1 MAKKKKTTS
10 QKNYSAQDYLNMA
23 RDAEKKTQRETELR
37 ESRTAT
43 DYLNMARQA
52 QGEQPIPKRKKE
64 DDQEKGNAG
73 EKLNRAALLMSRI
86 PGAGD
91 LKRQELNRTA
101 RALQQAAA
109 RSYKSDGKNWS
120 LAGTG
125 SVFDPI
131 GTTAKRREFESGLDT
146 ELLQSNLNRLTEQEK
161 REQSAQKDGNASSLH
176 QRTQPKEWMMPVKRE
191 FGSRVGSGVET
202 FGGGG
207 GKIDAQKEPETARE
221 ALFGESLTDRKA
233 RVQNALYEAASAA
246 DRAQRSAFD
255 RKGAQE
261 RLKEIAG
268 LKQTDEQQREADYL
282 DMAEGDDTAWL
293 SPAEMQELKEKN
305 GTYGEKYAQ
314 EERALNRGLN
324 RSERYVYEEAM
335 NVGGSF
341 DRLAEEGRAMDT
353 RMKNAEDVLAYPHD
367 ARAAAEAEK
376 LVKYTTD
383 AERKTYYYTLR
394 TKGQQAAD
402 AYLNALDADLN
413 RRRGEAQLEATR
425 QTVNSGAL
433 GAIGA
438 NAYSVLSSVGE
449 TPAYI
454 SNLIQFL
461 RGQEID
467 PYSPENMVSRVNEEI
482 RGQTTQNIEN
492 GAPGFL
498 GKALGFGY
506 GVGMDLARSRYN
518 MMLGLGMGGNSK
530 IGKWTSSALMGT
542 SAAQSAMTDALDRGA
557 TDEQATATSIFSGI
571 WETLFEEWSL
581 ENLLHLESPTS
592 RRQWLTNVLL
602 QSATEGSEEL
612 FTEMANTL
620 TDELIMKDLSNY
632 RLNKKAYEA
641 SGLTEEEARRNAMAD
656 VAKNWGMAALG
667 GFASGAVGAGV
678 HQGIEY
684 HQNRRNERF
693 QNAMK
698 AYENNRQQQAAPQ
711 TVQEAASAAAQN
723 DRLNNSEQSITKT
736 QQMNG
741 ETNGAARQTAA
752 QDGSVPAAY
761 EGGGTNENVE
771 IDQQNPVSRVEKG
784 TVYLRTADG
793 SDVRASD
800 VTFGDERD
808 NLLAA
813 EGVGRMSP
821 AGITGMLN
829 NYDGTK
835 ATAKE
840 YASAYLSVY
849 NRARAGMTVQ
859 QAVYD
864 SVQTR
869 SALTEEAAMAAY
881 AAGEKMNMGRIV
893 PMTRAEKQRQQAQ
906 LDLVSAI
913 NEKFSKS
920 GVKIEMVDR
929 IEGYGGQEANGRWDS
944 ETNTIYVSKNADDH
958 AYAYIAMHELTH
970 AMKSRN
976 DSEFQD
982 FSDWVVYYLNES
994 GQDAD
999 ALVRGEMIAQAQAM
1013 GLMERQKANL
1023 TTEEQLKLLDGLSE
1037 EQYRQLNELAQEEL
1051 ICNTVPSV
1059 LQNENVL
1066 MDLYH
1071 TKPTLFE
1078 RIKNFLKEFIDAVRG
1093 TGRELGKTRAFQQME
1108 AMGKN
1113 QAALED
1119 IYNRMVQM
1127 AENAKEGSVTG
1138 KKVQEKFSLKEDVEE
1153 TKDMIAVH
1161 NISLDNLK
1169 SMIDIGGLPSP
1180 SIAAVVSEKGHTEFG
1195 PISLMFGKE
1204 TIDPKADKRNKL
1216 YGNDAWTP
1224 MVKGVETSMNFQ
1236 KWDQV
1241 VGKLK
1246 NEIDMGTKS
1255 MLRRYIKNVDLA
1267 ESVYERG
1274 LDARK
1279 TGSTTADAAMLI
1291 DQLSNAVDT
1300 KLAYLEETG
1309 LPEDL
1314 FPSREDFEGD
1324 KEWAQEFERRLNE
1337 AASEDKVKDWVKEK
1351 TEGIFGDKVLADR
1364 KTGEVEAFTA
1374 ENVMKQLHK
1383 MDDYGNGWA
1392 LDNVWQNAAKKY
1404 KSIDQ
1409 MKADSGRLR
1418 ASAAEVEQKTLQLN
1432 ETIRNVNTHLAE
1444 DMKGRENAKIHSENG
1459 RNTAQAVIM
1468 EAAKLRHTPLRVKS
1482 YLLSHGVRL
1491 SNRTFNEVMTM
1502 FRQAAEI
1509 PADFFESKPDRVVG
1523 FGEVKAMVVP
1533 NSMQEEVQNLL
1544 TRSGITAEV
1553 VGYEDG
1559 SDRSRIDVMNSE
1571 ELSKYKFSMKEE
1583 RENETEHYD
1592 YSTPFI
1598 QQVDDLMNGKIPER
1612 DALVI
1617 GKTPEVLK
1625 NIGFSNLP
1633 MTINTEHIRNM
1644 NRDTEHVLSR
1654 AFMEQLPELIKDPL
1668 AVIESKTN
1676 TESST
1681 VLLLN
1686 AVVNGKPYIA
1696 PVYVTSNSRQN
1707 GVVIDSNN
1715 IATVFRKGNAITKL
1729 LTDAIKKENAG
1740 ETGVY
1745 YWKKNEAQNLYARAG
1760 VQFPGSAVQDGLIHS
1775 ILKNDSPVNRKFMDQ
1790 TETRQFQRW
1799 FGKSKVVDEEGKPL
1813 VVYHGTDAEFNVF
1826 DMSKGRANMDIQG
1839 AFFSPYELDAQGYG
1853 ENVKAYYLS
1862 IQNPADE
1869 GTAYKALN
1877 RFKGQNNAGIKA
1889 REYLQKQGYDGVYNG
1904 YDEYIA
1910 FEPTQ
1915 IKSAKNNV
1923 GTFDP
1928 FNPDIRYS
1936 LKETDED
1943 VRKQVDLTREL
1954 MEETGG
1960 YRLTQEDAE
1969 RVMKRVAKE
1978 FGSQTDA
1985 SELAADFARV
1995 MEYARQQNADMDQ
2008 VDNELLSIADKMLA
2022 NSQQLDEEHEEEV
2035 KPIREKLRK
2044 TAISLTDSQKAEA
2057 ASMTGS
2063 LGAYRKALFGQV
2075 RLSQQSG
2082 VSLDSV
2088 WSELSDLSPTLFPA
2102 DTAEGDM
2109 PRLLMEAAD
2118 AVKPIIENQY
2128 GLDSEEAAQYAVM
2141 QMVDQ
2146 YMKLPGV
2153 QTAAKNQK
2161 RMGLTASQYR
2171 ELMDAFLQKSEKQFQ
2186 SAWVKTWMQKEKA
2199 IGAQKEQEAR
2209 AKYQEWKRKQIQR
2222 NQEWRKE
2229 ELQSAKNWKQEKR
2242 QEMSLWRQE
2251 QRNAMQEKYRQWR
2264 QTDTETRRNREA
2276 VNTYRDRLERTTRTL
2291 LNWMEKPN
2299 KTQHVPMELQS
2310 DVQKVLTGLD
2320 FSGKTTLAAKD
2331 LGSRIEAMTQRIGEL
2346 QEKTDENGASS
2357 QTFYLERDQQM
2368 LDELHHLAAVI
2379 GANNGN
2385 VYELSAAELRD
2396 LNKWMNAVKHVITD
2410 VNKNHAKYYQGKYY
2424 QGESQYGTIEE
2435 VADSTKAELHQKKA
2449 YADKKGVTRAWNEML
2464 GKGMVDCFS
2473 FFDKMGSA
2481 GGEVFG
2487 NLRKGFDKH
2496 IRNVSAAKSY
2506 TESLLKGVDQK
2517 TLREWTNEKKRTEY
2531 TTDRG
2536 ETIRLNTAE
2545 VMELYVL
2552 SQREQAQSHLY
2563 GQGIRT
2569 NEKVEPVMLTRGD
2582 VERITGTLTKG
2593 QKQIAD
2599 RMQAFLAKDCAAWG
2613 NEASRVL
2620 VGYDKFGEEHY
2631 WPIRT
2636 DPNSNRTLNA
2646 DGSAANLSYIKNQS
2660 FTKELTEKAQN
2671 AIMVESIFGTYT
2683 RHISQMS
2690 AYNAYAVAMTDLQ
2703 RWFNTPGV
2711 KTEIERAYG
2720 SNGVRYITDL
2730 MKQINGTAD
2739 NGKTFGGVPKAV
2751 SHVKAAAVGANLSV
2765 AIQQPTAY
2773 VRAADM
2779 ISPKYLTEG
2788 LTKKSDIELVKKWCP
2803 IAEWKS
2809 WGFYETDVGRGLNDL
2824 IVDQSNALERATEKS
2839 MILAEKGDEWTWG
2852 KLWNAVEAETR
2863 DLYAGELETGTD
2875 AFYEKVGQR
2884 LSEIIDKTQVVDSVF
2899 HRSPIMRDR
2908 GYSSIFT
2915 SFMAEPIKTY
2925 NMVERA
2931 IASFAENRKDPAA
2944 KRRLMRTM
2952 SVYVVNALAGAMAKS
2967 LVTAARDTDEDKDY
2981 WEKYLESLV
2990 ENGKENLLF
2999 TNNIPM
3005 IKDWLAILNGE
3016 ETKRLEY
3023 QSIERL
3029 ASLLAEAYKAVWTG
3043 KGSKWSG
3050 FKWFYRIAQ
3059 SASDITGVPAYAAI
3073 RDAKAIVQTVGDAIG
3088 QDWYIPMENETA
3100 SFSYAAENL
3109 YEAIR
3114 KGDGKR
3120 EERLRSKLGATKS
3133 PAQIDAAVANVLMQ
3147 QDSRVAE
3154 AAALKLQG
3162 KATELNQKKQE
3173 MVADGFTA
3181 EMVDKAVNRYIT
3193 EGQAEKEKDLTKELK
3208 ANLWSKEEA
3217 VTALRTAA
3225 GLTEGSATADD
3236 VKAIV
3241 SELVADSTAKDP
3253 AKTVKSGIISEV
3265 KKDYVSLMEE
3275 GKTTEAK
3282 TLLRVMQDTLGVTDA
3297 DAKGWVTE
3305 GHQESLRT
3313 AAEAMD
3319 VRALKAAMTKLKKDG
3334 KTDQSMKSSIEG
3346 VLKKQYLAAKEAGDR
3361 GQMEKI
3367 IRFLTGLDLK
3377 NAKGEK
3383 YFTREKIQAWGE

>member
-1 MAKKKKTTS
+1 MANKKNSQEKNRKTSGMSQGARQYQTERAYQKLTEDMKKMGGDMEAAGSGYKAQYTPKNAARESDAYDRLQADSRRIDEEKQQQQQRIAKSKKKEIEKLAEAALKLS
-10 QKNYSAQDYLNMA
+10 RYPRMDK
-23 RDAEKKTQRETELR
+23 EKKQKINQMTT
-37 ESRTAT
+37 
-43 DYLNMARQA
+43 
-52 QGEQPIPKRKKE
+52 
-64 DDQEKGNAG
+64 
-73 EKLNRAALLMSRI
+73 
-86 PGAGD
+86 
-91 LKRQELNRTA
+91 
-101 RALQQAAA
+101 ALQKAAA
-109 RSYKSDGKNWS
+109 RSYKSDGKNWG

-131 GTTAKRREFESGLDT
+131 GTTEKRRAFEAGLDQ
-146 ELLQSNLNRLTEQEK
+146 ELLRSHLERLDGERQRRRAKERAEDVQQYAEK
-161 REQSAQKDGNASSLH
+161 YFPEKLKSGEAFTDDDFFAAYDGAQTAEEADELARGWQLYKSRLQDRNTVAGIRLAQRKNKAVAQK
-176 QRTQPKEWMMPVKRE
+176 
-191 FGSRVGSGVET
+191 
-202 FGGGG
+202 
-207 GKIDAQKEPETARE
+207 PETARD
-221 ALFGESLTDRKA
+221 AMLGESPEERRQ

-261 RLKEIAG
+261 RLAEIAG
-268 LKQTDEQQREADYL
+268 LKETDEQQREADYL

-324 RSERYVYEEAM
+324 RSERYVYENAM
-335 NVGGSF
+335 NTDSSF

-367 ARAAAEAEK
+367 AKAAAEAEK

-394 TKGQQAAD
+394 TQGQEAAD
-402 AYLNALDADLN
+402 AYLDALDADLN

-425 QTVNSGAL
+425 KTVNSGAL

-461 RGQEID
+461 RGQDID

-482 RGQTTQNIEN
+482 RSQTTQNIEN

-542 SAAQSAMTDALDRGA
+542 SAAQNTLTDALDRGA
-557 TDEQATATSIFSGI
+557 TDEQAMATSIFSGI
-571 WETLFEEWSL
+571 WETLFEEMSL
-581 ENLLHLESPTS
+581 ERLLDLKSPKTV
-592 RRQWLTNVLL
+592 RQFLTNTLL

-678 HQGIEY
+678 HQGIAY
-684 HQNRRNERF
+684 GQNRRNERF
-693 QNAMK
+693 QNAIS
-698 AYENNRQQQAAPQ
+698 AYEKGRQQQTTPQ
-711 TVQEAASAAAQN
+711 TVEEAASAAAQN
-723 DRLNNSEQSITKT
+723 DRLNNSEQNITKT
-736 QQMNG
+736 QQMNE

-752 QDGSVPAAY
+752 RDGSVPAAY
-761 EGGGTNENVE
+761 EGGGTSENVE
-771 IDQQNPVSRVEKG
+771 IDQQSPVSRVEKG

-829 NYDGTK
+829 HYDGTK

-864 SVQTR
+864 SAQTR

-913 NEKFSKS
+913 NDKFSKS

-944 ETNTIYVSKNADDH
+944 ETNTIYVSKNADDD

-976 DSEFQD
+976 ASEFEE
-982 FSDWVVYYLNES
+982 FGDWVVYYLNES

-1037 EQYRQLNELAQEEL
+1037 EQYKQLNELAQEEL
-1051 ICNTVPSV
+1051 ICNTVPSI

-1093 TGRELGKTRAFQQME
+1093 TGKELGKTRAFQQME

-1113 QAALED
+1113 HAALED
-1119 IYNRMVQM
+1119 IYNRMVKM
-1127 AENAKEGSVTG
+1127 AENGEQQRQA
-1138 KKVQEKFSLKEDVEE
+1138 EE
-1153 TKDMIAVH
+1153 TKF
-1161 NISLDNLK
+1161 SQ
-1169 SMIDIGGLPSP
+1169 
-1180 SIAAVVSEKGHTEFG
+1180 
-1195 PISLMFGKE
+1195 KE
-1204 TIDPKADKRNKL
+1204 TD
-1216 YGNDAWTP
+1216 
-1224 MVKGVETSMNFQ
+1224 
-1236 KWDQV
+1236 
-1241 VGKLK
+1241 
-1246 NEIDMGTKS
+1246 
-1255 MLRRYIKNVDLA
+1255 
-1267 ESVYERG
+1267 
-1274 LDARK
+1274 
-1279 TGSTTADAAMLI
+1279 
-1291 DQLSNAVDT
+1291 
-1300 KLAYLEETG
+1300 
-1309 LPEDL
+1309 
-1314 FPSREDFEGD
+1314 
-1324 KEWAQEFERRLNE
+1324 
-1337 AASEDKVKDWVKEK
+1337 
-1351 TEGIFGDKVLADR
+1351 
-1364 KTGEVEAFTA
+1364 
-1374 ENVMKQLHK
+1374 
-1383 MDDYGNGWA
+1383 
-1392 LDNVWQNAAKKY
+1392 
-1404 KSIDQ
+1404 
-1409 MKADSGRLR
+1409 
-1418 ASAAEVEQKTLQLN
+1418 
-1432 ETIRNVNTHLAE
+1432 
-1444 DMKGRENAKIHSENG
+1444 
-1459 RNTAQAVIM
+1459 
-1468 EAAKLRHTPLRVKS
+1468 
-1482 YLLSHGVRL
+1482 
-1491 SNRTFNEVMTM
+1491 
-1502 FRQAAEI
+1502 
-1509 PADFFESKPDRVVG
+1509 
-1523 FGEVKAMVVP
+1523 
-1533 NSMQEEVQNLL
+1533 
-1544 TRSGITAEV
+1544 
-1553 VGYEDG
+1553 
-1559 SDRSRIDVMNSE
+1559 
-1571 ELSKYKFSMKEE
+1571 
-1583 RENETEHYD
+1583 HYD

-1598 QQVDDLMNGKIPER
+1598 QQVDDLLEGKIPER

-1617 GKTPEVLK
+1617 GGTPDVLK

-1633 MTINTEHIRNM
+1633 MTINTEHIKNM

-1668 AVIESKTN
+1668 AVIESKTSP
-1676 TESST
+1676 ESST
-1681 VLLLN
+1681 VMLLN

-1696 PVYVTSNSRQN
+1696 PVYVTSTSRQN
-1707 GVVIDSNN
+1707 GLKIDSNN

-1729 LTDAIKKENAG
+1729 LTDALEKENAG
-1740 ETGVY
+1740 KTGVY
-1745 YWKKNEAQNLYARAG
+1745 YWKKKEARDLFAQSG
-1760 VQFPGSAVQDGLIHS
+1760 VQFPGGAMQDGLIHS

-1799 FGKSKVVDEEGKPL
+1799 FGDSKVVDEDGKPL

-1928 FNPDIRYS
+1928 FNPDVRYS

-1960 YRLTQEDAE
+1960 YRLTQADAE

-1985 SELAADFARV
+1985 NELAADFARV

-2008 VDNELLSIADKMLA
+2008 VDNELLSIADKMIA

-2044 TAISLTDSQKAEA
+2044 MAISLTDSQKAEA

-2146 YMKLPGV
+2146 YTKLPGV

-2186 SAWVKTWMQKEKA
+2186 SAWVKTWMQKEKT

-2264 QTDTETRRNREA
+2264 QTDTETRKNREA

-2310 DVQKVLTGLD
+2310 DVQKVLAGLD

-2385 VYELSAAELRD
+2385 VYELSAEELRD
-2396 LNKWMNAVKHVITD
+2396 LNKWMSAVKHVITD

-2435 VADSTKAELHQKKA
+2435 VADSTKAELHRKKA

-2473 FFDKMGSA
+2473 FFDKMGTA
-2481 GGEVFG
+2481 GQEVFG

-2517 TLREWTNEKKRTEY
+2517 TLRQWTDEKKRTEY

-2582 VERITGTLTKG
+2582 VERITGTLTKE

-2599 RMQAFLAKDCAAWG
+2599 RMQKFLARDCAAWG

-2646 DGSAANLSYIKNQS
+2646 DDSAANLSYIKNQS

-2739 NGKTFGGVPKAV
+2739 NGKTFGGAKDAVNKLV
-2751 SHVKAAAVGANLSV
+2751 SHGKAAAVGANLSV

-2779 ISPKYLTEG
+2779 ISPKYLREG
-2788 LTKKSDIELVKKWCP
+2788 LTKKNDIGLVKKWCP
-2803 IAEWKS
+2803 IAMWKS

-2839 MILAEKGDEWTWG
+2839 MILAEKADEWTWG

-2863 DLYAGELETGTD
+2863 DLYAGELEPGTD

-2884 LSEIIDKTQVVDSVF
+2884 LGEIIDKTQVVDSVF

-2908 GYSSIFT
+2908 GFSAIYT
-2915 SFMAEPIKTY
+2915 SFMTEPIKTY

-2931 IASFAENRKDPAA
+2931 IANFAENRKDPAA

-2952 SVYVVNALAGAMAKS
+2952 AVYVVNALAGAMAKS
-2967 LVTAARDTDEDKDY
+2967 IPAAARDDDKEKNY
-2981 WEKYLESLV
+2981 WEKYLEALG
-2990 ENGKENLLF
+2990 ENTMDNLLF
-2999 TNNIPM
+2999 TNNIPVISDYLDTLRGNEPSRM
-3005 IKDWLAILNGE
+3005 DIQSKDRLRQFAKEVPKIMTGE
-3016 ETKRLEY
+3016 
-3023 QSIERL
+3023 
-3029 ASLLAEAYKAVWTG
+3029 
-3043 KGSKWSG
+3043 SKWST
-3050 FKWFYRIAQ
+3050 FKGLYKFAQ
-3059 SASDITGVPAYAAI
+3059 IASDITGVPAYAAI
-3073 RDAKAIVQTVGDAIG
+3073 RDAKAIVQTVGSAIG

-3100 SFSYAAENL
+3100 SFGYAAENL

-3114 KGDGKR
+3114 KGDSTA
-3120 EERLRSKLGATKS
+3120 ETRLREKLGATKS

-3208 ANLWSKEEA
+3208 ANLWSREEA
-3217 VTALRTAA
+3217 VTAIRTAA

-3253 AKTVKSGIISEV
+3253 AKTVKSGIVSEV

-3282 TLLRVMQDTLGVTDA
+3282 GLLRVLQDTLGVTDA

-3383 YFTREKIQAWGE
+3383 YFTRKKIQAWGE

>member
-64 DDQEKGNAG
+64 DDQKKGNAG

-161 REQSAQKDGNASSLH
+161 REQSAQKEQNAKKNASSLH
-176 QRTQPKEWMMPVKRE
+176 QRTKPKEWMMPVKRE

-261 RLKEIAG
+261 RLAEIAG

-293 SPAEMQELKEKN
+293 SPAEMQTLKEKN

-324 RSERYVYEEAM
+324 RSERYVYENAM
-335 NVGGSF
+335 NTDSSF

-367 ARAAAEAEK
+367 AKAAAEAEK

-394 TKGQQAAD
+394 TQGQEAAD
-402 AYLNALDADLN
+402 AYLDALDADLN

-425 QTVNSGAL
+425 KTVNSGAL

-461 RGQEID
+461 RGQDID

-482 RGQTTQNIEN
+482 RSQTTQNIEN
-492 GAPGFL
+492 AVPGFG

-530 IGKWTSSALMGT
+530 IGKWTSSALMGV
-542 SAAQSAMTDALDRGA
+542 SSAQSTLTDALDRGA
-557 TDEQATATSIFSGI
+557 TDEQAIAASIASGI
-571 WETLFEEWSL
+571 WETLFEEVSL
-581 ENLLHLESPTS
+581 ERLLDLKTPKTV
-592 RRQWLTNVLL
+592 RQFLTNTLL

-620 TDELIMKDLSNY
+620 TDEMIMKDLSNY

-678 HQGIEY
+678 HQGIAY
-684 HQNRRNERF
+684 GQNRRNERF
-693 QNAMK
+693 QNAIN
-698 AYENNRQQQAAPQ
+698 AYEKGRQQQTAPQ
-711 TVQEAASAAAQN
+711 TVEEAASAAAQN
-723 DRLNNSEQSITKT
+723 DRLNNSEQNITET
-736 QQMNG
+736 QQMNE

-761 EGGGTNENVE
+761 EGGGTSENVE

-864 SVQTR
+864 SAQTR

-893 PMTRAEKQRQQAQ
+893 PMTRAEKQQQQAQ

-976 DSEFQD
+976 ASEFEE
-982 FSDWVVYYLNES
+982 FGDWVVYYLNES

-999 ALVRGEMIAQAQAM
+999 ALVRGEMITQAQAM

-1037 EQYRQLNELAQEEL
+1037 EQYKQLNELAQEEL
-1051 ICNTVPSV
+1051 ICNTVPSI

-1119 IYNRMVQM
+1119 IYNRMVKM
-1127 AENAKEGSVTG
+1127 AENEEQQRQA
-1138 KKVQEKFSLKEDVEE
+1138 EE
-1153 TKDMIAVH
+1153 TKF
-1161 NISLDNLK
+1161 S
-1169 SMIDIGGLPSP
+1169 
-1180 SIAAVVSEKGHTEFG
+1180 
-1195 PISLMFGKE
+1195 
-1204 TIDPKADKRNKL
+1204 
-1216 YGNDAWTP
+1216 
-1224 MVKGVETSMNFQ
+1224 Q
-1236 KWDQV
+1236 K
-1241 VGKLK
+1241 
-1246 NEIDMGTKS
+1246 
-1255 MLRRYIKNVDLA
+1255 
-1267 ESVYERG
+1267 
-1274 LDARK
+1274 
-1279 TGSTTADAAMLI
+1279 
-1291 DQLSNAVDT
+1291 
-1300 KLAYLEETG
+1300 
-1309 LPEDL
+1309 
-1314 FPSREDFEGD
+1314 
-1324 KEWAQEFERRLNE
+1324 
-1337 AASEDKVKDWVKEK
+1337 
-1351 TEGIFGDKVLADR
+1351 
-1364 KTGEVEAFTA
+1364 
-1374 ENVMKQLHK
+1374 
-1383 MDDYGNGWA
+1383 
-1392 LDNVWQNAAKKY
+1392 
-1404 KSIDQ
+1404 
-1409 MKADSGRLR
+1409 
-1418 ASAAEVEQKTLQLN
+1418 
-1432 ETIRNVNTHLAE
+1432 
-1444 DMKGRENAKIHSENG
+1444 
-1459 RNTAQAVIM
+1459 
-1468 EAAKLRHTPLRVKS
+1468 
-1482 YLLSHGVRL
+1482 
-1491 SNRTFNEVMTM
+1491 
-1502 FRQAAEI
+1502 
-1509 PADFFESKPDRVVG
+1509 
-1523 FGEVKAMVVP
+1523 
-1533 NSMQEEVQNLL
+1533 
-1544 TRSGITAEV
+1544 
-1553 VGYEDG
+1553 
-1559 SDRSRIDVMNSE
+1559 
-1571 ELSKYKFSMKEE
+1571 
-1583 RENETEHYD
+1583 ETEHYD

-1598 QQVDDLMNGKIPER
+1598 KQVDDLLEGKIPEY
-1612 DALVI
+1612 DSLVI
-1617 GKTPEVLK
+1617 GGTPDVLK
-1625 NIGFSNLP
+1625 KIGFSNLP
-1633 MTINTEHIRNM
+1633 MTINTEHIKNM

-1668 AVIESKTN
+1668 AVIESKTSP
-1676 TESST
+1676 ESST
-1681 VLLLN
+1681 VMLLN

-1729 LTDAIKKENAG
+1729 LTDAIQKENAG

-1775 ILKNDSPVNRKFMDQ
+1775 ILKKDSPVNRKFVEQ

-1813 VVYHGTDAEFNVF
+1813 VVYHGTDEKFNAF

-1839 AFFSPYELDAQGYG
+1839 AFFSPYELDAEGYG
-1853 ENVKAYYLS
+1853 ENVGAYYLS

-1928 FNPDIRYS
+1928 FNPDVRYSLKEDSDGERLTEQQQEYFKDSKVRDEEGRLMVMYHGTPNGNYDKFRSGTYFTPMADYAENYQNPSASSISVKRNADNPTTFKAYLNMVKPFDTRNEAERQIFMEEYYRKFGTGAPLMVSGLPDWTDGMDLQEFLQDEMGYDYDGLILDEGGVPDDNGGVKSRGLSYVIFDPAQAKTTDNLTPTSDARYRYS

-1985 SELAADFARV
+1985 NELAADFARV

-2008 VDNELLSIADKMLA
+2008 VDNELLSIADKMIA

-2128 GLDSEEAAQYAVM
+2128 GMDSEEAAQYAVM

-2153 QTAAKNQK
+2153 QKTARDQK
-2161 RMGLTASQYR
+2161 RMGLTADQYR

-2229 ELQSAKNWKQEKR
+2229 ELQSAKNWKQEKRQEMSVWRQEQRSAMQESAKEWKQEKR

-2435 VADSTKAELHQKKA
+2435 VADSTKAELHRKKA

-2473 FFDKMGSA
+2473 FFDKMGNA

-2496 IRNVSAAKSY
+2496 IRNVSEAKSY

-2517 TLREWTNEKKRTEY
+2517 TLRQWADEKKRTEY

-2552 SQREQAQSHLY
+2552 NKREQAQSHLY

-2582 VERITGTLTKG
+2582 VQNITGTLTKE

-2599 RMQAFLAKDCAAWG
+2599 RMQKFLAKDCAAWG

-2739 NGKTFGGVPKAV
+2739 NGKTFGGAKDAVNKLV
-2751 SHVKAAAVGANLSV
+2751 SHGKSAAVGANLSV

-2779 ISPKYLTEG
+2779 ISPKYLREG
-2788 LTKKSDIELVKKWCP
+2788 LFQKSDPELVKKWCP

-2839 MILAEKGDEWTWG
+2839 MILAEKADEWTWG
-2852 KLWNAVEAETR
+2852 KLWNAVAEETR
-2863 DLYAGELETGTD
+2863 DLYAGELEPGTD

-2908 GYSSIFT
+2908 GFSAIYT

-2931 IASFAENRKDPAA
+2931 IANFAENRKDPAA

-2952 SVYVVNALAGAMAKS
+2952 AVYVVNALAGAMAKS
-2967 LVTAARDTDEDKDY
+2967 IPAAARDDDKEKNY
-2981 WEKYLESLV
+2981 WEKYLEALG
-2990 ENGKENLLF
+2990 ENTMDNLLF
-2999 TNNIPM
+2999 TNNIPVISDYLDTLRGNEPSRM
-3005 IKDWLAILNGE
+3005 DI
-3016 ETKRLEY
+3016 
-3023 QSIERL
+3023 QSIDRL
-3029 ASLLAEAYKAVWTG
+3029 RQFAQEVPKIMTG
-3043 KGSKWSG
+3043 ESKWST
-3050 FKWFYRIAQ
+3050 FKGLYKFAQ
-3059 SASDITGVPAYAAI
+3059 IASDITGVPAYAAI
-3073 RDAKAIVQTVGDAIG
+3073 RDAKAIVQTVGSAIG

-3100 SFSYAAENL
+3100 SFGYAAENL

-3114 KGDGKR
+3114 KGDSTA
-3120 EERLRSKLGATKS
+3120 ETRLREKLGETKS

-3208 ANLWSKEEA
+3208 ANLWSREEA
-3217 VTALRTAA
+3217 VTAIRTAA
-3225 GLTEGSATADD
+3225 GLAEGSATADD

-3253 AKTVKSGIISEV
+3253 AKTVKSGIVSEV

-3282 TLLRVMQDTLGVTDA
+3282 GLLRVLQDTLGVTDA

-3367 IRFLTGLDLK
+3367 IRFLTGLNLK

>member
-146 ELLQSNLNRLTEQEK
+146 ELLQNNLNRLTEQEK
-161 REQSAQKDGNASSLH
+161 RERSAQKEQNAKKNASSLH

-261 RLKEIAG
+261 RLAEIAG

-335 NVGGSF
+335 NTDSSF

-367 ARAAAEAEK
+367 AKAAAEAEK

-394 TKGQQAAD
+394 TKGQEAAD
-402 AYLNALDADLN
+402 AYLDALDADLN

-461 RGQEID
+461 RGQDID

-482 RGQTTQNIEN
+482 RSQTTQNIEN

-542 SAAQSAMTDALDRGA
+542 SAAQSTLTDALDRGA
-557 TDEQATATSIFSGI
+557 TDEQAVATSIFSGI
-571 WETLFEEWSL
+571 WETLFEEVSL
-581 ENLLHLESPTS
+581 ERLLDLKTPKTV
-592 RRQWLTNVLL
+592 RQFLTNTLL

-678 HQGIEY
+678 HQGIAY
-684 HQNRRNERF
+684 GQNRRNERF
-693 QNAMK
+693 QNAIN
-698 AYENNRQQQAAPQ
+698 AYEKGRQQQTAPQ
-711 TVQEAASAAAQN
+711 TVEEAASAAAQN
-723 DRLNNSEQSITKT
+723 DRLNNSEQNITKT
-736 QQMNG
+736 QQTRG
-741 ETNGAARQTAA
+741 EPNGAARQTAA
-752 QDGSVPAAY
+752 RDGSVPAAY
-761 EGGGTNENVE
+761 EGGGTSENVE
-771 IDQQNPVSRVEKG
+771 IDQQSPVSRVEKG

-829 NYDGTK
+829 HYDGTK

-864 SVQTR
+864 SAQTR

-976 DSEFQD
+976 ASEFEE
-982 FSDWVVYYLNES
+982 FSNWVVYYLNES

-1037 EQYRQLNELAQEEL
+1037 EQYKQLNELAQEEL
-1051 ICNTVPSV
+1051 ICNTVPSI

-1127 AENAKEGSVTG
+1127 AENGA
-1138 KKVQEKFSLKEDVEE
+1138 QEKQREDGLIRYSPKSEESMSIKEQIRKHLQEINERGIIKEVQVDTTKAANKREMRQEMMDYFSQFGYKVERAKFGTVE
-1153 TKDMIAVH
+1153 IDKKQFNKGMNYVKTTEEYAAMKAIPYV
-1161 NISLDNLK
+1161 IK
-1169 SMIDIGGLPSP
+1169 QGIDISGHEDHKGRGFST
-1180 SIAAVVSEKGHTEFG
+1180 ITFAAQVKLNGTVGDMGVVVKKTGSYKYKAHRILMPDGSAFSFDQTEN
-1195 PISLMFGKE
+1195 
-1204 TIDPKADKRNKL
+1204 ADN
-1216 YGNDAWTP
+1216 WT
-1224 MVKGVETSMNFQ
+1224 
-1236 KWDQV
+1236 D
-1241 VGKLK
+1241 VGKLP
-1246 NEIDMGTKS
+1246 NGNGMTS
-1255 MLRRYIKNVDLA
+1255 T
-1267 ESVYERG
+1267 ES
-1274 LDARK
+1274 
-1279 TGSTTADAAMLI
+1279 
-1291 DQLSNAVDT
+1291 
-1300 KLAYLEETG
+1300 
-1309 LPEDL
+1309 
-1314 FPSREDFEGD
+1314 
-1324 KEWAQEFERRLNE
+1324 
-1337 AASEDKVKDWVKEK
+1337 ASENNISD
-1351 TEGIFGDKVLADR
+1351 L
-1364 KTGEVEAFTA
+1364 
-1374 ENVMKQLHK
+1374 
-1383 MDDYGNGWA
+1383 
-1392 LDNVWQNAAKKY
+1392 
-1404 KSIDQ
+1404 
-1409 MKADSGRLR
+1409 
-1418 ASAAEVEQKTLQLN
+1418 EQ
-1432 ETIRNVNTHLAE
+1432 NVNE
-1444 DMKGRENAKIHSENG
+1444 
-1459 RNTAQAVIM
+1459 
-1468 EAAKLRHTPLRVKS
+1468 
-1482 YLLSHGVRL
+1482 
-1491 SNRTFNEVMTM
+1491 
-1502 FRQAAEI
+1502 
-1509 PADFFESKPDRVVG
+1509 
-1523 FGEVKAMVVP
+1523 
-1533 NSMQEEVQNLL
+1533 
-1544 TRSGITAEV
+1544 
-1553 VGYEDG
+1553 
-1559 SDRSRIDVMNSE
+1559 
-1571 ELSKYKFSMKEE
+1571 KFSMKEDSDFE
-1583 RENETEHYD
+1583 YDEDSNLTRE
-1592 YSTPFI
+1592 
-1598 QQVDDLMNGKIPER
+1598 QQRQV
-1612 DALVI
+1612 A
-1617 GKTPEVLK
+1617 TPEFK
-1625 NIGFSNLP
+1625 
-1633 MTINTEHIRNM
+1633 
-1644 NRDTEHVLSR
+1644 
-1654 AFMEQLPELIKDPL
+1654 
-1668 AVIESKTN
+1668 
-1676 TESST
+1676 
-1681 VLLLN
+1681 
-1686 AVVNGKPYIA
+1686 
-1696 PVYVTSNSRQN
+1696 
-1707 GVVIDSNN
+1707 
-1715 IATVFRKGNAITKL
+1715 
-1729 LTDAIKKENAG
+1729 
-1740 ETGVY
+1740 
-1745 YWKKNEAQNLYARAG
+1745 
-1760 VQFPGSAVQDGLIHS
+1760 
-1775 ILKNDSPVNRKFMDQ
+1775 
-1790 TETRQFQRW
+1790 RW
-1799 FGKSKVVDEEGKPL
+1799 FGDSKVVDRDGEPL
-1813 VVYHGTDAEFNVF
+1813 VVYHATDAEFTVF
-1826 DMSKGRANMDIQG
+1826 DRNKLGERTKQRDIEDFNMDMEDSVG
-1839 AFFSPYELDAQGYG
+1839 LLRSAELGFWFSEKNLAEDEYG
-1853 ENVKAYYLS
+1853 GRHVLKLEDGKRIGMPVYLS
-1862 IQNPADE
+1862 IENPNYVDTYDLME
-1869 GTAYKALN
+1869 TLDN
-1877 RFKGQNNAGIKA
+1877 MTVE
-1889 REYLQKQGYDGVYNG
+1889 EYLQEMEDYGYDGLIVTDQEFDNATSYVVFKPN
-1904 YDEYIA
+1904 
-1910 FEPTQ
+1910 Q
-1915 IKSAKNNV
+1915 IKSATDNV
-1923 GTFDP
+1923 GTFDY

-1985 SELAADFARV
+1985 NELAADFARV

-2008 VDNELLSIADKMLA
+2008 VDNELLSIADKMIA

-2109 PRLLMEAAD
+2109 PRVLMEAAD

-2141 QMVDQ
+2141 QMVNQ
-2146 YMKLPGV
+2146 YMMLPGV

-2242 QEMSLWRQE
+2242 QEMSVWRQE

-2331 LGSRIEAMTQRIGEL
+2331 LGSRIEAMTNRIANL

-2385 VYELSAAELRD
+2385 VYELSAEELRD
-2396 LNKWMNAVKHVITD
+2396 LNKWMSAVKHVITD

-2435 VADSTKAELHQKKA
+2435 VADSTKAELHRKKA

-2473 FFDKMGSA
+2473 FFDKMGNA

-2517 TLREWTNEKKRTEY
+2517 TLRQWTDEKKRTEY
-2531 TTDRG
+2531 KTDRG

-2582 VERITGTLTKG
+2582 VQNITGTLTKE

-2599 RMQAFLAKDCAAWG
+2599 RMQKFLAKDCAAWG

-2739 NGKTFGGVPKAV
+2739 NGKTFGGAKDAVNKLV
-2751 SHVKAAAVGANLSV
+2751 SHGKAAAVGANLSV

-2779 ISPKYLTEG
+2779 ISPKYLRDG
-2788 LTKKSDIELVKKWCP
+2788 LFQKSDPELVKKWCP
-2803 IAEWKS
+2803 IAMWKS

-2839 MILAEKGDEWTWG
+2839 MILAEKADEWTWG
-2852 KLWNAVEAETR
+2852 KLWNAAAAETR
-2863 DLYAGELETGTD
+2863 DLYAGELEPGTD
-2875 AFYEKVGQR
+2875 TFYEKVGQR

-2908 GYSSIFT
+2908 GFSAIYT

-2931 IASFAENRKDPAA
+2931 IANFAENRKDPAA

-2952 SVYVVNALAGAMAKS
+2952 AVYVVNALAGAMAKS
-2967 LVTAARDTDEDKDY
+2967 IPAAARDDDKEKNY
-2981 WEKYLESLV
+2981 WEKYLEALG
-2990 ENGKENLLF
+2990 ENTMDNLLF
-2999 TNNIPM
+2999 TNNIPVISDYLDTLRGNEPSRM
-3005 IKDWLAILNGE
+3005 DI
-3016 ETKRLEY
+3016 
-3023 QSIERL
+3023 QSIDRL
-3029 ASLLAEAYKAVWTG
+3029 RQFAQEVPKIMTG
-3043 KGSKWSG
+3043 ESKWST
-3050 FKWFYRIAQ
+3050 FKGLYKFAQ
-3059 SASDITGVPAYAAI
+3059 IASDITGVPAYAAI
-3073 RDAKAIVQTVGDAIG
+3073 RDAKAIVQTVGSAIG

-3114 KGDGKR
+3114 KGDGKA
-3120 EERLRSKLGATKS
+3120 ETRLREKLGETKS

-3253 AKTVKSGIISEV
+3253 AKTVKSGIVSEV

-3282 TLLRVMQDTLGVTDA
+3282 GLLRVLQDTLGVTDA

>member
-1 MAKKKKTTS
+1 MANKKNSQEKNRKTSGMSQGARQYQTERAYQKLTEDMKKMGGDMEAAGSGYKAQYTPKNAARESDAYDRLQADSRRIDEEKQQQQQRIAKSKKKEIEKLAEAALKLS
-10 QKNYSAQDYLNMA
+10 RYPRMDK
-23 RDAEKKTQRETELR
+23 EKKQKINQMTT
-37 ESRTAT
+37 
-43 DYLNMARQA
+43 
-52 QGEQPIPKRKKE
+52 
-64 DDQEKGNAG
+64 
-73 EKLNRAALLMSRI
+73 
-86 PGAGD
+86 
-91 LKRQELNRTA
+91 
-101 RALQQAAA
+101 ALQKAAA
-109 RSYKSDGKNWS
+109 RSYKSDGKNWG

-131 GTTAKRREFESGLDT
+131 GTTEKRRAFEAGLDQ
-146 ELLQSNLNRLTEQEK
+146 ELLRSHLERLDGERQRRRAKERAEDVQQYAEK
-161 REQSAQKDGNASSLH
+161 YFPEKLKSGEAFTDDDFFAAYDGAQTAEEADELARGWQLYKSRLQDRNTVAGIRLAQRKNKAVAQK
-176 QRTQPKEWMMPVKRE
+176 
-191 FGSRVGSGVET
+191 
-202 FGGGG
+202 
-207 GKIDAQKEPETARE
+207 PETARD
-221 ALFGESLTDRKA
+221 AMLGESPEERRQ

-261 RLKEIAG
+261 RLAEIAG
-268 LKQTDEQQREADYL
+268 LKETDEQQREADYL

-324 RSERYVYEEAM
+324 RSERYVYENAM
-335 NVGGSF
+335 NTDSSF

-367 ARAAAEAEK
+367 AKAAAEAEK

-394 TKGQQAAD
+394 TQGQEAAD
-402 AYLNALDADLN
+402 AYLDALDADLN

-461 RGQEID
+461 RGQDID

-482 RGQTTQNIEN
+482 RSQTTQNIEN

-542 SAAQSAMTDALDRGA
+542 SAAQSALTDALDRGA

-571 WETLFEEWSL
+571 WETLFEEVSL
-581 ENLLHLESPTS
+581 ERLLDLKTPKTV
-592 RRQWLTNVLL
+592 RQFLTNTLL

-620 TDELIMKDLSNY
+620 TDEMIMKDLSNY

-678 HQGIEY
+678 HQGIAY
-684 HQNRRNERF
+684 GQNRRNERF
-693 QNAMK
+693 QNAIN
-698 AYENNRQQQAAPQ
+698 AYEKGRQQQTAPQ
-711 TVQEAASAAAQN
+711 TVEEAASAAAQN
-723 DRLNNSEQSITKT
+723 DRLNNSEQNITKT
-736 QQMNG
+736 QQISG

-752 QDGSVPAAY
+752 RDGSVPAAY
-761 EGGGTNENVE
+761 EGGGTSENVE
-771 IDQQNPVSRVEKG
+771 IDQQSPVSRVEKG

-864 SVQTR
+864 SAQTR

-913 NEKFSKS
+913 NDKFSKS

-976 DSEFQD
+976 ASEFEE
-982 FSDWVVYYLNES
+982 FGDWVVYYLNES

-1037 EQYRQLNELAQEEL
+1037 EQYKQLNELAQEEL
-1051 ICNTVPSV
+1051 ICNTVPSI

-1093 TGRELGKTRAFQQME
+1093 TGKELGKTRAFQQME

-1113 QAALED
+1113 HAALED
-1119 IYNRMVQM
+1119 IYNRMVKM
-1127 AENAKEGSVTG
+1127 AENGEQQRQA
-1138 KKVQEKFSLKEDVEE
+1138 EE
-1153 TKDMIAVH
+1153 TKF
-1161 NISLDNLK
+1161 SQ
-1169 SMIDIGGLPSP
+1169 
-1180 SIAAVVSEKGHTEFG
+1180 
-1195 PISLMFGKE
+1195 KE
-1204 TIDPKADKRNKL
+1204 TD
-1216 YGNDAWTP
+1216 
-1224 MVKGVETSMNFQ
+1224 
-1236 KWDQV
+1236 
-1241 VGKLK
+1241 
-1246 NEIDMGTKS
+1246 
-1255 MLRRYIKNVDLA
+1255 
-1267 ESVYERG
+1267 
-1274 LDARK
+1274 
-1279 TGSTTADAAMLI
+1279 
-1291 DQLSNAVDT
+1291 
-1300 KLAYLEETG
+1300 
-1309 LPEDL
+1309 
-1314 FPSREDFEGD
+1314 
-1324 KEWAQEFERRLNE
+1324 
-1337 AASEDKVKDWVKEK
+1337 
-1351 TEGIFGDKVLADR
+1351 
-1364 KTGEVEAFTA
+1364 
-1374 ENVMKQLHK
+1374 
-1383 MDDYGNGWA
+1383 
-1392 LDNVWQNAAKKY
+1392 
-1404 KSIDQ
+1404 
-1409 MKADSGRLR
+1409 
-1418 ASAAEVEQKTLQLN
+1418 
-1432 ETIRNVNTHLAE
+1432 
-1444 DMKGRENAKIHSENG
+1444 
-1459 RNTAQAVIM
+1459 
-1468 EAAKLRHTPLRVKS
+1468 
-1482 YLLSHGVRL
+1482 
-1491 SNRTFNEVMTM
+1491 
-1502 FRQAAEI
+1502 
-1509 PADFFESKPDRVVG
+1509 
-1523 FGEVKAMVVP
+1523 
-1533 NSMQEEVQNLL
+1533 
-1544 TRSGITAEV
+1544 
-1553 VGYEDG
+1553 
-1559 SDRSRIDVMNSE
+1559 
-1571 ELSKYKFSMKEE
+1571 
-1583 RENETEHYD
+1583 HYD

-1598 QQVDDLMNGKIPER
+1598 QQVDDLLEGKIPER

-1617 GKTPEVLK
+1617 GGTPDVLK

-1633 MTINTEHIRNM
+1633 MTINTEHIKNM

-1668 AVIESKTN
+1668 AVIESKTSP
-1676 TESST
+1676 ESST
-1681 VLLLN
+1681 VMLLN

-1696 PVYVTSNSRQN
+1696 PVYVTSTSRQN
-1707 GVVIDSNN
+1707 GLKIDSNN

-1729 LTDAIKKENAG
+1729 LTDALEKENAG
-1740 ETGVY
+1740 KTGVY
-1745 YWKKNEAQNLYARAG
+1745 YWKKKEARDLFAQSG
-1760 VQFPGSAVQDGLIHS
+1760 VQFPGGAMQDGLIHS

-1799 FGKSKVVDEEGKPL
+1799 FGDSKVVDEDGKPL

-1928 FNPDIRYS
+1928 FNPDVRYS

-1960 YRLTQEDAE
+1960 YRLTQADAE

-1985 SELAADFARV
+1985 NELAADFARV

-2008 VDNELLSIADKMLA
+2008 VDNELLSIADKMIA

-2044 TAISLTDSQKAEA
+2044 MAISLTDSQKAEA

-2146 YMKLPGV
+2146 YTKLPGV

-2186 SAWVKTWMQKEKA
+2186 SAWVKTWMQKEKT

-2264 QTDTETRRNREA
+2264 QTDTETRKNREA

-2310 DVQKVLTGLD
+2310 DVQKVLAGLD

-2385 VYELSAAELRD
+2385 VYELSAEELRD
-2396 LNKWMNAVKHVITD
+2396 LNKWMSAVKHVITD

-2435 VADSTKAELHQKKA
+2435 VADSTKAELHRKKA

-2473 FFDKMGSA
+2473 FFDKMGTA
-2481 GGEVFG
+2481 GQEVFG

-2517 TLREWTNEKKRTEY
+2517 TLRQWTDEKKRTEY

-2545 VMELYVL
+2545 VMDLYVL

-2582 VERITGTLTKG
+2582 VERITGTLTKE

-2599 RMQAFLAKDCAAWG
+2599 RMQKFLARDCAAWG

-2739 NGKTFGGVPKAV
+2739 NGMTFGGAKDAVNKLV
-2751 SHVKAAAVGANLSV
+2751 SHGKAAAVGANLSV

-2779 ISPKYLTEG
+2779 ISPKYLREG
-2788 LTKKSDIELVKKWCP
+2788 LTKKNDIGLVKKWCP
-2803 IAEWKS
+2803 IAMWKS

-2839 MILAEKGDEWTWG
+2839 MILAEKADEWTWG

-2863 DLYAGELETGTD
+2863 DLYAGELEPGTD

-2884 LSEIIDKTQVVDSVF
+2884 LGEIIDKTQVVDSVF

-2908 GYSSIFT
+2908 GFSAIYT
-2915 SFMAEPIKTY
+2915 SFMTEPIKTY

-2931 IASFAENRKDPAA
+2931 IANFAENRKDPAA

-2952 SVYVVNALAGAMAKS
+2952 AVYVVNALAGAMAKS
-2967 LVTAARDTDEDKDY
+2967 IPAAARDDDKEKNY
-2981 WEKYLESLV
+2981 WEKYLEALG
-2990 ENGKENLLF
+2990 ENTMDNLLF
-2999 TNNIPM
+2999 TNNIPVISDYLDTLRGNEPSRM
-3005 IKDWLAILNGE
+3005 DI
-3016 ETKRLEY
+3016 
-3023 QSIERL
+3023 QSIDRL
-3029 ASLLAEAYKAVWTG
+3029 RQFAQEVPKIMTG
-3043 KGSKWSG
+3043 ESKWST
-3050 FKWFYRIAQ
+3050 FKGLYKFAQ
-3059 SASDITGVPAYAAI
+3059 IASDITGVPAYAAI
-3073 RDAKAIVQTVGDAIG
+3073 RDAKAIVQTVGSAIG

-3100 SFSYAAENL
+3100 SFGYAAENL

-3114 KGDGKR
+3114 KGDSTA
-3120 EERLRSKLGATKS
+3120 ETRLREKLGATKS

-3208 ANLWSKEEA
+3208 ANLWSREEA
-3217 VTALRTAA
+3217 VTAIRTAA

-3253 AKTVKSGIISEV
+3253 AKTVKSGIVSEV

-3282 TLLRVMQDTLGVTDA
+3282 GLLRVLQDTLGVTDA

-3383 YFTREKIQAWGE
+3383 YFTRKKIQAWGE

>member
-1 MAKKKKTTS
+1 MANKKNSQEKNRKTSGMSQGARQYQTERAYQKLTEDMKKMGGDMEAAGSGYKAQYTPKNAARESDAYDRLQADSRRIDEEKQQQQQRIAKSKKKEIEKLAEAALKLS
-10 QKNYSAQDYLNMA
+10 RYPRMDK
-23 RDAEKKTQRETELR
+23 EKKQKINQMTT
-37 ESRTAT
+37 
-43 DYLNMARQA
+43 
-52 QGEQPIPKRKKE
+52 
-64 DDQEKGNAG
+64 
-73 EKLNRAALLMSRI
+73 
-86 PGAGD
+86 
-91 LKRQELNRTA
+91 
-101 RALQQAAA
+101 ALQKAAA
-109 RSYKSDGKNWS
+109 RSYKSDGKNWG

-131 GTTAKRREFESGLDT
+131 GTTEKRRAFEAGLDQ
-146 ELLQSNLNRLTEQEK
+146 ELLRSHLERLDGERQRRRAKERAEDVQQYAEK
-161 REQSAQKDGNASSLH
+161 YFPEKLKSGEAFTDDDFFAAYDGAQTAEEADELARGWQLYKSRLQDRNTVAGIRLAQRKNKAVAQK
-176 QRTQPKEWMMPVKRE
+176 
-191 FGSRVGSGVET
+191 
-202 FGGGG
+202 
-207 GKIDAQKEPETARE
+207 PETARD
-221 ALFGESLTDRKA
+221 AMLGESPEERRQ

-261 RLKEIAG
+261 RLAEIAG
-268 LKQTDEQQREADYL
+268 LKETDEQQREADYL

-324 RSERYVYEEAM
+324 RSERYVYENAM
-335 NVGGSF
+335 NTDSSF

-367 ARAAAEAEK
+367 AKAAAEAEK

-394 TKGQQAAD
+394 TQGQEAAD
-402 AYLNALDADLN
+402 AYLDALDADLN

-425 QTVNSGAL
+425 KTVNSGAL

-461 RGQEID
+461 RGQDID

-482 RGQTTQNIEN
+482 RSQTTQNIEN

-542 SAAQSAMTDALDRGA
+542 SAAQNTLTDALDRGA
-557 TDEQATATSIFSGI
+557 TDEQAMATSIFSGI
-571 WETLFEEWSL
+571 WETLFEEMSL
-581 ENLLHLESPTS
+581 ERLLDLKSPKTV
-592 RRQWLTNVLL
+592 RQFLTNTLL

-678 HQGIEY
+678 HQGIAY
-684 HQNRRNERF
+684 GQNRRNERF
-693 QNAMK
+693 QNAIS
-698 AYENNRQQQAAPQ
+698 AYEKGRQQQTTPQ
-711 TVQEAASAAAQN
+711 TVEEAASAAAQN
-723 DRLNNSEQSITKT
+723 DRLNNSEQNITKT
-736 QQMNG
+736 QQMNE

-752 QDGSVPAAY
+752 RDGSVPAAY
-761 EGGGTNENVE
+761 EGGGTSENVE
-771 IDQQNPVSRVEKG
+771 IDQQSPVSRVEKG

-829 NYDGTK
+829 HYDGTK

-849 NRARAGMTVQ
+849 NRARVGMTVQ

-864 SVQTR
+864 SAQTR

-976 DSEFQD
+976 ASEFEE
-982 FSDWVVYYLNES
+982 FSNWVVYYLNES

-1037 EQYRQLNELAQEEL
+1037 EQYKQLNELAQEEL
-1051 ICNTVPSV
+1051 ICNTVPSI

-1093 TGRELGKTRAFQQME
+1093 TGKELGKTRAFQQME

-1119 IYNRMVQM
+1119 IYNRMVKM
-1127 AENAKEGSVTG
+1127 AENEEQQRQA
-1138 KKVQEKFSLKEDVEE
+1138 EE
-1153 TKDMIAVH
+1153 TKF
-1161 NISLDNLK
+1161 S
-1169 SMIDIGGLPSP
+1169 
-1180 SIAAVVSEKGHTEFG
+1180 
-1195 PISLMFGKE
+1195 
-1204 TIDPKADKRNKL
+1204 
-1216 YGNDAWTP
+1216 
-1224 MVKGVETSMNFQ
+1224 Q
-1236 KWDQV
+1236 K
-1241 VGKLK
+1241 
-1246 NEIDMGTKS
+1246 
-1255 MLRRYIKNVDLA
+1255 
-1267 ESVYERG
+1267 
-1274 LDARK
+1274 
-1279 TGSTTADAAMLI
+1279 
-1291 DQLSNAVDT
+1291 
-1300 KLAYLEETG
+1300 
-1309 LPEDL
+1309 
-1314 FPSREDFEGD
+1314 
-1324 KEWAQEFERRLNE
+1324 
-1337 AASEDKVKDWVKEK
+1337 
-1351 TEGIFGDKVLADR
+1351 
-1364 KTGEVEAFTA
+1364 
-1374 ENVMKQLHK
+1374 
-1383 MDDYGNGWA
+1383 
-1392 LDNVWQNAAKKY
+1392 
-1404 KSIDQ
+1404 
-1409 MKADSGRLR
+1409 
-1418 ASAAEVEQKTLQLN
+1418 
-1432 ETIRNVNTHLAE
+1432 
-1444 DMKGRENAKIHSENG
+1444 
-1459 RNTAQAVIM
+1459 
-1468 EAAKLRHTPLRVKS
+1468 
-1482 YLLSHGVRL
+1482 
-1491 SNRTFNEVMTM
+1491 
-1502 FRQAAEI
+1502 
-1509 PADFFESKPDRVVG
+1509 
-1523 FGEVKAMVVP
+1523 
-1533 NSMQEEVQNLL
+1533 
-1544 TRSGITAEV
+1544 
-1553 VGYEDG
+1553 
-1559 SDRSRIDVMNSE
+1559 
-1571 ELSKYKFSMKEE
+1571 
-1583 RENETEHYD
+1583 ETEHYD

-1598 QQVDDLMNGKIPER
+1598 QQVDDLLEGKIPER

-1617 GKTPEVLK
+1617 GKTPDVLK

-1633 MTINTEHIRNM
+1633 MTINTEHIKNM

-1654 AFMEQLPELIKDPL
+1654 AFMEQLPELIKEPL

-1681 VLLLN
+1681 VMLLN

-1696 PVYVTSNSRQN
+1696 PVYVTSTSRQN
-1707 GVVIDSNN
+1707 GLKIDSNN

-1729 LTDAIKKENAG
+1729 LTDAIEKENAG

-1745 YWKKNEAQNLYARAG
+1745 YWKKKEARDLFAQSG
-1760 VQFPGSAVQDGLIHS
+1760 VQFPGGAMQDGLIHS

-1799 FGKSKVVDEEGKPL
+1799 FGDSKVVDEDGKPL

-1928 FNPDIRYS
+1928 FNPDVRYS

-1960 YRLTQEDAE
+1960 YRLTQADAE

-1985 SELAADFARV
+1985 NELAADFARV

-2008 VDNELLSIADKMLA
+2008 VDNELLSIADKMIA

-2063 LGAYRKALFGQV
+2063 LGAYRKALLGQV

-2146 YMKLPGV
+2146 YTKLPGV

-2186 SAWVKTWMQKEKA
+2186 SAWVKTWMQKEKT

-2385 VYELSAAELRD
+2385 VYELSAEELRD

-2473 FFDKMGSA
+2473 FFDKMGNA

-2517 TLREWTNEKKRTEY
+2517 TLRQWTDEKKRTEY
-2531 TTDRG
+2531 KTDRG

-2582 VERITGTLTKG
+2582 VQNITGTLTKE

-2599 RMQAFLAKDCAAWG
+2599 RMQRFLAKDCAAWG

-2739 NGKTFGGVPKAV
+2739 NGKTFGGAKDAVNKLV
-2751 SHVKAAAVGANLSV
+2751 SHGKAAAVGANLSV

-2779 ISPKYLTEG
+2779 ISPKYLREG
-2788 LTKKSDIELVKKWCP
+2788 LTKKSDIGLVKKWCP

-2824 IVDQSNALERATEKS
+2824 IVDQSNALQRATEKS
-2839 MILAEKGDEWTWG
+2839 MVLAEKADEWTWG
-2852 KLWNAVEAETR
+2852 KLWNAVAEETR
-2863 DLYAGELETGTD
+2863 DLYAGELEPGTD

-2908 GYSSIFT
+2908 GFSAIYT

-2931 IASFAENRKDPAA
+2931 IANFAENRKDPAA
-2944 KRRLMRTM
+2944 KRKLMRTM
-2952 SVYVVNALAGAMAKS
+2952 AVYVVNALAGAMAKS
-2967 LVTAARDTDEDKDY
+2967 IPAAARDDDKEKNY
-2981 WEKYLESLV
+2981 WEKYLEALG
-2990 ENGKENLLF
+2990 ENTMDNLLF
-2999 TNNIPM
+2999 TNNIPVISDYLDTLRGNEPSRM
-3005 IKDWLAILNGE
+3005 DI
-3016 ETKRLEY
+3016 
-3023 QSIERL
+3023 QSIDRL
-3029 ASLLAEAYKAVWTG
+3029 RQFAQEVPKIMTG
-3043 KGSKWSG
+3043 ESKWST
-3050 FKWFYRIAQ
+3050 FKGLYKFAQ
-3059 SASDITGVPAYAAI
+3059 IASDITGVPAYAAI
-3073 RDAKAIVQTVGDAIG
+3073 RDAKAIVQTVGSAIG

-3114 KGDGKR
+3114 KGDSKA
-3120 EERLRSKLGATKS
+3120 ETRLREKLGETKS

-3208 ANLWSKEEA
+3208 ANLWSKDEA

-3225 GLTEGSATADD
+3225 GLAEGSATADD

-3253 AKTVKSGIISEV
+3253 AKTVKSGIVGEV

-3282 TLLRVMQDTLGVTDA
+3282 GLLRVLQDTLGVTDA

-3319 VRALKAAMTKLKKDG
+3319 VRALKAAVTKLKKDG

-3383 YFTREKIQAWGE
+3383 YFTRKKIQAWGE

>member
-161 REQSAQKDGNASSLH
+161 REQSAQKEQNAKKNASSLH

-221 ALFGESLTDRKA
+221 AMLGESLTDRKA

-261 RLKEIAG
+261 RLAEIAG

-293 SPAEMQELKEKN
+293 SPEEMQTLKEKN

-324 RSERYVYEEAM
+324 RSERYVYENAM
-335 NVGGSF
+335 NTDSSF

-367 ARAAAEAEK
+367 AKAAAEAEK

-394 TKGQQAAD
+394 TKGQEAAD
-402 AYLNALDADLN
+402 AYLDALDADLN

-461 RGQEID
+461 RGQDID

-482 RGQTTQNIEN
+482 RSQTTQNIEN

-542 SAAQSAMTDALDRGA
+542 SAAQSALTDALDRGA

-571 WETLFEEWSL
+571 WETLFEEMSL
-581 ENLLHLESPTS
+581 ERLLDLKSPKTV
-592 RRQWLTNVLL
+592 RQFLTNTLL

-678 HQGIEY
+678 HQGIAY
-684 HQNRRNERF
+684 GQNRRNERF
-693 QNAMK
+693 QNAIS
-698 AYENNRQQQAAPQ
+698 AYEKGRQQQTTPQ
-711 TVQEAASAAAQN
+711 TVEEAASAAAQN
-723 DRLNNSEQSITKT
+723 DRLNNSEQNITKT
-736 QQMNG
+736 QQMNE

-752 QDGSVPAAY
+752 RDGSVPAAY
-761 EGGGTNENVE
+761 EGGGTSENVE
-771 IDQQNPVSRVEKG
+771 IDQQSPVSRVEKG

-829 NYDGTK
+829 HYDGTK

-864 SVQTR
+864 SAQTR

-976 DSEFQD
+976 ASEFEE
-982 FSDWVVYYLNES
+982 FGDWVVYYLNES

-1037 EQYRQLNELAQEEL
+1037 EQYKQLNELAQEEL
-1051 ICNTVPSV
+1051 ICNTVPSI

-1127 AENAKEGSVTG
+1127 AENGEQQRQA
-1138 KKVQEKFSLKEDVEE
+1138 EE
-1153 TKDMIAVH
+1153 TKF
-1161 NISLDNLK
+1161 SQ
-1169 SMIDIGGLPSP
+1169 
-1180 SIAAVVSEKGHTEFG
+1180 
-1195 PISLMFGKE
+1195 KE
-1204 TIDPKADKRNKL
+1204 TD
-1216 YGNDAWTP
+1216 
-1224 MVKGVETSMNFQ
+1224 
-1236 KWDQV
+1236 
-1241 VGKLK
+1241 
-1246 NEIDMGTKS
+1246 
-1255 MLRRYIKNVDLA
+1255 
-1267 ESVYERG
+1267 
-1274 LDARK
+1274 
-1279 TGSTTADAAMLI
+1279 
-1291 DQLSNAVDT
+1291 
-1300 KLAYLEETG
+1300 
-1309 LPEDL
+1309 
-1314 FPSREDFEGD
+1314 
-1324 KEWAQEFERRLNE
+1324 
-1337 AASEDKVKDWVKEK
+1337 
-1351 TEGIFGDKVLADR
+1351 
-1364 KTGEVEAFTA
+1364 
-1374 ENVMKQLHK
+1374 
-1383 MDDYGNGWA
+1383 
-1392 LDNVWQNAAKKY
+1392 
-1404 KSIDQ
+1404 
-1409 MKADSGRLR
+1409 
-1418 ASAAEVEQKTLQLN
+1418 
-1432 ETIRNVNTHLAE
+1432 
-1444 DMKGRENAKIHSENG
+1444 
-1459 RNTAQAVIM
+1459 
-1468 EAAKLRHTPLRVKS
+1468 
-1482 YLLSHGVRL
+1482 
-1491 SNRTFNEVMTM
+1491 
-1502 FRQAAEI
+1502 
-1509 PADFFESKPDRVVG
+1509 
-1523 FGEVKAMVVP
+1523 
-1533 NSMQEEVQNLL
+1533 
-1544 TRSGITAEV
+1544 
-1553 VGYEDG
+1553 
-1559 SDRSRIDVMNSE
+1559 
-1571 ELSKYKFSMKEE
+1571 
-1583 RENETEHYD
+1583 HYD

-1598 QQVDDLMNGKIPER
+1598 QQVDDLLEGKIPKN

-1617 GKTPEVLK
+1617 GGTPDVLK

-1633 MTINTEHIRNM
+1633 MTINTEHIKNM

-1668 AVIESKTN
+1668 AVIESKTSP
-1676 TESST
+1676 ESST
-1681 VLLLN
+1681 VMLLN

-1696 PVYVTSNSRQN
+1696 PVYITTTSMQN
-1707 GVVIDSNN
+1707 GLKIDSNN

-1729 LTDAIKKENAG
+1729 LTDALEKENAG
-1740 ETGVY
+1740 KTGVY
-1745 YWKKNEAQNLYARAG
+1745 YWKKKEARDLFESAG
-1760 VQFPGSAVQDGLIHS
+1760 VQFPGGSMQDGLIHS
-1775 ILKNDSPVNRKFMDQ
+1775 ILKNDSPVNRKFVEQ
-1790 TETRQFQRW
+1790 TETKQFKRW
-1799 FGKSKVVDEEGKPL
+1799 FGDSKVVDRDGEPL
-1813 VVYHGTDAEFNVF
+1813 VVYHATDAEFTVF
-1826 DMSKGRANMDIQG
+1826 DRDKLGKRTKERDIEDFNRNMEDSVGLLRSAELGFWFSEKNLAEDEYGGRDVLKLEDGKRIGM
-1839 AFFSPYELDAQGYG
+1839 P
-1853 ENVKAYYLS
+1853 VYLS
-1862 IQNPADE
+1862 IENPNYVDTYDLME
-1869 GTAYKALN
+1869 TLDN
-1877 RFKGQNNAGIKA
+1877 MTVE
-1889 REYLQKQGYDGVYNG
+1889 EYLQEMEDYGYDGLIVTDQEFDNATSYVVFKPN
-1904 YDEYIA
+1904 
-1910 FEPTQ
+1910 Q
-1915 IKSAKNNV
+1915 IKSATDNV
-1923 GTFDP
+1923 GTFDY

-1936 LKETDED
+1936 LKETDEN

-1960 YRLTQEDAE
+1960 YRLTQADAE

-2008 VDNELLSIADKMLA
+2008 VDNELLSIADKMIA

-2088 WSELSDLSPTLFPA
+2088 WSELSNLSPTLFPA

-2229 ELQSAKNWKQEKR
+2229 ELQSEKNWKQEKRQEMSLWRQEQRSAMQESAKEWKQEKR

-2264 QTDTETRRNREA
+2264 QTDTETRKNREA

-2310 DVQKVLTGLD
+2310 DVQKVLAGLD

-2424 QGESQYGTIEE
+2424 RGESQYGTIEE
-2435 VADSTKAELHQKKA
+2435 VADSTKAELHRKKA

-2517 TLREWTNEKKRTEY
+2517 TLRQWTDEKKRTEY
-2531 TTDRG
+2531 KTDRG

-2552 SQREQAQSHLY
+2552 NKREQAQSHLY

-2582 VERITGTLTKG
+2582 VQNITGTLTKE

-2599 RMQAFLAKDCAAWG
+2599 RMQKFLAKDCAAWG

-2739 NGKTFGGVPKAV
+2739 NGKTFGGVPKLV
-2751 SHVKAAAVGANLSV
+2751 SHAKAAAVGANLSV

-2779 ISPKYLTEG
+2779 ISPKYLRDG
-2788 LTKKSDIELVKKWCP
+2788 LFQKSDPELVKKWCP

-2839 MILAEKGDEWTWG
+2839 MILAEKGDKWTWG
-2852 KLWNAVEAETR
+2852 KLWNAVAAETR
-2863 DLYAGELETGTD
+2863 DLYAGELEPGTD

-2908 GYSSIFT
+2908 GFSAIYT
-2915 SFMAEPIKTY
+2915 SFMTEPIKTY

-2931 IASFAENRKDPAA
+2931 IANFAENRKDPAA

-2952 SVYVVNALAGAMAKS
+2952 AVYVVNALAGAMAKS
-2967 LVTAARDTDEDKDY
+2967 IPAAARDDDKEKNY
-2981 WEKYLESLV
+2981 WEKYLEALV

-3005 IKDWLAILNGE
+3005 IKDWLAVLNGE

-3029 ASLLAEAYKAVWTG
+3029 ASLLAEMDKVRTG

-3073 RDAKAIVQTVGDAIG
+3073 RDAKAIVQTVGSAIG

-3114 KGDGKR
+3114 KGDSTA
-3120 EERLRSKLGATKS
+3120 ETRLREKLGATKS

-3208 ANLWSKEEA
+3208 ANLWSKDEA

-3225 GLTEGSATADD
+3225 GLMEGSATADD

-3253 AKTVKSGIISEV
+3253 AKTVKSGIVSEV

-3282 TLLRVMQDTLGVTDA
+3282 GLLRVLQDTLGVTDA

-3383 YFTREKIQAWGE
+3383 YFTRKKIQAWGE

>member
-1 MAKKKKTTS
+1 MANKKNSQEKNRKTSGMSQGARQYQTERAYQKLTEDMKKMGGDMEAAGSGYKAQYTPKNAARESDAYDRLQADSRRIDEEKQQQQQRIAKSKKKEIEKLAEAALKLS
-10 QKNYSAQDYLNMA
+10 RYPRMDK
-23 RDAEKKTQRETELR
+23 EKKQKINQMTT
-37 ESRTAT
+37 
-43 DYLNMARQA
+43 
-52 QGEQPIPKRKKE
+52 
-64 DDQEKGNAG
+64 
-73 EKLNRAALLMSRI
+73 
-86 PGAGD
+86 
-91 LKRQELNRTA
+91 
-101 RALQQAAA
+101 ALQKAAA
-109 RSYKSDGKNWS
+109 RSYKSDGKNWG

-131 GTTAKRREFESGLDT
+131 GTTEKRRAFEAGLDQ
-146 ELLQSNLNRLTEQEK
+146 ELLRSHLERLDGERQRRRAKERAEDVQQYAEK
-161 REQSAQKDGNASSLH
+161 YFPEKLKSGEAFTDDDFFAAYDGAQTAEEADELARGWQLYKSRLQDRNTVAGIRLAQRKNKAVAQK
-176 QRTQPKEWMMPVKRE
+176 
-191 FGSRVGSGVET
+191 
-202 FGGGG
+202 
-207 GKIDAQKEPETARE
+207 PETARD
-221 ALFGESLTDRKA
+221 AMLGESPEERRQ

-261 RLKEIAG
+261 RLAEIAG
-268 LKQTDEQQREADYL
+268 LKETDEQQREADYL

-324 RSERYVYEEAM
+324 RSERYVYENAM
-335 NVGGSF
+335 NTDSSF

-367 ARAAAEAEK
+367 AKAAAEAEK

-394 TKGQQAAD
+394 TQGQEAAD
-402 AYLNALDADLN
+402 AYLDALDADLN

-425 QTVNSGAL
+425 KTVNSGAL

-461 RGQEID
+461 RGQDID

-482 RGQTTQNIEN
+482 RSQTTQNIEN

-542 SAAQSAMTDALDRGA
+542 SAAQSTLTDALDRGA
-557 TDEQATATSIFSGI
+557 TDEQAVATSIFSGI
-571 WETLFEEWSL
+571 WETLFEEVSL
-581 ENLLHLESPTS
+581 ERLLDLKTPKTV
-592 RRQWLTNVLL
+592 RQFLTNTLL

-620 TDELIMKDLSNY
+620 TDEMIMKDLSNY

-641 SGLTEEEARRNAMAD
+641 SGLTEEEARRNALAD

-678 HQGIEY
+678 HQGIAY
-684 HQNRRNERF
+684 GQNRRNERF
-693 QNAMK
+693 QNAIN
-698 AYENNRQQQAAPQ
+698 AYEKGRQQQTAPQ
-711 TVQEAASAAAQN
+711 TVEEAASAAAQN
-723 DRLNNSEQSITKT
+723 DRLNNSEQNITKT
-736 QQMNG
+736 QQMNE

-752 QDGSVPAAY
+752 RDGSVPAAY
-761 EGGGTNENVE
+761 EGGGTSENVE

-864 SVQTR
+864 SAQTR

-881 AAGEKMNMGRIV
+881 AAGEKMDMGRIV

-913 NEKFSKS
+913 NDKFSKS

-944 ETNTIYVSKNADDH
+944 ETNTIYVSKNADDD

-976 DSEFQD
+976 ASEFEE
-982 FSDWVVYYLNES
+982 FGDWVVYYLNES

-1037 EQYRQLNELAQEEL
+1037 EQYKQLNELAQEEL
-1051 ICNTVPSV
+1051 ICNTVPSI

-1093 TGRELGKTRAFQQME
+1093 TGKELGKTRAFQQME

-1113 QAALED
+1113 HAALED
-1119 IYNRMVQM
+1119 IYNRMVKM
-1127 AENAKEGSVTG
+1127 AENGEQQRQA
-1138 KKVQEKFSLKEDVEE
+1138 EE
-1153 TKDMIAVH
+1153 TKF
-1161 NISLDNLK
+1161 SQ
-1169 SMIDIGGLPSP
+1169 
-1180 SIAAVVSEKGHTEFG
+1180 
-1195 PISLMFGKE
+1195 KE
-1204 TIDPKADKRNKL
+1204 TD
-1216 YGNDAWTP
+1216 
-1224 MVKGVETSMNFQ
+1224 
-1236 KWDQV
+1236 
-1241 VGKLK
+1241 
-1246 NEIDMGTKS
+1246 
-1255 MLRRYIKNVDLA
+1255 
-1267 ESVYERG
+1267 
-1274 LDARK
+1274 
-1279 TGSTTADAAMLI
+1279 
-1291 DQLSNAVDT
+1291 
-1300 KLAYLEETG
+1300 
-1309 LPEDL
+1309 
-1314 FPSREDFEGD
+1314 
-1324 KEWAQEFERRLNE
+1324 
-1337 AASEDKVKDWVKEK
+1337 
-1351 TEGIFGDKVLADR
+1351 
-1364 KTGEVEAFTA
+1364 
-1374 ENVMKQLHK
+1374 
-1383 MDDYGNGWA
+1383 
-1392 LDNVWQNAAKKY
+1392 
-1404 KSIDQ
+1404 
-1409 MKADSGRLR
+1409 
-1418 ASAAEVEQKTLQLN
+1418 
-1432 ETIRNVNTHLAE
+1432 
-1444 DMKGRENAKIHSENG
+1444 
-1459 RNTAQAVIM
+1459 
-1468 EAAKLRHTPLRVKS
+1468 
-1482 YLLSHGVRL
+1482 
-1491 SNRTFNEVMTM
+1491 
-1502 FRQAAEI
+1502 
-1509 PADFFESKPDRVVG
+1509 
-1523 FGEVKAMVVP
+1523 
-1533 NSMQEEVQNLL
+1533 
-1544 TRSGITAEV
+1544 
-1553 VGYEDG
+1553 
-1559 SDRSRIDVMNSE
+1559 
-1571 ELSKYKFSMKEE
+1571 
-1583 RENETEHYD
+1583 HYD

-1598 QQVDDLMNGKIPER
+1598 QQVDDLLEGKIPER

-1617 GKTPEVLK
+1617 GGTPDVLK

-1633 MTINTEHIRNM
+1633 MTINTEHIKNM

-1668 AVIESKTN
+1668 AVIESKTSP
-1676 TESST
+1676 ESST
-1681 VLLLN
+1681 VMLLN

-1696 PVYVTSNSRQN
+1696 PVYVTSTSRQN
-1707 GVVIDSNN
+1707 GLKIDSNN

-1729 LTDAIKKENAG
+1729 LTDALEKENAG
-1740 ETGVY
+1740 KTGVY
-1745 YWKKNEAQNLYARAG
+1745 YWKKKEARDLFAQSG
-1760 VQFPGSAVQDGLIHS
+1760 VQFPGGAMQDGLIHS

-1799 FGKSKVVDEEGKPL
+1799 FGDSKVVDEDGKPL

-1928 FNPDIRYS
+1928 FNPDVRYS

-1960 YRLTQEDAE
+1960 YRLTQADAE

-1985 SELAADFARV
+1985 NELAADFARV

-2008 VDNELLSIADKMLA
+2008 VDNALLSIADKMIA

-2044 TAISLTDSQKAEA
+2044 MAISLTDSQKAEA

-2146 YMKLPGV
+2146 YTKLPGV

-2186 SAWVKTWMQKEKA
+2186 SAWVKTWMQKEKT

-2264 QTDTETRRNREA
+2264 QTDTETRKNREA

-2310 DVQKVLTGLD
+2310 DVQKVLAGLD

-2385 VYELSAAELRD
+2385 VYELSAEELRD
-2396 LNKWMNAVKHVITD
+2396 LNKWMSAVKHVITD

-2435 VADSTKAELHQKKA
+2435 VADSTKAELHRKKA

-2464 GKGMVDCFS
+2464 GEGMVDCFS
-2473 FFDKMGSA
+2473 FFDKMGTA
-2481 GGEVFG
+2481 GQEVFG

-2517 TLREWTNEKKRTEY
+2517 TLRQWTDEKKRTEY

-2582 VERITGTLTKG
+2582 VERITGTLTKE

-2599 RMQAFLAKDCAAWG
+2599 RMQKFLARDCAAWG

-2739 NGKTFGGVPKAV
+2739 NGKTFGGAKDAVNKLV
-2751 SHVKAAAVGANLSV
+2751 SHGKAAAVGANLSV
-2765 AIQQPTAY
+2765 AIQLPTAY

-2779 ISPKYLTEG
+2779 ISPKYLREG
-2788 LTKKSDIELVKKWCP
+2788 LTKKNDIGLVKKWCP
-2803 IAEWKS
+2803 IAMWKS

-2839 MILAEKGDEWTWG
+2839 MILAEKADEWTWG

-2863 DLYAGELETGTD
+2863 DLYAGELEPGTD

-2884 LSEIIDKTQVVDSVF
+2884 LGEIIDKTQVVDSVF

-2908 GYSSIFT
+2908 GFSAIYT
-2915 SFMAEPIKTY
+2915 SFMTEPIKTY

-2931 IASFAENRKDPAA
+2931 IANFAENRKDPAA

-2952 SVYVVNALAGAMAKS
+2952 AVYVVNALAGAMAKS
-2967 LVTAARDTDEDKDY
+2967 IPAAARDDDKEKNY
-2981 WEKYLESLV
+2981 WEKYLEALG
-2990 ENGKENLLF
+2990 ENTMDNLLF
-2999 TNNIPM
+2999 TNNIPVISDYLDTLRGNEPSRM
-3005 IKDWLAILNGE
+3005 DI
-3016 ETKRLEY
+3016 
-3023 QSIERL
+3023 QSIDRL
-3029 ASLLAEAYKAVWTG
+3029 RQFAQEVPKIMTG
-3043 KGSKWSG
+3043 ESKWST
-3050 FKWFYRIAQ
+3050 FKGLYKFAQ
-3059 SASDITGVPAYAAI
+3059 IASDITGVPAYAAI
-3073 RDAKAIVQTVGDAIG
+3073 RDAKAIVQTVGSAIG

-3100 SFSYAAENL
+3100 SFGYAAENL

-3114 KGDGKR
+3114 KGDSTA
-3120 EERLRSKLGATKS
+3120 ETRLREKLGATKS

-3208 ANLWSKEEA
+3208 ANLWSREEA
-3217 VTALRTAA
+3217 VTAIRTAA

-3253 AKTVKSGIISEV
+3253 AKTVKSGIVSEV

-3282 TLLRVMQDTLGVTDA
+3282 GLLRVLQDTLGVTDA

-3383 YFTREKIQAWGE
+3383 YFTRKKIQAWGE

>member
-23 RDAEKKTQRETELR
+23 QDAEKKTQRETELR

-43 DYLNMARQA
+43 DYLNIARQA
-52 QGEQPIPKRKKE
+52 QGQQPIQKRKKE
-64 DDQEKGNAG
+64 DNQEKENAG
-73 EKLNRAALLMSRI
+73 EKLNRAALLMSRM

-101 RALQQAAA
+101 SALQQAAA

-161 REQSAQKDGNASSLH
+161 REQSAKKNASSLH

-255 RKGAQE
+255 RQGSQA
-261 RLKEIAG
+261 RLNEIAG

-282 DMAEGDDTAWL
+282 AMAEGDDTAWL

-335 NVGGSF
+335 KTDSSF

-367 ARAAAEAEK
+367 AKAAAEAEK

-394 TKGQQAAD
+394 TKGQEAAD

-461 RGQEID
+461 RGQDID

-542 SAAQSAMTDALDRGA
+542 SAAQSALTDALDRGA
-557 TDEQATATSIFSGI
+557 TDEQATAASIFSGI

-592 RRQWLTNVLL
+592 RRQWLTNTLL

-711 TVQEAASAAAQN
+711 TVEEAASAAAQN
-723 DRLNNSEQSITKT
+723 GRLNNSEQSITKT

-761 EGGGTNENVE
+761 EGGGNSENVE
-771 IDQQNPVSRVEKG
+771 IDQKNPVSRVEKG

-906 LDLVSAI
+906 LDLVGAI

-976 DSEFQD
+976 DSEFEE
-982 FSDWVVYYLNES
+982 FSNWVVYYLNES

-1066 MDLYH
+1066 MDLYR

-1138 KKVQEKFSLKEDVEE
+1138 KKVQEKFSLKEE
-1153 TKDMIAVH
+1153 
-1161 NISLDNLK
+1161 
-1169 SMIDIGGLPSP
+1169 
-1180 SIAAVVSEKGHTEFG
+1180 SEK
-1195 PISLMFGKE
+1195 
-1204 TIDPKADKRNKL
+1204 
-1216 YGNDAWTP
+1216 
-1224 MVKGVETSMNFQ
+1224 
-1236 KWDQV
+1236 
-1241 VGKLK
+1241 
-1246 NEIDMGTKS
+1246 
-1255 MLRRYIKNVDLA
+1255 
-1267 ESVYERG
+1267 
-1274 LDARK
+1274 
-1279 TGSTTADAAMLI
+1279 
-1291 DQLSNAVDT
+1291 
-1300 KLAYLEETG
+1300 
-1309 LPEDL
+1309 
-1314 FPSREDFEGD
+1314 
-1324 KEWAQEFERRLNE
+1324 
-1337 AASEDKVKDWVKEK
+1337 
-1351 TEGIFGDKVLADR
+1351 
-1364 KTGEVEAFTA
+1364 
-1374 ENVMKQLHK
+1374 
-1383 MDDYGNGWA
+1383 
-1392 LDNVWQNAAKKY
+1392 
-1404 KSIDQ
+1404 
-1409 MKADSGRLR
+1409 
-1418 ASAAEVEQKTLQLN
+1418 
-1432 ETIRNVNTHLAE
+1432 
-1444 DMKGRENAKIHSENG
+1444 
-1459 RNTAQAVIM
+1459 
-1468 EAAKLRHTPLRVKS
+1468 
-1482 YLLSHGVRL
+1482 
-1491 SNRTFNEVMTM
+1491 
-1502 FRQAAEI
+1502 
-1509 PADFFESKPDRVVG
+1509 
-1523 FGEVKAMVVP
+1523 
-1533 NSMQEEVQNLL
+1533 
-1544 TRSGITAEV
+1544 
-1553 VGYEDG
+1553 
-1559 SDRSRIDVMNSE
+1559 
-1571 ELSKYKFSMKEE
+1571 
-1583 RENETEHYD
+1583 ETEHYD

-1598 QQVDDLMNGKIPER
+1598 QQVDDLLEGKIPKN

-1617 GKTPEVLK
+1617 GGTPEVLK

-1633 MTINTEHIRNM
+1633 MTINTEHIKNM

-1676 TESST
+1676 PEGST
-1681 VLLLN
+1681 VMLLN

-1696 PVYVTSNSRQN
+1696 PVYITTTSMQN
-1707 GVVIDSNN
+1707 GLKIDSNN

-1729 LTDAIKKENAG
+1729 LTDALEKENAG

-1745 YWKKNEAQNLYARAG
+1745 YWKKKEARDLFESAG
-1760 VQFPGSAVQDGLIHS
+1760 VQFPGGSMQDGLIHS
-1775 ILKNDSPVNRKFMDQ
+1775 ILKNDSPVNRKFVEQ
-1790 TETRQFQRW
+1790 TETKQFKRW
-1799 FGKSKVVDEEGKPL
+1799 FGDSKVVDRDGEPL
-1813 VVYHGTDAEFNVF
+1813 VVYHATDAEFTVF
-1826 DMSKGRANMDIQG
+1826 DRERLGEYTSGNTSDEAAIESAKVG
-1839 AFFSPYELDAQGYG
+1839 FWFSENDLREKTGNEKVMEVYLSLENPMETDLYTMLDAL
-1853 ENVKAYYLS
+1853 ENM
-1862 IQNPADE
+1862 
-1869 GTAYKALN
+1869 TAE
-1877 RFKGQNNAGIKA
+1877 
-1889 REYLQKQGYDGVYNG
+1889 EYRAELEEEGYDGLIVEDQEFGGKSYVVFKPN
-1904 YDEYIA
+1904 
-1910 FEPTQ
+1910 Q
-1915 IKSAKNNV
+1915 IKSATDNV
-1923 GTFDP
+1923 GTFDY

-2008 VDNELLSIADKMLA
+2008 VDNELLSIADKMIA

-2057 ASMTGS
+2057 ASMSGS

-2075 RLSQQSG
+2075 KLSQQSG

-2102 DTAEGDM
+2102 DAAEGDM

-2146 YMKLPGV
+2146 YTKLPGV

-2209 AKYQEWKRKQIQR
+2209 TKYQEWKRKQIQR

-2229 ELQSAKNWKQEKR
+2229 ELQSAKNWKQEKRQEMSVWRQEQRSAMQESAKEWKQEKR

-2310 DVQKVLTGLD
+2310 DVQKVLAGLD

-2331 LGSRIEAMTQRIGEL
+2331 LGSRIEAMTNQIAGL

-2385 VYELSAAELRD
+2385 VYELSAEELRD

-2473 FFDKMGSA
+2473 FFDKMGNA

-2582 VERITGTLTKG
+2582 VERITGTLTKE

-2599 RMQAFLAKDCAAWG
+2599 RMQRFLARDCAAWG

-2671 AIMVESIFGTYT
+2671 AIMVENIFGTYT

-2739 NGKTFGGVPKAV
+2739 NGKTFGGAKDAVNKLV
-2751 SHVKAAAVGANLSV
+2751 SHGKAAAVGANLSV

-2779 ISPKYLTEG
+2779 ISPKYLREG
-2788 LTKKSDIELVKKWCP
+2788 LTKKSDIGLVKKWCP

-2863 DLYAGELETGTD
+2863 DLYAGELEPGTD

-2908 GYSSIFT
+2908 GFSAIYT

-2931 IASFAENRKDPAA
+2931 IANFAENRKDPAA

-2952 SVYVVNALAGAMAKS
+2952 AVYVANALAGAMAKS
-2967 LVTAARDTDEDKDY
+2967 IPAAARDDDKEKNY
-2981 WEKYLESLV
+2981 WEKYLEALG
-2990 ENGKENLLF
+2990 ENTMDNLLF
-2999 TNNIPM
+2999 TNNIPV
-3005 IKDWLAILNGE
+3005 ISDYL
-3016 ETKRLEY
+3016 ETLRGNEPSRMDI
-3023 QSIERL
+3023 QSIDRL
-3029 ASLLAEAYKAVWTG
+3029 RQFAQEVPKIMTG
-3043 KGSKWSG
+3043 ESKWST
-3050 FKWFYRIAQ
+3050 FKGMYKFAQ
-3059 SASDITGVPAYAAI
+3059 IASDITGVPAYAAI
-3073 RDAKAIVQTVGDAIG
+3073 RDAKAIVQTVGSAIG

-3114 KGDGKR
+3114 KGDSTA
-3120 EERLRSKLGATKS
+3120 ETRLREKLGATKS

-3225 GLTEGSATADD
+3225 GLMEGSATADD

-3253 AKTVKSGIISEV
+3253 AKTVKSGIVSEV

-3282 TLLRVMQDTLGVTDA
+3282 GLLRVLQDTLGVTDA

-3346 VLKKQYLAAKEAGDR
+3346 VLKKKYLAAKDASDR

-3383 YFTREKIQAWGE
+3383 YFTREKIQAWGEDK

>member
-109 RSYKSDGKNWS
+109 RSYKSDGKNWG

-161 REQSAQKDGNASSLH
+161 REQNAQKEQNAKKNASSLH

-261 RLKEIAG
+261 RLAEIAG

-293 SPAEMQELKEKN
+293 SPAEMQTLKEKN

-324 RSERYVYEEAM
+324 RSERYVYENAM
-335 NVGGSF
+335 NTDSSF

-367 ARAAAEAEK
+367 AKAAAEAEK

-394 TKGQQAAD
+394 TKGQEAAD
-402 AYLNALDADLN
+402 AYLDALDADLN

-461 RGQEID
+461 RGQDID

-482 RGQTTQNIEN
+482 RSQTTQNIEN

-542 SAAQSAMTDALDRGA
+542 SSAQNTLTDALDRGA
-557 TDEQATATSIFSGI
+557 TDEQAVATSIFSGI
-571 WETLFEEWSL
+571 WETLFEEVSL
-581 ENLLHLESPTS
+581 ERLLDLKTPKTV
-592 RRQWLTNVLL
+592 RQFLTNTLL

-678 HQGIEY
+678 HQGIAY
-684 HQNRRNERF
+684 GQNRRNERF
-693 QNAMK
+693 QNAIN
-698 AYENNRQQQAAPQ
+698 AYENNRQQQASPQ
-711 TVQEAASAAAQN
+711 TVEEAASAAAQN
-723 DRLNNSEQSITKT
+723 DRLNNSEQNITKT
-736 QQMNG
+736 QQTKE

-752 QDGSVPAAY
+752 RDGSVPAAY
-761 EGGGTNENVE
+761 EGGGTSENVE
-771 IDQQNPVSRVEKG
+771 IDQQSPVSRVEKG

-829 NYDGTK
+829 HYDGTK

-864 SVQTR
+864 SAQTR

-913 NEKFSKS
+913 NEKFAKS

-976 DSEFQD
+976 ASEFEE
-982 FSDWVVYYLNES
+982 FGDWVVYYLNES

-1037 EQYRQLNELAQEEL
+1037 EQYKQLNELAQEEL
-1051 ICNTVPSV
+1051 ICNTVPSI

-1071 TKPTLFE
+1071 AKPTLFE

-1093 TGRELGKTRAFQQME
+1093 TGKELGKTRAFQQME

-1119 IYNRMVQM
+1119 IYNRMVKM
-1127 AENAKEGSVTG
+1127 AENEEQQRQA
-1138 KKVQEKFSLKEDVEE
+1138 EE
-1153 TKDMIAVH
+1153 TKF
-1161 NISLDNLK
+1161 S
-1169 SMIDIGGLPSP
+1169 
-1180 SIAAVVSEKGHTEFG
+1180 
-1195 PISLMFGKE
+1195 
-1204 TIDPKADKRNKL
+1204 
-1216 YGNDAWTP
+1216 
-1224 MVKGVETSMNFQ
+1224 Q
-1236 KWDQV
+1236 K
-1241 VGKLK
+1241 
-1246 NEIDMGTKS
+1246 
-1255 MLRRYIKNVDLA
+1255 
-1267 ESVYERG
+1267 
-1274 LDARK
+1274 
-1279 TGSTTADAAMLI
+1279 
-1291 DQLSNAVDT
+1291 
-1300 KLAYLEETG
+1300 
-1309 LPEDL
+1309 
-1314 FPSREDFEGD
+1314 
-1324 KEWAQEFERRLNE
+1324 
-1337 AASEDKVKDWVKEK
+1337 
-1351 TEGIFGDKVLADR
+1351 
-1364 KTGEVEAFTA
+1364 
-1374 ENVMKQLHK
+1374 
-1383 MDDYGNGWA
+1383 
-1392 LDNVWQNAAKKY
+1392 
-1404 KSIDQ
+1404 
-1409 MKADSGRLR
+1409 
-1418 ASAAEVEQKTLQLN
+1418 
-1432 ETIRNVNTHLAE
+1432 
-1444 DMKGRENAKIHSENG
+1444 
-1459 RNTAQAVIM
+1459 
-1468 EAAKLRHTPLRVKS
+1468 
-1482 YLLSHGVRL
+1482 
-1491 SNRTFNEVMTM
+1491 
-1502 FRQAAEI
+1502 
-1509 PADFFESKPDRVVG
+1509 
-1523 FGEVKAMVVP
+1523 
-1533 NSMQEEVQNLL
+1533 
-1544 TRSGITAEV
+1544 
-1553 VGYEDG
+1553 
-1559 SDRSRIDVMNSE
+1559 
-1571 ELSKYKFSMKEE
+1571 
-1583 RENETEHYD
+1583 ETEHYD

-1598 QQVDDLMNGKIPER
+1598 QQVDDLLEGKIPER

-1617 GKTPEVLK
+1617 GKTPDVLK

-1633 MTINTEHIRNM
+1633 MTINTEHIKNM

-1654 AFMEQLPELIKDPL
+1654 AFMEQLPELIKEPL

-1681 VLLLN
+1681 VMLLN

-1696 PVYVTSNSRQN
+1696 PVYVTSTSRQN
-1707 GVVIDSNN
+1707 GLKIDSNN

-1729 LTDAIKKENAG
+1729 LTDAIEKENAG

-1745 YWKKNEAQNLYARAG
+1745 YWKKKEARDLFAQSG
-1760 VQFPGSAVQDGLIHS
+1760 VQFPGGAMQDGLIHS

-1799 FGKSKVVDEEGKPL
+1799 FGDSKVVDEDGKPL

-1915 IKSAKNNV
+1915 IKSATDNV

-1960 YRLTQEDAE
+1960 YRLTQADAE

-1985 SELAADFARV
+1985 NELAADFARV

-2008 VDNELLSIADKMLA
+2008 VDNELLSIADKMIA

-2146 YMKLPGV
+2146 YTKLPGV

-2229 ELQSAKNWKQEKR
+2229 ELQSAKNWKQEKRQEMSLWRQEQKSAMQESAKEWKQEKR

-2385 VYELSAAELRD
+2385 VYELSAEELRD
-2396 LNKWMNAVKHVITD
+2396 LNKWMSAVKHVITD

-2435 VADSTKAELHQKKA
+2435 VADSTKAELHRKKA

-2496 IRNVSAAKSY
+2496 IRNVSEAKSY

-2517 TLREWTNEKKRTEY
+2517 TLRQWTDEKKRTEY

-2582 VERITGTLTKG
+2582 VQNITGTLTKE

-2599 RMQAFLAKDCAAWG
+2599 RMQKFLAKDCAAWG

-2739 NGKTFGGVPKAV
+2739 NGKTFGGAKDAVNKLV
-2751 SHVKAAAVGANLSV
+2751 SHGKAAAVGANLSV

-2779 ISPKYLTEG
+2779 ISPKYLREG
-2788 LTKKSDIELVKKWCP
+2788 LTKKNDIGMVKKWCP

-2824 IVDQSNALERATEKS
+2824 IVDQSNALKRATEKS
-2839 MILAEKGDEWTWG
+2839 MILAEKADEWTWG
-2852 KLWNAVEAETR
+2852 KLWNAVAEETC
-2863 DLYAGELETGTD
+2863 DLYAGELEPGTD

-2908 GYSSIFT
+2908 GFSAIYT
-2915 SFMAEPIKTY
+2915 SFMAESIKTY

-2931 IASFAENRKDPAA
+2931 IANFAENRKDPAA

-2952 SVYVVNALAGAMAKS
+2952 AVYVVNALAGAMAKS
-2967 LVTAARDTDEDKDY
+2967 IPAAARDDDKEKNY
-2981 WEKYLESLV
+2981 WEKYLEALG
-2990 ENGKENLLF
+2990 ENTMDNLLF
-2999 TNNIPM
+2999 TNNIPVISDYLDTLRGNEPSRM
-3005 IKDWLAILNGE
+3005 DI
-3016 ETKRLEY
+3016 
-3023 QSIERL
+3023 QSIDRL
-3029 ASLLAEAYKAVWTG
+3029 RQFAQEVPKIMTG
-3043 KGSKWSG
+3043 ESKWST
-3050 FKWFYRIAQ
+3050 FKGLYKFAQ
-3059 SASDITGVPAYAAI
+3059 IASDITGVPAYAAI
-3073 RDAKAIVQTVGDAIG
+3073 RDAKAIVQTVGSAIG

-3114 KGDGKR
+3114 KGDSTA
-3120 EERLRSKLGATKS
+3120 ETRLREKLGATKS

-3208 ANLWSKEEA
+3208 ANLWSREEA
-3217 VTALRTAA
+3217 VTAIRTAA

-3253 AKTVKSGIISEV
+3253 AKTVKTGIVSEV

-3282 TLLRVMQDTLGVTDA
+3282 GLLRVLQDTLGVTDA

-3367 IRFLTGLDLK
+3367 IRFLTGLELK

>member
-23 RDAEKKTQRETELR
+23 QDAEKKTQRETELR

-43 DYLNMARQA
+43 DYLNIARQA
-52 QGEQPIPKRKKE
+52 QGQQPIQKRKKE
-64 DDQEKGNAG
+64 DNQEKENAG
-73 EKLNRAALLMSRI
+73 EKLNRAALLMSRM

-161 REQSAQKDGNASSLH
+161 REQSARKEQNAKKNASSLH

-261 RLKEIAG
+261 RLAEIAG

-293 SPAEMQELKEKN
+293 SPAEMQTLKEKN

-335 NVGGSF
+335 KTDSSF

-402 AYLNALDADLN
+402 AYLDALDADLN

-542 SAAQSAMTDALDRGA
+542 SAAQSALTDALDRGA

-693 QNAMK
+693 QNTIN
-698 AYENNRQQQAAPQ
+698 AYEKSRQQQAAPQ
-711 TVQEAASAAAQN
+711 TVEEAASAAAQN
-723 DRLNNSEQSITKT
+723 GRLNNSEQSITKT
-736 QQMNG
+736 KQING

-752 QDGSVPAAY
+752 RDGSVQAAY

-829 NYDGTK
+829 HYDGTK

-864 SVQTR
+864 SAQTR
-869 SALTEEAAMAAY
+869 NALTEEAAMAAY

-906 LDLVSAI
+906 LDLVGAI

-944 ETNTIYVSKNADDH
+944 QTNTIYVSKNADEH

-1037 EQYRQLNELAQEEL
+1037 EQYKQLNELAQEEL
-1051 ICNTVPSV
+1051 ICNTVPSI

-1119 IYNRMVQM
+1119 IYNRMVKM
-1127 AENAKEGSVTG
+1127 AENGAQEKEETTIVKYSPKEQNEEIQHVKDQLRENKEKINQMPLAASIWTEGRKGKTTVQLVNEILEEYKASGYQVDRMGYGTVLFGKKEIENAMHYVNSDEEYAAILAAKKVVKRGIEIHNHSNHKGRNYLSVTFAAPVEING
-1138 KKVQEKFSLKEDVEE
+1138 VKGMEAVVIKQTKGNRFSVARIIAPDGTAFVFKNKKDAEPTIGGGRPTTEAAAVYTPISSTSETSISDSGEKFNEKFSLKEDSDGERLTEQQQEYFKDSKVRDEE
-1153 TKDMIAVH
+1153 GRLMVMYHGTPNGNYDKFRSGTYFTPMADYAE
-1161 NISLDNLK
+1161 NYQNLSASSISVKRNADNPTTFKAYLNMVK
-1169 SMIDIGGLPSP
+1169 PFDTRNEAERQIFMDEYYRKFGTGAPLMESGLP
-1180 SIAAVVSEKGHTEFG
+1180 
-1195 PISLMFGKE
+1195 
-1204 TIDPKADKRNKL
+1204 D
-1216 YGNDAWTP
+1216 WTDG
-1224 MVKGVETSMNFQ
+1224 M
-1236 KWDQV
+1236 
-1241 VGKLK
+1241 
-1246 NEIDMGTKS
+1246 
-1255 MLRRYIKNVDLA
+1255 DL
-1267 ESVYERG
+1267 
-1274 LDARK
+1274 
-1279 TGSTTADAAMLI
+1279 
-1291 DQLSNAVDT
+1291 
-1300 KLAYLEETG
+1300 
-1309 LPEDL
+1309 
-1314 FPSREDFEGD
+1314 
-1324 KEWAQEFERRLNE
+1324 QEF
-1337 AASEDKVKDWVKEK
+1337 
-1351 TEGIFGDKVLADR
+1351 
-1364 KTGEVEAFTA
+1364 
-1374 ENVMKQLHK
+1374 
-1383 MDDYGNGWA
+1383 
-1392 LDNVWQNAAKKY
+1392 
-1404 KSIDQ
+1404 
-1409 MKADSGRLR
+1409 
-1418 ASAAEVEQKTLQLN
+1418 LQD
-1432 ETIRNVNTHLAE
+1432 E
-1444 DMKGRENAKIHSENG
+1444 MG
-1459 RNTAQAVIM
+1459 
-1468 EAAKLRHTPLRVKS
+1468 
-1482 YLLSHGVRL
+1482 
-1491 SNRTFNEVMTM
+1491 
-1502 FRQAAEI
+1502 
-1509 PADFFESKPDRVVG
+1509 
-1523 FGEVKAMVVP
+1523 
-1533 NSMQEEVQNLL
+1533 
-1544 TRSGITAEV
+1544 
-1553 VGYEDG
+1553 
-1559 SDRSRIDVMNSE
+1559 
-1571 ELSKYKFSMKEE
+1571 
-1583 RENETEHYD
+1583 YD
-1592 YSTPFI
+1592 Y
-1598 QQVDDLMNGKIPER
+1598 
-1612 DALVI
+1612 
-1617 GKTPEVLK
+1617 
-1625 NIGFSNLP
+1625 
-1633 MTINTEHIRNM
+1633 
-1644 NRDTEHVLSR
+1644 
-1654 AFMEQLPELIKDPL
+1654 
-1668 AVIESKTN
+1668 
-1676 TESST
+1676 
-1681 VLLLN
+1681 
-1686 AVVNGKPYIA
+1686 
-1696 PVYVTSNSRQN
+1696 
-1707 GVVIDSNN
+1707 
-1715 IATVFRKGNAITKL
+1715 
-1729 LTDAIKKENAG
+1729 
-1740 ETGVY
+1740 
-1745 YWKKNEAQNLYARAG
+1745 
-1760 VQFPGSAVQDGLIHS
+1760 DGLI
-1775 ILKNDSPVNRKFMDQ
+1775 L
-1790 TETRQFQRW
+1790 
-1799 FGKSKVVDEEGKPL
+1799 
-1813 VVYHGTDAEFNVF
+1813 
-1826 DMSKGRANMDIQG
+1826 
-1839 AFFSPYELDAQGYG
+1839 
-1853 ENVKAYYLS
+1853 
-1862 IQNPADE
+1862 DE
-1869 GTAYKALN
+1869 G
-1877 RFKGQNNAGIKA
+1877 
-1889 REYLQKQGYDGVYNG
+1889 GVPDDNG
-1904 YDEYIA
+1904 GV
-1910 FEPTQ
+1910 
-1915 IKSAKNNV
+1915 KSRGLSYV
-1923 GTFDP
+1923 IFDP
-1928 FNPDIRYS
+1928 AQAKTTDNLTPTSDARYRYS

-1960 YRLTQEDAE
+1960 YRLTQADAE

-1985 SELAADFARV
+1985 SELAEDFARV

-2008 VDNELLSIADKMLA
+2008 VDNELLSIADKMIA
-2022 NSQQLDEEHEEEV
+2022 GSQQLDEEHEEEV

-2044 TAISLTDSQKAEA
+2044 MALSLTDSQKAEA

-2153 QTAAKNQK
+2153 QKTARDQK
-2161 RMGLTASQYR
+2161 RMGLTADQYR

-2209 AKYQEWKRKQIQR
+2209 TKYQEWKRKQIQR

-2264 QTDTETRRNREA
+2264 QTDTETRKNREA

-2331 LGSRIEAMTQRIGEL
+2331 LGSRIEAMTNRIANL

-2435 VADSTKAELHQKKA
+2435 VADSTKAELHRKKA

-2506 TESLLKGVDQK
+2506 TESLLEGVDQK

-2552 SQREQAQSHLY
+2552 SQRQQAQSHLY

-2569 NEKVEPVMLTRGD
+2569 DEQVEPVMLTRGD
-2582 VERITGTLTKG
+2582 VQNITGTLTEE

-2599 RMQAFLAKDCAAWG
+2599 RMQKFLARDCAAWG

-2671 AIMVESIFGTYT
+2671 AIMVENIFGTYT

-2739 NGKTFGGVPKAV
+2739 NGKTFGGAKDAVNKLV
-2751 SHVKAAAVGANLSV
+2751 SHGKAAAVGANLSV

-2779 ISPKYLTEG
+2779 ISPKYLHKG
-2788 LTKKSDIELVKKWCP
+2788 LFQKSDIELVKKWCP

-2863 DLYAGELETGTD
+2863 DLYAGELEPGTD

-2908 GYSSIFT
+2908 GFSAIYT

-2952 SVYVVNALAGAMAKS
+2952 AVYVVNALAGAMAKS
-2967 LVTAARDTDEDKDY
+2967 IPAAARDDDKEKNY
-2981 WEKYLESLV
+2981 WEKYLEALG
-2990 ENGKENLLF
+2990 ENTMDNLLF
-2999 TNNIPM
+2999 TNNIPVISDYLDTLRGNEPSRM
-3005 IKDWLAILNGE
+3005 DI
-3016 ETKRLEY
+3016 
-3023 QSIERL
+3023 QSIDRL
-3029 ASLLAEAYKAVWTG
+3029 RQFAQEVPKIMTG
-3043 KGSKWSG
+3043 ESKWST
-3050 FKWFYRIAQ
+3050 FKGMYKFAQ
-3059 SASDITGVPAYAAI
+3059 IASDITGVPAYAAI
-3073 RDAKAIVQTVGDAIG
+3073 RDAKAIVQTVGSAIG

-3100 SFSYAAENL
+3100 SFGYAAENL

-3114 KGDGKR
+3114 KGDSTA
-3120 EERLRSKLGATKS
+3120 ETRLREKLGATKS

-3208 ANLWSKEEA
+3208 ANLWSREEA
-3217 VTALRTAA
+3217 VTAIRTAA
-3225 GLTEGSATADD
+3225 GLAEGSATADD

-3253 AKTVKSGIISEV
+3253 AKTVKSGIVSEV

-3282 TLLRVMQDTLGVTDA
+3282 GLLRVLQDTLGVTDA

-3367 IRFLTGLDLK
+3367 IRFLTGLELK

>member
-43 DYLNMARQA
+43 DYLNIARQA
-52 QGEQPIPKRKKE
+52 QGQQPIQKRKKE
-64 DDQEKGNAG
+64 DNQEKENAG
-73 EKLNRAALLMSRI
+73 EKLNRAALLMSRM

-161 REQSAQKDGNASSLH
+161 REQSARKEQNAKKNASSLH

-261 RLKEIAG
+261 RLAEIAG

-282 DMAEGDDTAWL
+282 AMAEGDDTAWL

-324 RSERYVYEEAM
+324 RSERYVYENAM
-335 NVGGSF
+335 KTDSSF
-341 DRLAEEGRAMDT
+341 DQLAEEGRAMDT

-394 TKGQQAAD
+394 TKGQEAAD
-402 AYLNALDADLN
+402 AYLDALDADLN

-461 RGQEID
+461 RGQDID

-492 GAPGFL
+492 AVPGFG

-542 SAAQSAMTDALDRGA
+542 SAAQSALTDALDRGA

-592 RRQWLTNVLL
+592 RRQWLTNTLL

-711 TVQEAASAAAQN
+711 TVEEAASTAAQN
-723 DRLNNSEQSITKT
+723 DRLNNSKQNITET

-741 ETNGAARQTAA
+741 ETNGAARQTEAR
-752 QDGSVPAAY
+752 DGSVPAAY
-761 EGGGTNENVE
+761 EGGGTSENVE
-771 IDQQNPVSRVEKG
+771 IDQQSQVSRVEKG

-829 NYDGTK
+829 HYDGTK

-840 YASAYLSVY
+840 YASAYMAVY

-864 SVQTR
+864 SAQTR

-906 LDLVSAI
+906 LDLVGAI

-976 DSEFQD
+976 DSEFEE
-982 FSDWVVYYLNES
+982 FSNWVVYYLNES

-1108 AMGKN
+1108 GMEKN

-1127 AENAKEGSVTG
+1127 AENGAQQQAEETKFSIREDKGGKYVEVDTDQDIFENISKKEYPRVVEKYITSRFRGTVIGETNRAYVDRKSAKEYSHPAKFYNEDQKYFAKAKAATELGNLLEVSRFERHESDAGHHPEAKGGWDKYLTVFYVDGKYYEGEVNIMLMDEEGKRRRFHDVTKIRDITSDMQG
-1138 KKVQEKFSLKEDVEE
+1138 RNAPLRKNASENSISDSGEKFNEKFSLKEDSDFKYDE
-1153 TKDMIAVH
+1153 D
-1161 NISLDNLK
+1161 
-1169 SMIDIGGLPSP
+1169 
-1180 SIAAVVSEKGHTEFG
+1180 
-1195 PISLMFGKE
+1195 
-1204 TIDPKADKRNKL
+1204 
-1216 YGNDAWTP
+1216 
-1224 MVKGVETSMNFQ
+1224 
-1236 KWDQV
+1236 
-1241 VGKLK
+1241 
-1246 NEIDMGTKS
+1246 
-1255 MLRRYIKNVDLA
+1255 
-1267 ESVYERG
+1267 
-1274 LDARK
+1274 
-1279 TGSTTADAAMLI
+1279 
-1291 DQLSNAVDT
+1291 SN
-1300 KLAYLEETG
+1300 
-1309 LPEDL
+1309 
-1314 FPSREDFEGD
+1314 
-1324 KEWAQEFERRLNE
+1324 
-1337 AASEDKVKDWVKEK
+1337 
-1351 TEGIFGDKVLADR
+1351 
-1364 KTGEVEAFTA
+1364 
-1374 ENVMKQLHK
+1374 
-1383 MDDYGNGWA
+1383 
-1392 LDNVWQNAAKKY
+1392 
-1404 KSIDQ
+1404 
-1409 MKADSGRLR
+1409 
-1418 ASAAEVEQKTLQLN
+1418 
-1432 ETIRNVNTHLAE
+1432 
-1444 DMKGRENAKIHSENG
+1444 
-1459 RNTAQAVIM
+1459 
-1468 EAAKLRHTPLRVKS
+1468 
-1482 YLLSHGVRL
+1482 
-1491 SNRTFNEVMTM
+1491 
-1502 FRQAAEI
+1502 
-1509 PADFFESKPDRVVG
+1509 
-1523 FGEVKAMVVP
+1523 
-1533 NSMQEEVQNLL
+1533 L
-1544 TRSGITAEV
+1544 TRE
-1553 VGYEDG
+1553 
-1559 SDRSRIDVMNSE
+1559 
-1571 ELSKYKFSMKEE
+1571 
-1583 RENETEHYD
+1583 
-1592 YSTPFI
+1592 
-1598 QQVDDLMNGKIPER
+1598 QQRQV
-1612 DALVI
+1612 A
-1617 GKTPEVLK
+1617 TPEFK
-1625 NIGFSNLP
+1625 
-1633 MTINTEHIRNM
+1633 R
-1644 NRDTEHVLSR
+1644 
-1654 AFMEQLPELIKDPL
+1654 
-1668 AVIESKTN
+1668 
-1676 TESST
+1676 
-1681 VLLLN
+1681 
-1686 AVVNGKPYIA
+1686 
-1696 PVYVTSNSRQN
+1696 
-1707 GVVIDSNN
+1707 
-1715 IATVFRKGNAITKL
+1715 
-1729 LTDAIKKENAG
+1729 
-1740 ETGVY
+1740 
-1745 YWKKNEAQNLYARAG
+1745 W
-1760 VQFPGSAVQDGLIHS
+1760 
-1775 ILKNDSPVNRKFMDQ
+1775 FMD
-1790 TETRQFQRW
+1790 
-1799 FGKSKVVDEEGKPL
+1799 SKVVDEEGKPL
-1813 VVYHGTDAEFNVF
+1813 VVYHGTDEKFNAF

-1839 AFFSPYELDAQGYG
+1839 AFFSPYELDAEGYG
-1853 ENVKAYYLS
+1853 ENVGAYYLS

-1869 GTAYKALN
+1869 STAYKALN

-1928 FNPDIRYS
+1928 FNPDVRYS

-1960 YRLTQEDAE
+1960 YRLTQADAE

-2008 VDNELLSIADKMLA
+2008 VDNELLSIADKMIA

-2057 ASMTGS
+2057 ASMSGS

-2075 RLSQQSG
+2075 KLSQQSG

-2128 GLDSEEAAQYAVM
+2128 GLDCE
-2141 QMVDQ
+2141 
-2146 YMKLPGV
+2146 
-2153 QTAAKNQK
+2153 
-2161 RMGLTASQYR
+2161 
-2171 ELMDAFLQKSEKQFQ
+2171 
-2186 SAWVKTWMQKEKA
+2186 
-2199 IGAQKEQEAR
+2199 
-2209 AKYQEWKRKQIQR
+2209 
-2222 NQEWRKE
+2222 
-2229 ELQSAKNWKQEKR
+2229 
-2242 QEMSLWRQE
+2242 
-2251 QRNAMQEKYRQWR
+2251 
-2264 QTDTETRRNREA
+2264 
-2276 VNTYRDRLERTTRTL
+2276 
-2291 LNWMEKPN
+2291 
-2299 KTQHVPMELQS
+2299 
-2310 DVQKVLTGLD
+2310 
-2320 FSGKTTLAAKD
+2320 
-2331 LGSRIEAMTQRIGEL
+2331 
-2346 QEKTDENGASS
+2346 
-2357 QTFYLERDQQM
+2357 
-2368 LDELHHLAAVI
+2368 
-2379 GANNGN
+2379 
-2385 VYELSAAELRD
+2385 
-2396 LNKWMNAVKHVITD
+2396 
-2410 VNKNHAKYYQGKYY
+2410 
-2424 QGESQYGTIEE
+2424 
-2435 VADSTKAELHQKKA
+2435 
-2449 YADKKGVTRAWNEML
+2449 
-2464 GKGMVDCFS
+2464 
-2473 FFDKMGSA
+2473 
-2481 GGEVFG
+2481 
-2487 NLRKGFDKH
+2487 
-2496 IRNVSAAKSY
+2496 
-2506 TESLLKGVDQK
+2506 
-2517 TLREWTNEKKRTEY
+2517 
-2531 TTDRG
+2531 
-2536 ETIRLNTAE
+2536 
-2545 VMELYVL
+2545 
-2552 SQREQAQSHLY
+2552 
-2563 GQGIRT
+2563 
-2569 NEKVEPVMLTRGD
+2569 
-2582 VERITGTLTKG
+2582 
-2593 QKQIAD
+2593 
-2599 RMQAFLAKDCAAWG
+2599 
-2613 NEASRVL
+2613 
-2620 VGYDKFGEEHY
+2620 
-2631 WPIRT
+2631 
-2636 DPNSNRTLNA
+2636 
-2646 DGSAANLSYIKNQS
+2646 
-2660 FTKELTEKAQN
+2660 
-2671 AIMVESIFGTYT
+2671 
-2683 RHISQMS
+2683 
-2690 AYNAYAVAMTDLQ
+2690 
-2703 RWFNTPGV
+2703 
-2711 KTEIERAYG
+2711 
-2720 SNGVRYITDL
+2720 
-2730 MKQINGTAD
+2730 
-2739 NGKTFGGVPKAV
+2739 
-2751 SHVKAAAVGANLSV
+2751 
-2765 AIQQPTAY
+2765 
-2773 VRAADM
+2773 
-2779 ISPKYLTEG
+2779 
-2788 LTKKSDIELVKKWCP
+2788 
-2803 IAEWKS
+2803 
-2809 WGFYETDVGRGLNDL
+2809 
-2824 IVDQSNALERATEKS
+2824 
-2839 MILAEKGDEWTWG
+2839 
-2852 KLWNAVEAETR
+2852 
-2863 DLYAGELETGTD
+2863 
-2875 AFYEKVGQR
+2875 
-2884 LSEIIDKTQVVDSVF
+2884 
-2899 HRSPIMRDR
+2899 
-2908 GYSSIFT
+2908 
-2915 SFMAEPIKTY
+2915 
-2925 NMVERA
+2925 
-2931 IASFAENRKDPAA
+2931 
-2944 KRRLMRTM
+2944 
-2952 SVYVVNALAGAMAKS
+2952 
-2967 LVTAARDTDEDKDY
+2967 
-2981 WEKYLESLV
+2981 
-2990 ENGKENLLF
+2990 
-2999 TNNIPM
+2999 
-3005 IKDWLAILNGE
+3005 
-3016 ETKRLEY
+3016 
-3023 QSIERL
+3023 
-3029 ASLLAEAYKAVWTG
+3029 
-3043 KGSKWSG
+3043 
-3050 FKWFYRIAQ
+3050 
-3059 SASDITGVPAYAAI
+3059 
-3073 RDAKAIVQTVGDAIG
+3073 
-3088 QDWYIPMENETA
+3088 
-3100 SFSYAAENL
+3100 
-3109 YEAIR
+3109 
-3114 KGDGKR
+3114 
-3120 EERLRSKLGATKS
+3120 
-3133 PAQIDAAVANVLMQ
+3133 
-3147 QDSRVAE
+3147 
-3154 AAALKLQG
+3154 
-3162 KATELNQKKQE
+3162 
-3173 MVADGFTA
+3173 
-3181 EMVDKAVNRYIT
+3181 
-3193 EGQAEKEKDLTKELK
+3193 
-3208 ANLWSKEEA
+3208 
-3217 VTALRTAA
+3217 
-3225 GLTEGSATADD
+3225 
-3236 VKAIV
+3236 
-3241 SELVADSTAKDP
+3241 
-3253 AKTVKSGIISEV
+3253 
-3265 KKDYVSLMEE
+3265 
-3275 GKTTEAK
+3275 
-3282 TLLRVMQDTLGVTDA
+3282 
-3297 DAKGWVTE
+3297 
-3305 GHQESLRT
+3305 
-3313 AAEAMD
+3313 
-3319 VRALKAAMTKLKKDG
+3319 
-3334 KTDQSMKSSIEG
+3334 
-3346 VLKKQYLAAKEAGDR
+3346 
-3361 GQMEKI
+3361 
-3367 IRFLTGLDLK
+3367 
-3377 NAKGEK
+3377 
-3383 YFTREKIQAWGE
+3383 

>member
-1 MAKKKKTTS
+1 MANKKNSQEKNRKTSGMSQGARQYQTERAYQKLTEDMKKMGGDMEAAGSGYKAQYTPKNAARESDAYDRLQADSRRIDEEKQQQQQRIAKSKKKEIEKLAEAALKLS
-10 QKNYSAQDYLNMA
+10 RYPRMDK
-23 RDAEKKTQRETELR
+23 EKKQKINQMTT
-37 ESRTAT
+37 
-43 DYLNMARQA
+43 
-52 QGEQPIPKRKKE
+52 
-64 DDQEKGNAG
+64 
-73 EKLNRAALLMSRI
+73 
-86 PGAGD
+86 
-91 LKRQELNRTA
+91 
-101 RALQQAAA
+101 ALQKAAA
-109 RSYKSDGKNWS
+109 RSYKSDGKNWG

-131 GTTAKRREFESGLDT
+131 GTTEKRRAFEAGLDQ
-146 ELLQSNLNRLTEQEK
+146 ELLRSHLERLDGERQRRRAKERAEDVQQYAEK
-161 REQSAQKDGNASSLH
+161 YFPEKLKSGEAFTDDDFFAAYDGAQTAEEADELARGWQLYKSRLQDRNTVAGIRLAQRKNKAVAQK
-176 QRTQPKEWMMPVKRE
+176 
-191 FGSRVGSGVET
+191 
-202 FGGGG
+202 
-207 GKIDAQKEPETARE
+207 PETARD
-221 ALFGESLTDRKA
+221 AMLGESPEERRQ

-261 RLKEIAG
+261 RLAEIAG
-268 LKQTDEQQREADYL
+268 LKETDEQQREADYL

-335 NVGGSF
+335 KNDGSF

-367 ARAAAEAEK
+367 AKAAAEAEK

-394 TKGQQAAD
+394 TKGQEAAD
-402 AYLNALDADLN
+402 AYLDALDTDLN

-461 RGQEID
+461 RGQDID

-482 RGQTTQNIEN
+482 RSQTTQNIEN

-542 SAAQSAMTDALDRGA
+542 SAAQSALTDALDRGA

-571 WETLFEEWSL
+571 WETLFEEVSL
-581 ENLLHLESPTS
+581 ERLLDLKTPKTV
-592 RRQWLTNVLL
+592 RQFLTNTLL

-620 TDELIMKDLSNY
+620 TDEMIMKDLSNY

-678 HQGIEY
+678 HQGIAY
-684 HQNRRNERF
+684 GQNRRNERF
-693 QNAMK
+693 QNAIN
-698 AYENNRQQQAAPQ
+698 AYEKGRQQQTAPQ
-711 TVQEAASAAAQN
+711 TVEEAASAAAQN
-723 DRLNNSEQSITKT
+723 DRLNNSEQNITKT
-736 QQMNG
+736 QQISG

-752 QDGSVPAAY
+752 RDGSVPAAY
-761 EGGGTNENVE
+761 EGGGTSENVE
-771 IDQQNPVSRVEKG
+771 IDQQSPVSRVEKG

-864 SVQTR
+864 SAQTR

-976 DSEFQD
+976 ASEFEE
-982 FSDWVVYYLNES
+982 FSNWVVYYLNES

-1037 EQYRQLNELAQEEL
+1037 EQYKQLNELAQEEL
-1051 ICNTVPSV
+1051 ICNTVPSI

-1093 TGRELGKTRAFQQME
+1093 TGKELGKTRAFQQME

-1113 QAALED
+1113 HAALED
-1119 IYNRMVQM
+1119 IYNRMVKM
-1127 AENAKEGSVTG
+1127 AENGEQQRQA
-1138 KKVQEKFSLKEDVEE
+1138 EE
-1153 TKDMIAVH
+1153 TKF
-1161 NISLDNLK
+1161 SQ
-1169 SMIDIGGLPSP
+1169 
-1180 SIAAVVSEKGHTEFG
+1180 
-1195 PISLMFGKE
+1195 KE
-1204 TIDPKADKRNKL
+1204 TD
-1216 YGNDAWTP
+1216 
-1224 MVKGVETSMNFQ
+1224 
-1236 KWDQV
+1236 
-1241 VGKLK
+1241 
-1246 NEIDMGTKS
+1246 
-1255 MLRRYIKNVDLA
+1255 
-1267 ESVYERG
+1267 
-1274 LDARK
+1274 
-1279 TGSTTADAAMLI
+1279 
-1291 DQLSNAVDT
+1291 
-1300 KLAYLEETG
+1300 
-1309 LPEDL
+1309 
-1314 FPSREDFEGD
+1314 
-1324 KEWAQEFERRLNE
+1324 
-1337 AASEDKVKDWVKEK
+1337 
-1351 TEGIFGDKVLADR
+1351 
-1364 KTGEVEAFTA
+1364 
-1374 ENVMKQLHK
+1374 
-1383 MDDYGNGWA
+1383 
-1392 LDNVWQNAAKKY
+1392 
-1404 KSIDQ
+1404 
-1409 MKADSGRLR
+1409 
-1418 ASAAEVEQKTLQLN
+1418 
-1432 ETIRNVNTHLAE
+1432 
-1444 DMKGRENAKIHSENG
+1444 
-1459 RNTAQAVIM
+1459 
-1468 EAAKLRHTPLRVKS
+1468 
-1482 YLLSHGVRL
+1482 
-1491 SNRTFNEVMTM
+1491 
-1502 FRQAAEI
+1502 
-1509 PADFFESKPDRVVG
+1509 
-1523 FGEVKAMVVP
+1523 
-1533 NSMQEEVQNLL
+1533 
-1544 TRSGITAEV
+1544 
-1553 VGYEDG
+1553 
-1559 SDRSRIDVMNSE
+1559 
-1571 ELSKYKFSMKEE
+1571 
-1583 RENETEHYD
+1583 HYD

-1598 QQVDDLMNGKIPER
+1598 QQVDDLLEGKIPER

-1617 GKTPEVLK
+1617 GGTPDVLK

-1633 MTINTEHIRNM
+1633 MTINTEHIKNM

-1668 AVIESKTN
+1668 AVIESKTSP
-1676 TESST
+1676 ESST
-1681 VLLLN
+1681 VMLLN

-1696 PVYVTSNSRQN
+1696 PVYVTSTSRQN
-1707 GVVIDSNN
+1707 GLKIDSNN

-1729 LTDAIKKENAG
+1729 LTDALEKENAG
-1740 ETGVY
+1740 KTGVY
-1745 YWKKNEAQNLYARAG
+1745 YWKKKEARDLFAQSG
-1760 VQFPGSAVQDGLIHS
+1760 VQFPGGAMQDGLIHS

-1799 FGKSKVVDEEGKPL
+1799 FGDSKVVDEDGKPL

-1928 FNPDIRYS
+1928 FNPDVRYS

-1960 YRLTQEDAE
+1960 YRLTQADAE

-1985 SELAADFARV
+1985 NELAADFARV

-2008 VDNELLSIADKMLA
+2008 VDNELLSIADKMIA

-2044 TAISLTDSQKAEA
+2044 MAISLTDSQKAEA

-2146 YMKLPGV
+2146 YTKLPGV

-2186 SAWVKTWMQKEKA
+2186 SAWVKTWMQKEKT

-2264 QTDTETRRNREA
+2264 QTDTETRKNREA

-2310 DVQKVLTGLD
+2310 DVQKVLAGLD

-2385 VYELSAAELRD
+2385 VYELSAEELRD
-2396 LNKWMNAVKHVITD
+2396 LNKWMSAVKHVITD

-2435 VADSTKAELHQKKA
+2435 VADSTKAELHRKKA

-2473 FFDKMGSA
+2473 FFDKMGTA
-2481 GGEVFG
+2481 GQEVFG

-2517 TLREWTNEKKRTEY
+2517 TLRQWTDEKKRTEY

-2582 VERITGTLTKG
+2582 VERITGTLTKE

-2599 RMQAFLAKDCAAWG
+2599 RMQKFLARDCAAWG

-2739 NGKTFGGVPKAV
+2739 NGKTFGGVPKLV
-2751 SHVKAAAVGANLSV
+2751 SHAKAAAVGANLSV

-2779 ISPKYLTEG
+2779 ISPKYLRDG
-2788 LTKKSDIELVKKWCP
+2788 LFQKSDPELVKKWCP

-2839 MILAEKGDEWTWG
+2839 MILAEKGDKWTWG
-2852 KLWNAVEAETR
+2852 KLWNAVAAETR
-2863 DLYAGELETGTD
+2863 DLYAGELEPGTD

-2915 SFMAEPIKTY
+2915 SFMSESIKTY

-2931 IASFAENRKDPAA
+2931 IANFAENRKDPAA

-2952 SVYVVNALAGAMAKS
+2952 AVYVVNALAGAMAKS
-2967 LVTAARDTDEDKDY
+2967 IPAAARDDDKEKNY
-2981 WEKYLESLV
+2981 WEKYLEALV

-3005 IKDWLAILNGE
+3005 IKDWLAVLNGE

-3029 ASLLAEAYKAVWTG
+3029 ASLLAEMDKVRTG

-3073 RDAKAIVQTVGDAIG
+3073 RDAKAIVQTVGSAIG

-3120 EERLRSKLGATKS
+3120 EERLRSKLGETKS

-3253 AKTVKSGIISEV
+3253 AKTVKSGIVSEV

-3282 TLLRVMQDTLGVTDA
+3282 GLLRVLQDTLGVTDA

>member
-161 REQSAQKDGNASSLH
+161 REQSAQKEQNAKKNASSLH

-207 GKIDAQKEPETARE
+207 GKIDAQKGPETARE

-261 RLKEIAG
+261 RIAEIAG

-324 RSERYVYEEAM
+324 RSERYVYENAM
-335 NVGGSF
+335 NTDSSF

-367 ARAAAEAEK
+367 AKAAAEAEK

-394 TKGQQAAD
+394 TKGQEAAD
-402 AYLNALDADLN
+402 AYLDALDADLN

-461 RGQEID
+461 RGQDID

-482 RGQTTQNIEN
+482 RSQTTQNIEN

-620 TDELIMKDLSNY
+620 TDEMIMKDLSNY

-678 HQGIEY
+678 HQEIAYG
-684 HQNRRNERF
+684 QNRRNERF
-693 QNAMK
+693 QNAIN
-698 AYENNRQQQAAPQ
+698 AYEKGRQQQASPQ
-711 TVQEAASAAAQN
+711 TVEEAASAAAQN
-723 DRLNNSEQSITKT
+723 DRLNNSEQNITKT
-736 QQMNG
+736 QQMNE

-752 QDGSVPAAY
+752 RDGSVPAAY
-761 EGGGTNENVE
+761 EGGGTSENVE

-864 SVQTR
+864 SAQTR

-881 AAGEKMNMGRIV
+881 AAGEKMNVGRIV

-906 LDLVSAI
+906 MDLVSAI

-976 DSEFQD
+976 ASEFEE
-982 FSDWVVYYLNES
+982 FSNWVVYYLNES

-1013 GLMERQKANL
+1013 GMMERQKADL

-1037 EQYRQLNELAQEEL
+1037 EQYKQLNELAQEEL
-1051 ICNTVPSV
+1051 ICNTVPSI

-1127 AENAKEGSVTG
+1127 AENGA
-1138 KKVQEKFSLKEDVEE
+1138 QEKQREDGLIRYSPKSEESMSIKEQIRKHLQEINERGIIKEVQVDTTKAANKREMRQEMMDYFSQFGYKVERAKFGTVE
-1153 TKDMIAVH
+1153 IDKKQFNKGMNYVKTTEEYAAMKAIPYV
-1161 NISLDNLK
+1161 IK
-1169 SMIDIGGLPSP
+1169 QGIDISGHEDHKGRGFST
-1180 SIAAVVSEKGHTEFG
+1180 ITFAAQVKLNGTVGDMGVVVKKTGSYKYKAHRILMPDGSAFSFDQTEN
-1195 PISLMFGKE
+1195 
-1204 TIDPKADKRNKL
+1204 ADN
-1216 YGNDAWTP
+1216 WT
-1224 MVKGVETSMNFQ
+1224 
-1236 KWDQV
+1236 D
-1241 VGKLK
+1241 VGKLP
-1246 NEIDMGTKS
+1246 NGNGMT
-1255 MLRRYIKNVDLA
+1255 
-1267 ESVYERG
+1267 
-1274 LDARK
+1274 
-1279 TGSTTADAAMLI
+1279 STA
-1291 DQLSNAVDT
+1291 S
-1300 KLAYLEETG
+1300 
-1309 LPEDL
+1309 
-1314 FPSREDFEGD
+1314 
-1324 KEWAQEFERRLNE
+1324 
-1337 AASEDKVKDWVKEK
+1337 ASENNISD
-1351 TEGIFGDKVLADR
+1351 L
-1364 KTGEVEAFTA
+1364 
-1374 ENVMKQLHK
+1374 
-1383 MDDYGNGWA
+1383 
-1392 LDNVWQNAAKKY
+1392 
-1404 KSIDQ
+1404 
-1409 MKADSGRLR
+1409 
-1418 ASAAEVEQKTLQLN
+1418 EQ
-1432 ETIRNVNTHLAE
+1432 NVNE
-1444 DMKGRENAKIHSENG
+1444 
-1459 RNTAQAVIM
+1459 
-1468 EAAKLRHTPLRVKS
+1468 
-1482 YLLSHGVRL
+1482 
-1491 SNRTFNEVMTM
+1491 
-1502 FRQAAEI
+1502 
-1509 PADFFESKPDRVVG
+1509 
-1523 FGEVKAMVVP
+1523 
-1533 NSMQEEVQNLL
+1533 
-1544 TRSGITAEV
+1544 
-1553 VGYEDG
+1553 
-1559 SDRSRIDVMNSE
+1559 
-1571 ELSKYKFSMKEE
+1571 KFSMKEDSDFE
-1583 RENETEHYD
+1583 YDKDSNLTRE
-1592 YSTPFI
+1592 
-1598 QQVDDLMNGKIPER
+1598 QQRQV
-1612 DALVI
+1612 A
-1617 GKTPEVLK
+1617 TPEFK
-1625 NIGFSNLP
+1625 
-1633 MTINTEHIRNM
+1633 
-1644 NRDTEHVLSR
+1644 
-1654 AFMEQLPELIKDPL
+1654 
-1668 AVIESKTN
+1668 
-1676 TESST
+1676 
-1681 VLLLN
+1681 
-1686 AVVNGKPYIA
+1686 
-1696 PVYVTSNSRQN
+1696 
-1707 GVVIDSNN
+1707 
-1715 IATVFRKGNAITKL
+1715 
-1729 LTDAIKKENAG
+1729 
-1740 ETGVY
+1740 
-1745 YWKKNEAQNLYARAG
+1745 
-1760 VQFPGSAVQDGLIHS
+1760 
-1775 ILKNDSPVNRKFMDQ
+1775 
-1790 TETRQFQRW
+1790 RW
-1799 FGKSKVVDEEGKPL
+1799 FGDSKVVDRDGEPL
-1813 VVYHGTDAEFNVF
+1813 VVYHATDAEFTVF
-1826 DMSKGRANMDIQG
+1826 DRDKLGKRTKERDIEDFNRNMEDSVGLLRSAELGFWFSEKNLAEDEYGGRHVLKLEDGKRIGM
-1839 AFFSPYELDAQGYG
+1839 P
-1853 ENVKAYYLS
+1853 VYLS
-1862 IQNPADE
+1862 IENPNYVDTYDLME
-1869 GTAYKALN
+1869 TLDN
-1877 RFKGQNNAGIKA
+1877 MTVE
-1889 REYLQKQGYDGVYNG
+1889 EYLQEMEDYGYDGLIVTDQEFDNAKSYVVFKPN
-1904 YDEYIA
+1904 
-1910 FEPTQ
+1910 Q
-1915 IKSAKNNV
+1915 IKSATDNV
-1923 GTFDP
+1923 GTFDY

-1936 LKETDED
+1936 LKETDEN

-1960 YRLTQEDAE
+1960 YRLTQADAE

-1978 FGSQTDA
+1978 FGSQTDE

-2008 VDNELLSIADKMLA
+2008 VDNELLSIADKMIA
-2022 NSQQLDEEHEEEV
+2022 NSQQLDAEHEQEV

-2146 YMKLPGV
+2146 YTKLPGV

-2209 AKYQEWKRKQIQR
+2209 TKYQEWKRKQIQR

-2251 QRNAMQEKYRQWR
+2251 QKSAMQEKYRQWR
-2264 QTDTETRRNREA
+2264 QTDTETRKNREA

-2310 DVQKVLTGLD
+2310 DVQKVLAGLD

-2331 LGSRIEAMTQRIGEL
+2331 LGSRIEAMTLRIGEL

-2385 VYELSAAELRD
+2385 VYELSAEELRD

-2517 TLREWTNEKKRTEY
+2517 TLRQWTDEKKRTEY
-2531 TTDRG
+2531 KTDRG

-2582 VERITGTLTKG
+2582 VQNITGTLTKE

-2599 RMQAFLAKDCAAWG
+2599 RMQKFLAKDCAAWG

-2739 NGKTFGGVPKAV
+2739 NGKTFGGAKDAVNKLV
-2751 SHVKAAAVGANLSV
+2751 SHGKAAAVGANLSV

-2779 ISPKYLTEG
+2779 ISPKYLRDG
-2788 LTKKSDIELVKKWCP
+2788 LLQKSDPELVKKWCP

-2839 MILAEKGDEWTWG
+2839 MILAEKADEWTWG
-2852 KLWNAVEAETR
+2852 KLWNAVAAETR
-2863 DLYAGELETGTD
+2863 DLYAGELEPGTD

-2908 GYSSIFT
+2908 GFSAIYT

-2931 IASFAENRKDPAA
+2931 IANFAENRKDPAA

-2952 SVYVVNALAGAMAKS
+2952 AVYVVNALAGAMAKS
-2967 LVTAARDTDEDKDY
+2967 IPAAARDDDKEKNY
-2981 WEKYLESLV
+2981 WEKYLEALG
-2990 ENGKENLLF
+2990 ENTMDNLLF
-2999 TNNIPM
+2999 TNNIPVISDYLDTLRGNEPSRM
-3005 IKDWLAILNGE
+3005 DI
-3016 ETKRLEY
+3016 
-3023 QSIERL
+3023 QSIDRL
-3029 ASLLAEAYKAVWTG
+3029 RQFAQEVPKIMTG
-3043 KGSKWSG
+3043 ESKWST
-3050 FKWFYRIAQ
+3050 FKGLYKFAQ
-3059 SASDITGVPAYAAI
+3059 IASDITGVPAYAAI
-3073 RDAKAIVQTVGDAIG
+3073 RDAKAIVQTVGSAIG

-3114 KGDGKR
+3114 KGDGTA
-3120 EERLRSKLGATKS
+3120 ETRLREKLGATKS

-3208 ANLWSKEEA
+3208 ANLWSKDEA

-3225 GLTEGSATADD
+3225 GLAEGSATEDD

-3253 AKTVKSGIISEV
+3253 AKTVKSGIVSEV

-3282 TLLRVMQDTLGVTDA
+3282 GLLRVLQDTLGVTDA

-3305 GHQESLRT
+3305 GHQENLRT

>member
-1 MAKKKKTTS
+1 MTKKKKTTS

-161 REQSAQKDGNASSLH
+161 REQSAQKEQNAKKNASSLH

-207 GKIDAQKEPETARE
+207 GKIDAQKEPQTARE
-221 ALFGESLTDRKA
+221 AMMGESLTDRKT

-261 RLKEIAG
+261 RLAEIAG

-293 SPAEMQELKEKN
+293 SPDEMQTLKEKN

-324 RSERYVYEEAM
+324 RSERYVYENAM
-335 NVGGSF
+335 NTDSSF

-367 ARAAAEAEK
+367 AKAAAEAEK

-394 TKGQQAAD
+394 TKGQEAAD
-402 AYLNALDADLN
+402 AYLDALDADLN

-461 RGQEID
+461 RGQDID

-482 RGQTTQNIEN
+482 RSQTTQNIEN

-542 SAAQSAMTDALDRGA
+542 SAAQSALTDALDRGA

-620 TDELIMKDLSNY
+620 TDEMIMKDLSNY

-678 HQGIEY
+678 HQGIAY
-684 HQNRRNERF
+684 GQNRRNERF
-693 QNAMK
+693 QNAIN
-698 AYENNRQQQAAPQ
+698 AYEKGRQQQASPQ
-711 TVQEAASAAAQN
+711 TVEEAASAAAQN
-723 DRLNNSEQSITKT
+723 DRLNNSEQNITKT
-736 QQMNG
+736 QQMNE

-752 QDGSVPAAY
+752 RDGSVPAAY
-761 EGGGTNENVE
+761 EGGGTSENVE

-864 SVQTR
+864 SAQTR

-881 AAGEKMNMGRIV
+881 AAGEKMNVGRIV

-906 LDLVSAI
+906 MDLVSAI

-976 DSEFQD
+976 ASEFEE
-982 FSDWVVYYLNES
+982 FSNWVVYYLNES

-1013 GLMERQKANL
+1013 GLMERQKADL

-1037 EQYRQLNELAQEEL
+1037 EQYKQLNELAQEEL
-1051 ICNTVPSV
+1051 ICNTVPSI

-1127 AENAKEGSVTG
+1127 AENGA
-1138 KKVQEKFSLKEDVEE
+1138 QEKQREDGLIRYSPKSEESMSIKEQIRKHLQEINERGIIKEVQVDTTKAANKREMRQEMMDYFSQFGYKVERAKFGTVE
-1153 TKDMIAVH
+1153 IDKKQFNKGMNYVKTTEEYAAMKAIPYV
-1161 NISLDNLK
+1161 IK
-1169 SMIDIGGLPSP
+1169 QGIDISGHEDHKGRGFST
-1180 SIAAVVSEKGHTEFG
+1180 ITFAAQVKLNGTVGDMGVVVKKTGSYKYKAHRILMPDGSAFSFDQTEN
-1195 PISLMFGKE
+1195 
-1204 TIDPKADKRNKL
+1204 ADN
-1216 YGNDAWTP
+1216 WT
-1224 MVKGVETSMNFQ
+1224 
-1236 KWDQV
+1236 D
-1241 VGKLK
+1241 VGKLP
-1246 NEIDMGTKS
+1246 NGNGMT
-1255 MLRRYIKNVDLA
+1255 
-1267 ESVYERG
+1267 
-1274 LDARK
+1274 
-1279 TGSTTADAAMLI
+1279 STA
-1291 DQLSNAVDT
+1291 S
-1300 KLAYLEETG
+1300 
-1309 LPEDL
+1309 
-1314 FPSREDFEGD
+1314 
-1324 KEWAQEFERRLNE
+1324 
-1337 AASEDKVKDWVKEK
+1337 ASENNISD
-1351 TEGIFGDKVLADR
+1351 L
-1364 KTGEVEAFTA
+1364 
-1374 ENVMKQLHK
+1374 
-1383 MDDYGNGWA
+1383 
-1392 LDNVWQNAAKKY
+1392 
-1404 KSIDQ
+1404 
-1409 MKADSGRLR
+1409 
-1418 ASAAEVEQKTLQLN
+1418 EQ
-1432 ETIRNVNTHLAE
+1432 NVNE
-1444 DMKGRENAKIHSENG
+1444 
-1459 RNTAQAVIM
+1459 
-1468 EAAKLRHTPLRVKS
+1468 
-1482 YLLSHGVRL
+1482 
-1491 SNRTFNEVMTM
+1491 
-1502 FRQAAEI
+1502 
-1509 PADFFESKPDRVVG
+1509 
-1523 FGEVKAMVVP
+1523 
-1533 NSMQEEVQNLL
+1533 
-1544 TRSGITAEV
+1544 
-1553 VGYEDG
+1553 
-1559 SDRSRIDVMNSE
+1559 
-1571 ELSKYKFSMKEE
+1571 KFSMKEDSDFE
-1583 RENETEHYD
+1583 YDKDSNLTRE
-1592 YSTPFI
+1592 
-1598 QQVDDLMNGKIPER
+1598 QQRQV
-1612 DALVI
+1612 A
-1617 GKTPEVLK
+1617 TPEFK
-1625 NIGFSNLP
+1625 
-1633 MTINTEHIRNM
+1633 
-1644 NRDTEHVLSR
+1644 
-1654 AFMEQLPELIKDPL
+1654 
-1668 AVIESKTN
+1668 
-1676 TESST
+1676 
-1681 VLLLN
+1681 
-1686 AVVNGKPYIA
+1686 
-1696 PVYVTSNSRQN
+1696 
-1707 GVVIDSNN
+1707 
-1715 IATVFRKGNAITKL
+1715 
-1729 LTDAIKKENAG
+1729 
-1740 ETGVY
+1740 
-1745 YWKKNEAQNLYARAG
+1745 
-1760 VQFPGSAVQDGLIHS
+1760 
-1775 ILKNDSPVNRKFMDQ
+1775 
-1790 TETRQFQRW
+1790 RW
-1799 FGKSKVVDEEGKPL
+1799 FGDSKVVDRDGEPL
-1813 VVYHGTDAEFNVF
+1813 VVYHATDAEFTVF
-1826 DMSKGRANMDIQG
+1826 DRDKLGKRTKERDIEDFNRNMEDSVGLLRSAELGFWFSEKNLAEDEYGGRHVLKLEDGKRIGM
-1839 AFFSPYELDAQGYG
+1839 P
-1853 ENVKAYYLS
+1853 VYLS
-1862 IQNPADE
+1862 IENPNYVDTYDLME
-1869 GTAYKALN
+1869 TLDN
-1877 RFKGQNNAGIKA
+1877 MTVE
-1889 REYLQKQGYDGVYNG
+1889 EYLQEMEDYGYDGLIVTDQEFDNAKSYVVFKPN
-1904 YDEYIA
+1904 
-1910 FEPTQ
+1910 Q
-1915 IKSAKNNV
+1915 IKSATDNV
-1923 GTFDP
+1923 GTFDY

-1936 LKETDED
+1936 LKETDEN

-1960 YRLTQEDAE
+1960 YRLTQADAE

-1978 FGSQTDA
+1978 FGSQTDE

-2008 VDNELLSIADKMLA
+2008 VDNELLSIADKMIA
-2022 NSQQLDEEHEEEV
+2022 NSQQLDAEHEQEV

-2146 YMKLPGV
+2146 YTKLPGV

-2209 AKYQEWKRKQIQR
+2209 TKYQEWKRKQIQR

-2251 QRNAMQEKYRQWR
+2251 QKSAMQEKYRQWR
-2264 QTDTETRRNREA
+2264 QTDTETRKNREA

-2310 DVQKVLTGLD
+2310 DVQKVLAGLD

-2385 VYELSAAELRD
+2385 VYELSAEELRD
-2396 LNKWMNAVKHVITD
+2396 LNKWMSAVKHVITD

-2424 QGESQYGTIEE
+2424 RGESQYGTIEE
-2435 VADSTKAELHQKKA
+2435 VADSTKAELHRKKA

-2473 FFDKMGSA
+2473 FFDKMGNA

-2517 TLREWTNEKKRTEY
+2517 TLRQWTDEKKRTEY
-2531 TTDRG
+2531 KTDRG

-2582 VERITGTLTKG
+2582 VQNITGTLTKE

-2599 RMQAFLAKDCAAWG
+2599 RMQRFLARDCAAWG

-2739 NGKTFGGVPKAV
+2739 NGKTFGGVPKLV
-2751 SHVKAAAVGANLSV
+2751 SHAKAAAVGANLSV

-2779 ISPKYLTEG
+2779 ISPKYLRDG
-2788 LTKKSDIELVKKWCP
+2788 LFQKSDPELVKKWCP

-2824 IVDQSNALERATEKS
+2824 IVDQSNALQRATEKS

-2852 KLWNAVEAETR
+2852 KLWNAVAAETR
-2863 DLYAGELETGTD
+2863 DLYAGELEPGTD

-2884 LSEIIDKTQVVDSVF
+2884 LGEIIDKTQVVDSVF

-2915 SFMAEPIKTY
+2915 SFMAESIKTY

-2931 IASFAENRKDPAA
+2931 IANFAENRKDPAA

-2952 SVYVVNALAGAMAKS
+2952 AVYVVNALAGAMAKS
-2967 LVTAARDTDEDKDY
+2967 IPAAARDDDKEKNY
-2981 WEKYLESLV
+2981 WEKYLEALV
-2990 ENGKENLLF
+2990 ESGKENLLF

-3005 IKDWLAILNGE
+3005 IKDWLAVLNGE

-3029 ASLLAEAYKAVWTG
+3029 ASLLAEMDKVRTG

-3073 RDAKAIVQTVGDAIG
+3073 RDAKAIVQTVGSAIG

-3114 KGDGKR
+3114 KGDSTA
-3120 EERLRSKLGATKS
+3120 ETRLREKLGETKS

-3208 ANLWSKEEA
+3208 ANLWSREEA
-3217 VTALRTAA
+3217 VTAIRTAA
-3225 GLTEGSATADD
+3225 GLMEGSATADD

-3253 AKTVKSGIISEV
+3253 AKTVKSGIVSEV

-3282 TLLRVMQDTLGVTDA
+3282 GLLQVLQDTLGVTDA

>member
-64 DDQEKGNAG
+64 DDQEKENAG

-161 REQSAQKDGNASSLH
+161 REQSAQKEQNAKKNASSLH

-261 RLKEIAG
+261 RLAEIAG

-293 SPAEMQELKEKN
+293 SPEEMQTLKEKN

-324 RSERYVYEEAM
+324 RSERYVYENAM
-335 NVGGSF
+335 NTDSSF

-367 ARAAAEAEK
+367 AKAAAEAEK

-394 TKGQQAAD
+394 TKGQEAAD
-402 AYLNALDADLN
+402 AYLDALDADLN

-461 RGQEID
+461 RGQDID

-482 RGQTTQNIEN
+482 RSQTTQNIEN

-542 SAAQSAMTDALDRGA
+542 SSAQNTLTDALDRGA
-557 TDEQATATSIFSGI
+557 TDEQAVATSIFSGI
-571 WETLFEEWSL
+571 WETLFEEVSL
-581 ENLLHLESPTS
+581 ERLLDLKTPKTV
-592 RRQWLTNVLL
+592 RQFLTNTLL

-620 TDELIMKDLSNY
+620 TDEMIMKDLSNY

-678 HQGIEY
+678 HQGIAY
-684 HQNRRNERF
+684 GQNRRNERF
-693 QNAMK
+693 QNAIN
-698 AYENNRQQQAAPQ
+698 AYEKGRQQQTAPQ
-711 TVQEAASAAAQN
+711 TVEKAASAAAQN
-723 DRLNNSEQSITKT
+723 DRLNNSEQNITKT
-736 QQMNG
+736 QQMNE

-752 QDGSVPAAY
+752 RDGSVPAAY
-761 EGGGTNENVE
+761 EGGGTSENVE

-784 TVYLRTADG
+784 TVYLRAADG

-864 SVQTR
+864 SAQTR

-976 DSEFQD
+976 DSEFQE
-982 FSDWVVYYLNES
+982 FGDWVVYYLNES

-1037 EQYRQLNELAQEEL
+1037 EQYKQLNELAQEEL
-1051 ICNTVPSV
+1051 ICNTVPSI

-1127 AENAKEGSVTG
+1127 AENAESEE
-1138 KKVQEKFSLKEDVEE
+1138 QQRQAEE
-1153 TKDMIAVH
+1153 TKF
-1161 NISLDNLK
+1161 S
-1169 SMIDIGGLPSP
+1169 
-1180 SIAAVVSEKGHTEFG
+1180 
-1195 PISLMFGKE
+1195 
-1204 TIDPKADKRNKL
+1204 
-1216 YGNDAWTP
+1216 
-1224 MVKGVETSMNFQ
+1224 Q
-1236 KWDQV
+1236 K
-1241 VGKLK
+1241 
-1246 NEIDMGTKS
+1246 
-1255 MLRRYIKNVDLA
+1255 
-1267 ESVYERG
+1267 
-1274 LDARK
+1274 
-1279 TGSTTADAAMLI
+1279 
-1291 DQLSNAVDT
+1291 
-1300 KLAYLEETG
+1300 
-1309 LPEDL
+1309 
-1314 FPSREDFEGD
+1314 
-1324 KEWAQEFERRLNE
+1324 
-1337 AASEDKVKDWVKEK
+1337 
-1351 TEGIFGDKVLADR
+1351 
-1364 KTGEVEAFTA
+1364 
-1374 ENVMKQLHK
+1374 
-1383 MDDYGNGWA
+1383 
-1392 LDNVWQNAAKKY
+1392 
-1404 KSIDQ
+1404 
-1409 MKADSGRLR
+1409 
-1418 ASAAEVEQKTLQLN
+1418 
-1432 ETIRNVNTHLAE
+1432 
-1444 DMKGRENAKIHSENG
+1444 
-1459 RNTAQAVIM
+1459 
-1468 EAAKLRHTPLRVKS
+1468 
-1482 YLLSHGVRL
+1482 
-1491 SNRTFNEVMTM
+1491 
-1502 FRQAAEI
+1502 
-1509 PADFFESKPDRVVG
+1509 
-1523 FGEVKAMVVP
+1523 
-1533 NSMQEEVQNLL
+1533 
-1544 TRSGITAEV
+1544 
-1553 VGYEDG
+1553 
-1559 SDRSRIDVMNSE
+1559 
-1571 ELSKYKFSMKEE
+1571 
-1583 RENETEHYD
+1583 ETEHYD

-1598 QQVDDLMNGKIPER
+1598 QQVDDLLEGKIPEY
-1612 DALVI
+1612 DSLVI
-1617 GKTPEVLK
+1617 GGTPDVLK
-1625 NIGFSNLP
+1625 KIGFSNLP
-1633 MTINTEHIRNM
+1633 MTINTEHIKNM

-1654 AFMEQLPELIKDPL
+1654 AFMEQLPELLKDPL
-1668 AVIESKTN
+1668 AVIESKTKP
-1676 TESST
+1676 ESST

-1696 PVYVTSNSRQN
+1696 PVYITGTSQQN
-1707 GVVIDSNN
+1707 GVIIDSNN
-1715 IATVFRKGNAITKL
+1715 IATTFRKGNAITKL
-1729 LTDAIKKENAG
+1729 LTDAIQKENAG

-1745 YWKKNEAQNLYARAG
+1745 YWKKNEAQNLYAQAG

-1799 FGKSKVVDEEGKPL
+1799 FGDSKVVDRDGEPL
-1813 VVYHGTDAEFNVF
+1813 VVYHATDADFTVF
-1826 DMSKGRANMDIQG
+1826 DRERLGEYTSGNTSDEAAIESAKVG
-1839 AFFSPYELDAQGYG
+1839 FWFS
-1853 ENVKAYYLS
+1853 ENDLREKTGNEKVMEVYLS
-1862 IQNPADE
+1862 LENPMETDLYTMLDTLENMTAEEYRAELEDE
-1869 GTAYKALN
+1869 
-1877 RFKGQNNAGIKA
+1877 
-1889 REYLQKQGYDGVYNG
+1889 GYDGLIVEDQEFGGKSYV
-1904 YDEYIA
+1904 A
-1910 FEPTQ
+1910 FKPNQ
-1915 IKSAKNNV
+1915 IKSATDNV
-1923 GTFDP
+1923 GTFDY

-1978 FGSQTDA
+1978 FDSQTDA

-2264 QTDTETRRNREA
+2264 QTDTETRKNREA

-2368 LDELHHLAAVI
+2368 LDELHNLAAVI
-2379 GANNGN
+2379 GTNNGN
-2385 VYELSAAELRD
+2385 VYELSAEELRD
-2396 LNKWMNAVKHVITD
+2396 LNKWMSAVKHVITD

-2496 IRNVSAAKSY
+2496 IRNVSAAKGY

-2517 TLREWTNEKKRTEY
+2517 TLRQWTDEKKRTEY
-2531 TTDRG
+2531 KTDRG

-2582 VERITGTLTKG
+2582 VQNITGTLTKE

-2599 RMQAFLAKDCAAWG
+2599 RMQRFLARDCAAWG

-2660 FTKELTEKAQN
+2660 FTKELTQKAQN

-2739 NGKTFGGVPKAV
+2739 NGKTFGGAKDAVNKLV
-2751 SHVKAAAVGANLSV
+2751 SHGKAAAVGANLSV

-2779 ISPKYLTEG
+2779 ISPKYLRKG
-2788 LTKKSDIELVKKWCP
+2788 LFQKGDPELVKKWCP

-2852 KLWNAVEAETR
+2852 KLWNAVAAETR
-2863 DLYAGELETGTD
+2863 DLYAGELEPGTD

-2908 GYSSIFT
+2908 GFSAIYT

-2931 IASFAENRKDPAA
+2931 IANFAENRKDPAA

-2952 SVYVVNALAGAMAKS
+2952 AVYVANALAGAMAKS
-2967 LVTAARDTDEDKDY
+2967 IPAAARDDDKEKNY
-2981 WEKYLESLV
+2981 WEKYLEALG
-2990 ENGKENLLF
+2990 ENTMDNLLF
-2999 TNNIPM
+2999 TNNIPVISDYLDTLRGNEPSRM
-3005 IKDWLAILNGE
+3005 DI
-3016 ETKRLEY
+3016 
-3023 QSIERL
+3023 QSIDRL
-3029 ASLLAEAYKAVWTG
+3029 RQFAQEVPKIMTG
-3043 KGSKWSG
+3043 ESKWST
-3050 FKWFYRIAQ
+3050 FKGMYKFAQ
-3059 SASDITGVPAYAAI
+3059 IASDITGVPAYAAI
-3073 RDAKAIVQTVGDAIG
+3073 RDAKAIVQTVGSAIG

-3114 KGDGKR
+3114 KGDSTA
-3120 EERLRSKLGATKS
+3120 ETRLREKLGATKS
-3133 PAQIDAAVANVLMQ
+3133 PAQIDAAVADVLMQ

-3217 VTALRTAA
+3217 VTAIRTAA

-3253 AKTVKSGIISEV
+3253 AKTVKSGIVSEV

-3282 TLLRVMQDTLGVTDA
+3282 GLLRVLQDTLGVTDA

>member
-1 MAKKKKTTS
+1 MANKKNSQEKNRKTSGMSQGARQYQTERAYQKLTEDMKKMGGDMEAAGSGYKAQYTPKNAARESDAYDRLQADSRRIDEEKQQQQQRIAKSKKKEIEKLAEAALKLS
-10 QKNYSAQDYLNMA
+10 RYPRMDK
-23 RDAEKKTQRETELR
+23 EKKQKINQMTT
-37 ESRTAT
+37 
-43 DYLNMARQA
+43 
-52 QGEQPIPKRKKE
+52 
-64 DDQEKGNAG
+64 
-73 EKLNRAALLMSRI
+73 
-86 PGAGD
+86 
-91 LKRQELNRTA
+91 
-101 RALQQAAA
+101 ALQKAAA
-109 RSYKSDGKNWS
+109 RSYKSDGKNWG

-131 GTTAKRREFESGLDT
+131 GTTEKRRAFEAGLDQ
-146 ELLQSNLNRLTEQEK
+146 ELLRSHLERLDGERQRRRAKERAEDVQQYAEK
-161 REQSAQKDGNASSLH
+161 YFPEKLKSGEAFTDDDFFAAYDGAQTAEEADELARGWQLYKSRLQDRNTVAGIRLAQRKNKAVAQK
-176 QRTQPKEWMMPVKRE
+176 
-191 FGSRVGSGVET
+191 
-202 FGGGG
+202 
-207 GKIDAQKEPETARE
+207 PETARD
-221 ALFGESLTDRKA
+221 AMLGESPEERRQ

-261 RLKEIAG
+261 RLAEIAG
-268 LKQTDEQQREADYL
+268 LKETDEQQREADYL

-324 RSERYVYEEAM
+324 RSERYVYENAM
-335 NVGGSF
+335 NTDSSF

-367 ARAAAEAEK
+367 AKAAAEAEK

-394 TKGQQAAD
+394 TQGQEAAD
-402 AYLNALDADLN
+402 AYLDALDADLN

-425 QTVNSGAL
+425 KTVNSGAL

-461 RGQEID
+461 RGQDID

-482 RGQTTQNIEN
+482 RSQTTQNIEN

-542 SAAQSAMTDALDRGA
+542 SAAQNTLTDALDRGA
-557 TDEQATATSIFSGI
+557 TDEQAMATSIFSGI
-571 WETLFEEWSL
+571 WETLFEEMSL
-581 ENLLHLESPTS
+581 ERLLDLKSPKTV
-592 RRQWLTNVLL
+592 RQFLTNTLL

-678 HQGIEY
+678 HQGIAY
-684 HQNRRNERF
+684 GQNRRNERF
-693 QNAMK
+693 QNAIS
-698 AYENNRQQQAAPQ
+698 AYEKGRQQQTTPQ
-711 TVQEAASAAAQN
+711 TVEEAASAAAQN
-723 DRLNNSEQSITKT
+723 DRLNNSEQNITKT
-736 QQMNG
+736 QQMNE

-752 QDGSVPAAY
+752 RDGSVPAAY
-761 EGGGTNENVE
+761 EGGGTSENVE
-771 IDQQNPVSRVEKG
+771 IDQQSPVSRVEKG

-829 NYDGTK
+829 HYDGTK

-864 SVQTR
+864 SAQTR

-913 NEKFSKS
+913 NDKFSKS

-944 ETNTIYVSKNADDH
+944 ETNTIYVSKNADDD

-976 DSEFQD
+976 ASEFEE
-982 FSDWVVYYLNES
+982 FGDWVVYYLNES

-1037 EQYRQLNELAQEEL
+1037 EQYKQLNELAQEEL
-1051 ICNTVPSV
+1051 ICNTVPSI

-1093 TGRELGKTRAFQQME
+1093 TGKELGKTRAFQQME

-1113 QAALED
+1113 HAALED
-1119 IYNRMVQM
+1119 IYNRMVKM
-1127 AENAKEGSVTG
+1127 AENGEQQRQA
-1138 KKVQEKFSLKEDVEE
+1138 EE
-1153 TKDMIAVH
+1153 TKF
-1161 NISLDNLK
+1161 SQ
-1169 SMIDIGGLPSP
+1169 
-1180 SIAAVVSEKGHTEFG
+1180 
-1195 PISLMFGKE
+1195 KE
-1204 TIDPKADKRNKL
+1204 TD
-1216 YGNDAWTP
+1216 
-1224 MVKGVETSMNFQ
+1224 
-1236 KWDQV
+1236 
-1241 VGKLK
+1241 
-1246 NEIDMGTKS
+1246 
-1255 MLRRYIKNVDLA
+1255 
-1267 ESVYERG
+1267 
-1274 LDARK
+1274 
-1279 TGSTTADAAMLI
+1279 
-1291 DQLSNAVDT
+1291 
-1300 KLAYLEETG
+1300 
-1309 LPEDL
+1309 
-1314 FPSREDFEGD
+1314 
-1324 KEWAQEFERRLNE
+1324 
-1337 AASEDKVKDWVKEK
+1337 
-1351 TEGIFGDKVLADR
+1351 
-1364 KTGEVEAFTA
+1364 
-1374 ENVMKQLHK
+1374 
-1383 MDDYGNGWA
+1383 
-1392 LDNVWQNAAKKY
+1392 
-1404 KSIDQ
+1404 
-1409 MKADSGRLR
+1409 
-1418 ASAAEVEQKTLQLN
+1418 
-1432 ETIRNVNTHLAE
+1432 
-1444 DMKGRENAKIHSENG
+1444 
-1459 RNTAQAVIM
+1459 
-1468 EAAKLRHTPLRVKS
+1468 
-1482 YLLSHGVRL
+1482 
-1491 SNRTFNEVMTM
+1491 
-1502 FRQAAEI
+1502 
-1509 PADFFESKPDRVVG
+1509 
-1523 FGEVKAMVVP
+1523 
-1533 NSMQEEVQNLL
+1533 
-1544 TRSGITAEV
+1544 
-1553 VGYEDG
+1553 
-1559 SDRSRIDVMNSE
+1559 
-1571 ELSKYKFSMKEE
+1571 
-1583 RENETEHYD
+1583 HYD

-1598 QQVDDLMNGKIPER
+1598 QQVDDLLEGKIPER

-1617 GKTPEVLK
+1617 GGTPDVLK

-1633 MTINTEHIRNM
+1633 MTINTEHIKNM

-1668 AVIESKTN
+1668 AVIESKTSP
-1676 TESST
+1676 ESST
-1681 VLLLN
+1681 VMLLN

-1696 PVYVTSNSRQN
+1696 PVYVTSTSRQN
-1707 GVVIDSNN
+1707 GLKIDSNN

-1729 LTDAIKKENAG
+1729 LTDALEKENAG
-1740 ETGVY
+1740 KTGVY
-1745 YWKKNEAQNLYARAG
+1745 YWKKKEARDLFAQSG
-1760 VQFPGSAVQDGLIHS
+1760 VQFPGGAMQDGLIHS

-1799 FGKSKVVDEEGKPL
+1799 FGDSKVVDEDGKPL

-1928 FNPDIRYS
+1928 FNPDVRYS

-1960 YRLTQEDAE
+1960 YRLTQADAE

-1985 SELAADFARV
+1985 NELAADFARV

-2008 VDNELLSIADKMLA
+2008 VDNELLSIADKMIA

-2044 TAISLTDSQKAEA
+2044 MAISLTDSQKAEA

-2186 SAWVKTWMQKEKA
+2186 SAWVKTWMQKEKT

-2264 QTDTETRRNREA
+2264 QTDTETRKNREA

-2310 DVQKVLTGLD
+2310 DVQKVLAGLD

-2385 VYELSAAELRD
+2385 VYELSAEELRD
-2396 LNKWMNAVKHVITD
+2396 LNKWMSAVKHVITD

-2435 VADSTKAELHQKKA
+2435 VADSTKAELHRKKA

-2473 FFDKMGSA
+2473 FFDKMGTA
-2481 GGEVFG
+2481 GQEVFG

-2517 TLREWTNEKKRTEY
+2517 TLRQWTDEKKRTEY

-2582 VERITGTLTKG
+2582 VERITGTLTKE

-2599 RMQAFLAKDCAAWG
+2599 RMQKFLARDCAAWG

-2739 NGKTFGGVPKAV
+2739 NGKTFGGAKDAVNKLV
-2751 SHVKAAAVGANLSV
+2751 SHGKAAAVGANLSV

-2779 ISPKYLTEG
+2779 ISPKYLREG
-2788 LTKKSDIELVKKWCP
+2788 LTKKNDIGLVKKWCP
-2803 IAEWKS
+2803 IAMWKS

-2839 MILAEKGDEWTWG
+2839 MILAEKADEWTWG

-2863 DLYAGELETGTD
+2863 DLYAGELEPGTD

-2884 LSEIIDKTQVVDSVF
+2884 LGEIIDKTQVVDSVF

-2908 GYSSIFT
+2908 GFSAIYT
-2915 SFMAEPIKTY
+2915 SFMTEPIKTY

-2931 IASFAENRKDPAA
+2931 IANFAENRKDPAA

-2952 SVYVVNALAGAMAKS
+2952 AVYVVNALAGAMAKS
-2967 LVTAARDTDEDKDY
+2967 IPAAARDDDKEKNY
-2981 WEKYLESLV
+2981 WEKYLEALG
-2990 ENGKENLLF
+2990 ENTMDNLLF
-2999 TNNIPM
+2999 TNNIPVISDYLDTLRGNEPSRM
-3005 IKDWLAILNGE
+3005 DI
-3016 ETKRLEY
+3016 
-3023 QSIERL
+3023 QSIDRL
-3029 ASLLAEAYKAVWTG
+3029 RQFAQEVPKIMTG
-3043 KGSKWSG
+3043 ESKWST
-3050 FKWFYRIAQ
+3050 FKGLYKFAQ
-3059 SASDITGVPAYAAI
+3059 IASDITGVPAYAAI
-3073 RDAKAIVQTVGDAIG
+3073 RDAKAIVQTVGSAIG

-3100 SFSYAAENL
+3100 SFGYAAENL

-3114 KGDGKR
+3114 KGDSTA
-3120 EERLRSKLGATKS
+3120 ETRLREKLGATKS

-3208 ANLWSKEEA
+3208 ANLWSREEA
-3217 VTALRTAA
+3217 VTAIRTAA

-3253 AKTVKSGIISEV
+3253 AKTVKSGIVSEV

-3282 TLLRVMQDTLGVTDA
+3282 GLLRVLQDTLGVTDA

-3383 YFTREKIQAWGE
+3383 YFTRKKIQAWGE

>member
-1 MAKKKKTTS
+1 MANKKNSQEKNRKTSGMSQGARQYQTERAYQKLTEDMKKMGGDMEAAGSGYKAQYTPKNAARESDAYDRLQADSRRIDEEKQQQQQRIAKSKKKEIEKLAEAALKLS
-10 QKNYSAQDYLNMA
+10 RYPRMDK
-23 RDAEKKTQRETELR
+23 EKKQKINQMTT
-37 ESRTAT
+37 
-43 DYLNMARQA
+43 
-52 QGEQPIPKRKKE
+52 
-64 DDQEKGNAG
+64 
-73 EKLNRAALLMSRI
+73 
-86 PGAGD
+86 
-91 LKRQELNRTA
+91 
-101 RALQQAAA
+101 ALQKAAA
-109 RSYKSDGKNWS
+109 RSYKSDGKNWG

-131 GTTAKRREFESGLDT
+131 GTTEKRRAFEAGLDQ
-146 ELLQSNLNRLTEQEK
+146 ELLRSHLERLDGERQRRRAKERAEDVQQYAEK
-161 REQSAQKDGNASSLH
+161 YFPEKLKSGEAFTDDDFFAAYDGAQTAEEADELARGWQLYKSRLQDRNTVAGIRLAQRKNKAVAQK
-176 QRTQPKEWMMPVKRE
+176 
-191 FGSRVGSGVET
+191 
-202 FGGGG
+202 
-207 GKIDAQKEPETARE
+207 PETARD
-221 ALFGESLTDRKA
+221 AMLGESPEERRQ

-261 RLKEIAG
+261 RLAEIAG
-268 LKQTDEQQREADYL
+268 LKETDEQQREADYL

-324 RSERYVYEEAM
+324 RSERYVYENAM
-335 NVGGSF
+335 NTDSSF

-367 ARAAAEAEK
+367 AKAAAEAEK

-394 TKGQQAAD
+394 TQGQEAAD
-402 AYLNALDADLN
+402 AYLDALDADLN

-425 QTVNSGAL
+425 KTVNSGAL

-461 RGQEID
+461 RGQDID

-482 RGQTTQNIEN
+482 RSQTTQNIEN

-542 SAAQSAMTDALDRGA
+542 SAAQSTLTDALDRGA
-557 TDEQATATSIFSGI
+557 TDEQAVATSIFSGI
-571 WETLFEEWSL
+571 WETLFEEVSL
-581 ENLLHLESPTS
+581 ERLLDLKTPKTV
-592 RRQWLTNVLL
+592 RQFLTNTLL

-620 TDELIMKDLSNY
+620 TDEMIMKDLSNY

-641 SGLTEEEARRNAMAD
+641 SGLTEEEARRNALAD

-678 HQGIEY
+678 HQGIAY
-684 HQNRRNERF
+684 GQNRRNERF
-693 QNAMK
+693 QNAIN
-698 AYENNRQQQAAPQ
+698 AYEKGRQQQTAPQ
-711 TVQEAASAAAQN
+711 TVEEAASAAAQN
-723 DRLNNSEQSITKT
+723 DRLNNSEQNITKT
-736 QQMNG
+736 QQMNE

-752 QDGSVPAAY
+752 RDGSVPAAY
-761 EGGGTNENVE
+761 EGGGTSENVE

-800 VTFGDERD
+800 VTFGDERV

-864 SVQTR
+864 SAQTR

-913 NEKFSKS
+913 NDKFSKS

-944 ETNTIYVSKNADDH
+944 ETNTIYVSKNADDD

-976 DSEFQD
+976 ASEFEE
-982 FSDWVVYYLNES
+982 FGDWVVYYLNES

-1037 EQYRQLNELAQEEL
+1037 EQYKQLNELAQEEL
-1051 ICNTVPSV
+1051 ICNTVPSI

-1093 TGRELGKTRAFQQME
+1093 TGKELGKTRAFQQME

-1113 QAALED
+1113 HAALED
-1119 IYNRMVQM
+1119 IYNRMVKM
-1127 AENAKEGSVTG
+1127 AENGEQQRQA
-1138 KKVQEKFSLKEDVEE
+1138 EE
-1153 TKDMIAVH
+1153 TKF
-1161 NISLDNLK
+1161 SQ
-1169 SMIDIGGLPSP
+1169 
-1180 SIAAVVSEKGHTEFG
+1180 
-1195 PISLMFGKE
+1195 KE
-1204 TIDPKADKRNKL
+1204 TD
-1216 YGNDAWTP
+1216 
-1224 MVKGVETSMNFQ
+1224 
-1236 KWDQV
+1236 
-1241 VGKLK
+1241 
-1246 NEIDMGTKS
+1246 
-1255 MLRRYIKNVDLA
+1255 
-1267 ESVYERG
+1267 
-1274 LDARK
+1274 
-1279 TGSTTADAAMLI
+1279 
-1291 DQLSNAVDT
+1291 
-1300 KLAYLEETG
+1300 
-1309 LPEDL
+1309 
-1314 FPSREDFEGD
+1314 
-1324 KEWAQEFERRLNE
+1324 
-1337 AASEDKVKDWVKEK
+1337 
-1351 TEGIFGDKVLADR
+1351 
-1364 KTGEVEAFTA
+1364 
-1374 ENVMKQLHK
+1374 
-1383 MDDYGNGWA
+1383 
-1392 LDNVWQNAAKKY
+1392 
-1404 KSIDQ
+1404 
-1409 MKADSGRLR
+1409 
-1418 ASAAEVEQKTLQLN
+1418 
-1432 ETIRNVNTHLAE
+1432 
-1444 DMKGRENAKIHSENG
+1444 
-1459 RNTAQAVIM
+1459 
-1468 EAAKLRHTPLRVKS
+1468 
-1482 YLLSHGVRL
+1482 
-1491 SNRTFNEVMTM
+1491 
-1502 FRQAAEI
+1502 
-1509 PADFFESKPDRVVG
+1509 
-1523 FGEVKAMVVP
+1523 
-1533 NSMQEEVQNLL
+1533 
-1544 TRSGITAEV
+1544 
-1553 VGYEDG
+1553 
-1559 SDRSRIDVMNSE
+1559 
-1571 ELSKYKFSMKEE
+1571 
-1583 RENETEHYD
+1583 HYD

-1598 QQVDDLMNGKIPER
+1598 QQVDDLLEGKIPER

-1617 GKTPEVLK
+1617 GGTPDVLK

-1633 MTINTEHIRNM
+1633 MTINTEHIKNM

-1668 AVIESKTN
+1668 AVIESKTSP
-1676 TESST
+1676 ESST
-1681 VLLLN
+1681 VMLLN

-1696 PVYVTSNSRQN
+1696 PVYVTSTSRQN
-1707 GVVIDSNN
+1707 GLKIDSNN

-1729 LTDAIKKENAG
+1729 LTDALEKENAG
-1740 ETGVY
+1740 KTGVY
-1745 YWKKNEAQNLYARAG
+1745 YWKKKEARDLFAQSG
-1760 VQFPGSAVQDGLIHS
+1760 VQFPGGAMQDGLIHS

-1799 FGKSKVVDEEGKPL
+1799 FGDSKVVDEDGKPL

-1928 FNPDIRYS
+1928 FNPDVRYS

-1960 YRLTQEDAE
+1960 YRLTQADAE

-1985 SELAADFARV
+1985 NELAADFARV

-2008 VDNELLSIADKMLA
+2008 VDNELLSIADKMIA

-2044 TAISLTDSQKAEA
+2044 MAISLTDSQKAEA

-2146 YMKLPGV
+2146 YTKLPGV

-2186 SAWVKTWMQKEKA
+2186 SAWVKTWMQKEKT

-2264 QTDTETRRNREA
+2264 QTDTETRKNREA

-2310 DVQKVLTGLD
+2310 DVQKVLAGLD

-2385 VYELSAAELRD
+2385 VYELSAEELRD
-2396 LNKWMNAVKHVITD
+2396 LNKWMSAVKHVITD

-2435 VADSTKAELHQKKA
+2435 VADSTKAELHRKKA

-2473 FFDKMGSA
+2473 FFDKMGTA
-2481 GGEVFG
+2481 GQEVFG

-2517 TLREWTNEKKRTEY
+2517 TLRQWTDEKKRTEY

-2582 VERITGTLTKG
+2582 VERITGTLTKE

-2599 RMQAFLAKDCAAWG
+2599 RMQKFLARDCAAWG

-2671 AIMVESIFGTYT
+2671 AIMMESIFGTYT

-2739 NGKTFGGVPKAV
+2739 NGKTFGGAKDAVNKLV
-2751 SHVKAAAVGANLSV
+2751 SHGKAAAVGANLSV

-2779 ISPKYLTEG
+2779 ISPKYLREG
-2788 LTKKSDIELVKKWCP
+2788 LTKKNDIGLVKKWCP
-2803 IAEWKS
+2803 IAMWKS

-2839 MILAEKGDEWTWG
+2839 MILAEKADEWTWG

-2863 DLYAGELETGTD
+2863 DLYAGELEPGTD

-2884 LSEIIDKTQVVDSVF
+2884 LGEIIDKTQVVDSVF

-2908 GYSSIFT
+2908 GFSAIYT
-2915 SFMAEPIKTY
+2915 SFMTEPIKTY

-2931 IASFAENRKDPAA
+2931 IANFAENRKDPAA

-2952 SVYVVNALAGAMAKS
+2952 AVYVVNALAGAMAKS
-2967 LVTAARDTDEDKDY
+2967 IPAAARDDDKEKNY
-2981 WEKYLESLV
+2981 WEKYLEALG
-2990 ENGKENLLF
+2990 ENTMDNLLF
-2999 TNNIPM
+2999 TNNIPVISDYLDTLRGNEPSRM
-3005 IKDWLAILNGE
+3005 DI
-3016 ETKRLEY
+3016 
-3023 QSIERL
+3023 QSIDRL
-3029 ASLLAEAYKAVWTG
+3029 RQFAQEVPKIMTG
-3043 KGSKWSG
+3043 ESKWST
-3050 FKWFYRIAQ
+3050 FKGLYKFAQ
-3059 SASDITGVPAYAAI
+3059 IASDITGVPAYAAI
-3073 RDAKAIVQTVGDAIG
+3073 RDAKAIVQTVGSAIG

-3100 SFSYAAENL
+3100 SFGYAAENL

-3114 KGDGKR
+3114 KGDSTA
-3120 EERLRSKLGATKS
+3120 ETRLREKLGATKS

-3208 ANLWSKEEA
+3208 ANLWSREEA
-3217 VTALRTAA
+3217 VTAIRTAA

-3253 AKTVKSGIISEV
+3253 AKTVKSGIVSEV

-3282 TLLRVMQDTLGVTDA
+3282 GLLRVLQDTLGVTDA

-3383 YFTREKIQAWGE
+3383 YFTRKKIQAWGE

>member
-161 REQSAQKDGNASSLH
+161 REQSAQKEQNAKKNASSLH

-261 RLKEIAG
+261 RLAEIAG

-293 SPAEMQELKEKN
+293 SPAEMQTLKEKN

-324 RSERYVYEEAM
+324 RSERYVYENAM
-335 NVGGSF
+335 NTDSSF

-367 ARAAAEAEK
+367 AKAAAEAEK

-394 TKGQQAAD
+394 TQGQEAAD
-402 AYLNALDADLN
+402 AYLDALDADLN

-438 NAYSVLSSVGE
+438 NTYSVLSSVGE

-461 RGQEID
+461 RGQDID

-482 RGQTTQNIEN
+482 RSQTTQNIEN

-542 SAAQSAMTDALDRGA
+542 SAAQSALTDALDRGA
-557 TDEQATATSIFSGI
+557 TDEQAVSTSIFSGI
-571 WETLFEEWSL
+571 WETLFEEVSL
-581 ENLLHLESPTS
+581 ERLLDLKTPKTV
-592 RRQWLTNVLL
+592 RQFLTNTLL

-620 TDELIMKDLSNY
+620 TDEMIMKDLSNY

-678 HQGIEY
+678 HQGIAY
-684 HQNRRNERF
+684 GQNRRNERF
-693 QNAMK
+693 QNAIN
-698 AYENNRQQQAAPQ
+698 AYEKGRQQQTAPQ
-711 TVQEAASAAAQN
+711 TVEEAASAAAQN
-723 DRLNNSEQSITKT
+723 DRLNNSEQNITKA
-736 QQMNG
+736 QQISG

-752 QDGSVPAAY
+752 RDGSVPAAY
-761 EGGGTNENVE
+761 EGGGTSENVE
-771 IDQQNPVSRVEKG
+771 IDQQSPVSRVEKG

-864 SVQTR
+864 SAQTR

-920 GVKIEMVDR
+920 GVKIQMVDR

-976 DSEFQD
+976 ASEFEE
-982 FSDWVVYYLNES
+982 FSNWVVYYLNES

-1037 EQYRQLNELAQEEL
+1037 EQYKQLNELAQEEL
-1051 ICNTVPSV
+1051 ICNTVPSI

-1108 AMGKN
+1108 AMRKN

-1138 KKVQEKFSLKEDVEE
+1138 KKVQEKFSLKE
-1153 TKDMIAVH
+1153 
-1161 NISLDNLK
+1161 NS
-1169 SMIDIGGLPSP
+1169 
-1180 SIAAVVSEKGHTEFG
+1180 
-1195 PISLMFGKE
+1195 
-1204 TIDPKADKRNKL
+1204 
-1216 YGNDAWTP
+1216 
-1224 MVKGVETSMNFQ
+1224 NFEY
-1236 KWDQV
+1236 D
-1241 VGKLK
+1241 
-1246 NEIDMGTKS
+1246 ED
-1255 MLRRYIKNVDLA
+1255 
-1267 ESVYERG
+1267 
-1274 LDARK
+1274 
-1279 TGSTTADAAMLI
+1279 
-1291 DQLSNAVDT
+1291 SN
-1300 KLAYLEETG
+1300 
-1309 LPEDL
+1309 
-1314 FPSREDFEGD
+1314 
-1324 KEWAQEFERRLNE
+1324 
-1337 AASEDKVKDWVKEK
+1337 
-1351 TEGIFGDKVLADR
+1351 
-1364 KTGEVEAFTA
+1364 
-1374 ENVMKQLHK
+1374 
-1383 MDDYGNGWA
+1383 
-1392 LDNVWQNAAKKY
+1392 
-1404 KSIDQ
+1404 
-1409 MKADSGRLR
+1409 
-1418 ASAAEVEQKTLQLN
+1418 
-1432 ETIRNVNTHLAE
+1432 
-1444 DMKGRENAKIHSENG
+1444 
-1459 RNTAQAVIM
+1459 
-1468 EAAKLRHTPLRVKS
+1468 
-1482 YLLSHGVRL
+1482 
-1491 SNRTFNEVMTM
+1491 
-1502 FRQAAEI
+1502 
-1509 PADFFESKPDRVVG
+1509 
-1523 FGEVKAMVVP
+1523 
-1533 NSMQEEVQNLL
+1533 L
-1544 TRSGITAEV
+1544 TRE
-1553 VGYEDG
+1553 
-1559 SDRSRIDVMNSE
+1559 
-1571 ELSKYKFSMKEE
+1571 
-1583 RENETEHYD
+1583 
-1592 YSTPFI
+1592 
-1598 QQVDDLMNGKIPER
+1598 QQRQV
-1612 DALVI
+1612 A
-1617 GKTPEVLK
+1617 TPEFK
-1625 NIGFSNLP
+1625 
-1633 MTINTEHIRNM
+1633 R
-1644 NRDTEHVLSR
+1644 
-1654 AFMEQLPELIKDPL
+1654 
-1668 AVIESKTN
+1668 
-1676 TESST
+1676 
-1681 VLLLN
+1681 
-1686 AVVNGKPYIA
+1686 
-1696 PVYVTSNSRQN
+1696 
-1707 GVVIDSNN
+1707 
-1715 IATVFRKGNAITKL
+1715 
-1729 LTDAIKKENAG
+1729 
-1740 ETGVY
+1740 
-1745 YWKKNEAQNLYARAG
+1745 W
-1760 VQFPGSAVQDGLIHS
+1760 
-1775 ILKNDSPVNRKFMDQ
+1775 FMD
-1790 TETRQFQRW
+1790 
-1799 FGKSKVVDEEGKPL
+1799 SKVVDEDGKPL
-1813 VVYHGTDAEFNVF
+1813 VVYHGTDEKFNAF

-1839 AFFSPYELDAQGYG
+1839 AFFSPYELDAEGYG
-1853 ENVKAYYLS
+1853 KNVGAYYLS

-1928 FNPDIRYS
+1928 FNPDVRYSLKEESEKETEHYDYSTPFIQQVDDLLEGKIPKNDALVIGGTPEVLKNIGFSNLPMTINTEHIKNMNRDTEHVLSRAFMEQLPELIKDPLAVIESKTSPESSTVMLLNAVVNGKPYIAPVYVTSTSRQNGVTIDSNNIATVFRKGNAITKLLTDAIQKENAGETGVYYWKKKEARDLFDMAGVQFPGVTMQDGLIHSILKNDSPVNRKFVEQTETTQFKRWFGKSKVVDRDGEPLVVYHATDAEFTVFDRDKLGKRTKERDIEDFNRNMEDSVGLLRSAELGFWFSEKNLAEDEYGGRDVLKLEDGKRIGMPVYLSIENPNYVDTYDLMDTLDNMTVEEYLQEMEDYGYDGLIVTDQEFDNATSYVAFKPNQIKSATDNVGTFDYFNPDIRYSLKENSDGERLTEQQQEYFKDSKVRDEEGRLMVMYHGTPNGNYDKFRSGTYFTPMADYAENYQNPSASSISVKRNADNPTTFKAYLNMVKPFDTRNEAERQIFMDEYYRKFGTGAPLMESGLPDWTDGMDLQEFLQDEMGYDYDGLILDEGGVPDDNGGVKSRGLSYVIFDPAQAKTTDNLTPTSDARYRYS
-1936 LKETDED
+1936 LKETDEN

-1960 YRLTQEDAE
+1960 YRLTQADAE

-2008 VDNELLSIADKMLA
+2008 VDNELLSIADKMIA

-2146 YMKLPGV
+2146 YTKLPGV

-2209 AKYQEWKRKQIQR
+2209 TKYQEWKRKQIQR

-2264 QTDTETRRNREA
+2264 QTDTETRKNREA

-2310 DVQKVLTGLD
+2310 DVQKVLAGLD

-2396 LNKWMNAVKHVITD
+2396 LNKWMSAVKHVITD

-2435 VADSTKAELHQKKA
+2435 VADSTKAELHRKKA

-2517 TLREWTNEKKRTEY
+2517 TLRQWTDEKKRTEY
-2531 TTDRG
+2531 KTDRG

-2582 VERITGTLTKG
+2582 VQNITGTLTKE

-2599 RMQAFLAKDCAAWG
+2599 RMQRFLARNCAAWG

-2739 NGKTFGGVPKAV
+2739 NGKTFGGVPKLV
-2751 SHVKAAAVGANLSV
+2751 SHAKTAAVGANLSV

-2779 ISPKYLTEG
+2779 ISPKYLRDG
-2788 LTKKSDIELVKKWCP
+2788 LFQKSDPELVKKWCP

-2839 MILAEKGDEWTWG
+2839 MILAEKGDKWTWG
-2852 KLWNAVEAETR
+2852 KLWNAVAAETR
-2863 DLYAGELETGTD
+2863 DLYAGELEPGTD

-2915 SFMAEPIKTY
+2915 SFMSESIKTY

-2931 IASFAENRKDPAA
+2931 IANFAENRKDPAA

-2952 SVYVVNALAGAMAKS
+2952 AVYVVNALAGAMAKS
-2967 LVTAARDTDEDKDY
+2967 IPAAARDDDKEKNY
-2981 WEKYLESLV
+2981 WEKYLEALV

-3005 IKDWLAILNGE
+3005 IKDWLAVLNGE

-3029 ASLLAEAYKAVWTG
+3029 ASLLAEMDKVRTG

-3073 RDAKAIVQTVGDAIG
+3073 RDAKAIVQTVGSAIG

-3120 EERLRSKLGATKS
+3120 EERLRSKLGETKS
-3133 PAQIDAAVANVLMQ
+3133 PAQIDAAVAGVLMQ

-3253 AKTVKSGIISEV
+3253 AKTVKSGIVSEV

-3282 TLLRVMQDTLGVTDA
+3282 GLLRVLQDTLGVTDA

-3319 VRALKAAMTKLKKDG
+3319 VRALKAAMTQLKKDG

-3367 IRFLTGLDLK
+3367 IRFLTGLELK

>member
-161 REQSAQKDGNASSLH
+161 REQSAQKEQNAKKNASSLH
-176 QRTQPKEWMMPVKRE
+176 QRTQSKEWMMPVKRE

-261 RLKEIAG
+261 RLAEIAG

-324 RSERYVYEEAM
+324 RSERYVYENAM
-335 NVGGSF
+335 NTDSSF

-367 ARAAAEAEK
+367 AKAAAEAEK

-394 TKGQQAAD
+394 TKGQEAAD
-402 AYLNALDADLN
+402 AYLDALDEDLN

-461 RGQEID
+461 RGQDID

-482 RGQTTQNIEN
+482 RSQTTQNIEN

-571 WETLFEEWSL
+571 WETLFEEVSL
-581 ENLLHLESPTS
+581 ERLLDLKTPKTV
-592 RRQWLTNVLL
+592 RQFLTNTLL

-620 TDELIMKDLSNY
+620 TDEMIMKDLSNY

-678 HQGIEY
+678 HQGIAY
-684 HQNRRNERF
+684 GQNRRNERF
-693 QNAMK
+693 QNAIN
-698 AYENNRQQQAAPQ
+698 AYEKGRQQQTAPQ
-711 TVQEAASAAAQN
+711 TVEEAASAAAQN
-723 DRLNNSEQSITKT
+723 DRLNNSEQNITKT
-736 QQMNG
+736 QQMNE

-752 QDGSVPAAY
+752 RDGSVPAAY
-761 EGGGTNENVE
+761 EGGGTSENVE

-784 TVYLRTADG
+784 TVYLRAADG

-829 NYDGTK
+829 HYDGTK

-864 SVQTR
+864 SAQTR

-970 AMKSRN
+970 ALKSRN
-976 DSEFQD
+976 ASEFEE
-982 FSDWVVYYLNES
+982 FSNWVVYYLNES

-1037 EQYRQLNELAQEEL
+1037 EQYKQLNELAQEEL
-1051 ICNTVPSV
+1051 ICNTVPSI

-1153 TKDMIAVH
+1153 TRDLIAVH
-1161 NISLDNLK
+1161 NLTEDNINAA
-1169 SMIDIGGLPSP
+1169 MDIGGIAMP
-1180 SIAAVVSEKGHTEFG
+1180 SIAVVRAEQGHSMFG
-1195 PISLMFGKE
+1195 PISIVVNKD
-1204 TIDPKADKRNKL
+1204 TIDPQRANENEL
-1216 YGNDAWTP
+1216 YGADAWTP
-1224 MVKGVETSMNFQ
+1224 TFPKVQYEADEETEKRIREKYKIIEKKIGDKARPLYSYAYSLEDELDSEGG
-1236 KWDQV
+1236 KE
-1241 VGKLK
+1241 GILEKLK
-1246 NEIDMGTKS
+1246 DDEKMMQVYLADNGIKTVEDIKTKEITRMDD
-1255 MLRRYIKNVDLA
+1255 VDITIA
-1267 ESVYERG
+1267 KY
-1274 LDARK
+1274 
-1279 TGSTTADAAMLI
+1279 MI
-1291 DQLSNAVDT
+1291 DQLGEETIKRYRPFNSGGWMKTYGENLMEAYRNLINQNVIKKEKLGSDEGKNARNMLAVAYRYAKNGAETIKERVDIEATKKAIRKATNQKEYEKWLENLLDGAEKRKGIRNNVEYYTKSGKKRSFEQTHWEMTLENAVKAM
-1300 KLAYLEETG
+1300 KL
-1309 LPEDL
+1309 
-1314 FPSREDFEGD
+1314 
-1324 KEWAQEFERRLNE
+1324 
-1337 AASEDKVKDWVKEK
+1337 EDKTGAGTLGKSI
-1351 TEGIFGDKVLADR
+1351 EG
-1364 KTGEVEAFTA
+1364 
-1374 ENVMKQLHK
+1374 
-1383 MDDYGNGWA
+1383 
-1392 LDNVWQNAAKKY
+1392 AAVKKY
-1404 KSIDQ
+1404 ESIGE
-1409 MKADSGRLR
+1409 MKADSGRLGQVSEEEYEAKR
-1418 ASAAEVEQKTLQLN
+1418 KEFRERFGEIAAEYSGGKDLYDAMDTLVEAVQKNTTEEGYYKEISRYSDIFKPNKKVAHELYQLVSEMKDMPTKYFEAKPRRAIGFEEMTTAIVPDNIN
-1432 ETIRNVNTHLAE
+1432 EKTKRR
-1444 DMKGRENAKIHSENG
+1444 MQQNG
-1459 RNTAQAVIM
+1459 MYIIEYKAGDEGDRLK
-1468 EAAKLRHTPLRVKS
+1468 KL
-1482 YLLSHGVRL
+1482 
-1491 SNRTFNEVMTM
+1491 
-1502 FRQAAEI
+1502 
-1509 PADFFESKPDRVVG
+1509 
-1523 FGEVKAMVVP
+1523 
-1533 NSMQEEVQNLL
+1533 
-1544 TRSGITAEV
+1544 
-1553 VGYEDG
+1553 
-1559 SDRSRIDVMNSE
+1559 NSE
-1571 ELSKYKFSMKEE
+1571 ELDRYKFSLKEE
-1583 RENETEHYD
+1583 SEKETEHYD

-1598 QQVDDLMNGKIPER
+1598 QQVDDLLEGKIPEY

-1617 GKTPEVLK
+1617 GGTPDVLK

-1633 MTINTEHIRNM
+1633 MTINTEHIKNM

-1668 AVIESKTN
+1668 AVIESKTSP
-1676 TESST
+1676 ESST
-1681 VLLLN
+1681 VMLLN

-1729 LTDAIKKENAG
+1729 LTDAIQKENAG

-1775 ILKNDSPVNRKFMDQ
+1775 ILKKDSPVNRKFVEQ

-1799 FGKSKVVDEEGKPL
+1799 FGKSKVVDEDGKPL

-1928 FNPDIRYS
+1928 FNPDVRYS

-1960 YRLTQEDAE
+1960 YRLTQADAE

-1985 SELAADFARV
+1985 NELAADFARV

-2008 VDNELLSIADKMLA
+2008 VDNELLSIADKMIA

-2146 YMKLPGV
+2146 YTKLPGV

-2186 SAWVKTWMQKEKA
+2186 SAWVKTWMQKEKT

-2264 QTDTETRRNREA
+2264 QTDTETRKNREA

-2310 DVQKVLTGLD
+2310 DVQKVLAGLD

-2385 VYELSAAELRD
+2385 VYELSAEELRD

-2435 VADSTKAELHQKKA
+2435 VADSTKAELHRKKA

-2517 TLREWTNEKKRTEY
+2517 TLRQWTDEKKRTEY

-2582 VERITGTLTKG
+2582 VERITGTLTKE

-2599 RMQAFLAKDCAAWG
+2599 RMQKFLARDCAAWG

-2711 KTEIERAYG
+2711 KT
-2720 SNGVRYITDL
+2720 D
-2730 MKQINGTAD
+2730 
-2739 NGKTFGGVPKAV
+2739 
-2751 SHVKAAAVGANLSV
+2751 
-2765 AIQQPTAY
+2765 
-2773 VRAADM
+2773 
-2779 ISPKYLTEG
+2779 
-2788 LTKKSDIELVKKWCP
+2788 
-2803 IAEWKS
+2803 
-2809 WGFYETDVGRGLNDL
+2809 
-2824 IVDQSNALERATEKS
+2824 
-2839 MILAEKGDEWTWG
+2839 
-2852 KLWNAVEAETR
+2852 
-2863 DLYAGELETGTD
+2863 
-2875 AFYEKVGQR
+2875 
-2884 LSEIIDKTQVVDSVF
+2884 
-2899 HRSPIMRDR
+2899 
-2908 GYSSIFT
+2908 
-2915 SFMAEPIKTY
+2915 
-2925 NMVERA
+2925 
-2931 IASFAENRKDPAA
+2931 
-2944 KRRLMRTM
+2944 
-2952 SVYVVNALAGAMAKS
+2952 
-2967 LVTAARDTDEDKDY
+2967 TAA
-2981 WEKYLESLV
+2981 
-2990 ENGKENLLF
+2990 
-2999 TNNIPM
+2999 
-3005 IKDWLAILNGE
+3005 
-3016 ETKRLEY
+3016 
-3023 QSIERL
+3023 
-3029 ASLLAEAYKAVWTG
+3029 
-3043 KGSKWSG
+3043 
-3050 FKWFYRIAQ
+3050 
-3059 SASDITGVPAYAAI
+3059 
-3073 RDAKAIVQTVGDAIG
+3073 
-3088 QDWYIPMENETA
+3088 TA
-3100 SFSYAAENL
+3100 C
-3109 YEAIR
+3109 
-3114 KGDGKR
+3114 G
-3120 EERLRSKLGATKS
+3120 
-3133 PAQIDAAVANVLMQ
+3133 
-3147 QDSRVAE
+3147 
-3154 AAALKLQG
+3154 
-3162 KATELNQKKQE
+3162 
-3173 MVADGFTA
+3173 
-3181 EMVDKAVNRYIT
+3181 
-3193 EGQAEKEKDLTKELK
+3193 
-3208 ANLWSKEEA
+3208 
-3217 VTALRTAA
+3217 
-3225 GLTEGSATADD
+3225 
-3236 VKAIV
+3236 
-3241 SELVADSTAKDP
+3241 
-3253 AKTVKSGIISEV
+3253 
-3265 KKDYVSLMEE
+3265 
-3275 GKTTEAK
+3275 
-3282 TLLRVMQDTLGVTDA
+3282 TLPT
-3297 DAKGWVTE
+3297 
-3305 GHQESLRT
+3305 
-3313 AAEAMD
+3313 
-3319 VRALKAAMTKLKKDG
+3319 
-3334 KTDQSMKSSIEG
+3334 
-3346 VLKKQYLAAKEAGDR
+3346 
-3361 GQMEKI
+3361 
-3367 IRFLTGLDLK
+3367 
-3377 NAKGEK
+3377 
-3383 YFTREKIQAWGE
+3383 

>member
-73 EKLNRAALLMSRI
+73 EKLNLAALLMSRI

-109 RSYKSDGKNWS
+109 RSYKSDGKNWG

-131 GTTAKRREFESGLDT
+131 GTTANRREFESGLDT

-161 REQSAQKDGNASSLH
+161 REQNAQKEQNAKKNASSLH

-261 RLKEIAG
+261 RLAEIAG

-293 SPAEMQELKEKN
+293 SPAEMQTLKEKN

-324 RSERYVYEEAM
+324 RSERYVYENAM
-335 NVGGSF
+335 NTDSSF

-367 ARAAAEAEK
+367 AKAAAEAEK

-394 TKGQQAAD
+394 TKGQEAAD
-402 AYLNALDADLN
+402 AYLDALDADLN

-461 RGQEID
+461 RGQDID

-482 RGQTTQNIEN
+482 RSQTTQNIEN

-542 SAAQSAMTDALDRGA
+542 SSAQNTLTDALDRGA
-557 TDEQATATSIFSGI
+557 TDEQAVATSIFSGI
-571 WETLFEEWSL
+571 WETLFEEVSL
-581 ENLLHLESPTS
+581 ERLLDLKTPKTV
-592 RRQWLTNVLL
+592 RQFLTNTLL

-678 HQGIEY
+678 HQGIAY
-684 HQNRRNERF
+684 GQNRRNERF
-693 QNAMK
+693 QNAIN
-698 AYENNRQQQAAPQ
+698 AYENNRQQQASPQ
-711 TVQEAASAAAQN
+711 TVEEAASAAAQN
-723 DRLNNSEQSITKT
+723 DRLNNSEQNITKT
-736 QQMNG
+736 QQTKE

-752 QDGSVPAAY
+752 RDGSVPAAY
-761 EGGGTNENVE
+761 EGGGTSENVE
-771 IDQQNPVSRVEKG
+771 IDQQSPVSRVEKG

-864 SVQTR
+864 SAQTR

-913 NEKFSKS
+913 NEKFAKS

-976 DSEFQD
+976 ASEFEE
-982 FSDWVVYYLNES
+982 FGDWVVYYLNES

-1037 EQYRQLNELAQEEL
+1037 EQYKQLNELAQEEL
-1051 ICNTVPSV
+1051 ICNTVPSI

-1071 TKPTLFE
+1071 AKPTLFE

-1093 TGRELGKTRAFQQME
+1093 TGKELGKTRAFQQME

-1119 IYNRMVQM
+1119 IYNRMVKM
-1127 AENAKEGSVTG
+1127 AENEEQQRQA
-1138 KKVQEKFSLKEDVEE
+1138 EE
-1153 TKDMIAVH
+1153 TKF
-1161 NISLDNLK
+1161 S
-1169 SMIDIGGLPSP
+1169 
-1180 SIAAVVSEKGHTEFG
+1180 
-1195 PISLMFGKE
+1195 
-1204 TIDPKADKRNKL
+1204 
-1216 YGNDAWTP
+1216 
-1224 MVKGVETSMNFQ
+1224 Q
-1236 KWDQV
+1236 K
-1241 VGKLK
+1241 
-1246 NEIDMGTKS
+1246 
-1255 MLRRYIKNVDLA
+1255 
-1267 ESVYERG
+1267 
-1274 LDARK
+1274 
-1279 TGSTTADAAMLI
+1279 
-1291 DQLSNAVDT
+1291 
-1300 KLAYLEETG
+1300 
-1309 LPEDL
+1309 
-1314 FPSREDFEGD
+1314 
-1324 KEWAQEFERRLNE
+1324 
-1337 AASEDKVKDWVKEK
+1337 
-1351 TEGIFGDKVLADR
+1351 
-1364 KTGEVEAFTA
+1364 
-1374 ENVMKQLHK
+1374 
-1383 MDDYGNGWA
+1383 
-1392 LDNVWQNAAKKY
+1392 
-1404 KSIDQ
+1404 
-1409 MKADSGRLR
+1409 
-1418 ASAAEVEQKTLQLN
+1418 
-1432 ETIRNVNTHLAE
+1432 
-1444 DMKGRENAKIHSENG
+1444 
-1459 RNTAQAVIM
+1459 
-1468 EAAKLRHTPLRVKS
+1468 
-1482 YLLSHGVRL
+1482 
-1491 SNRTFNEVMTM
+1491 
-1502 FRQAAEI
+1502 
-1509 PADFFESKPDRVVG
+1509 
-1523 FGEVKAMVVP
+1523 
-1533 NSMQEEVQNLL
+1533 
-1544 TRSGITAEV
+1544 
-1553 VGYEDG
+1553 
-1559 SDRSRIDVMNSE
+1559 
-1571 ELSKYKFSMKEE
+1571 
-1583 RENETEHYD
+1583 ETEHYD

-1598 QQVDDLMNGKIPER
+1598 QQVDDLLEGKIPER

-1617 GKTPEVLK
+1617 GKTPDVLK

-1633 MTINTEHIRNM
+1633 MTINTEHIKNM

-1654 AFMEQLPELIKDPL
+1654 AFMEQLPELIKEPL

-1681 VLLLN
+1681 VMLLN

-1696 PVYVTSNSRQN
+1696 PVYVTSTSRQN
-1707 GVVIDSNN
+1707 GLKIDSNN

-1729 LTDAIKKENAG
+1729 LTDAIEKENAG

-1745 YWKKNEAQNLYARAG
+1745 YWKKKEARDLFAQSG
-1760 VQFPGSAVQDGLIHS
+1760 VQFPGGAMQDGLIHS

-1799 FGKSKVVDEEGKPL
+1799 FGDSKVVDEDGKPL

-1915 IKSAKNNV
+1915 IKSATDNV

-1960 YRLTQEDAE
+1960 YRLTQADAE

-1985 SELAADFARV
+1985 NELAADFARV

-2008 VDNELLSIADKMLA
+2008 VDNELLSIADKMIA

-2146 YMKLPGV
+2146 YTKLPGV

-2229 ELQSAKNWKQEKR
+2229 ELQSAKNWKQEKRQEMSLWRQEQKSAMQESAKEWKQEKR

-2385 VYELSAAELRD
+2385 VYELSAEELRD
-2396 LNKWMNAVKHVITD
+2396 LNKWMSAVKHVITD

-2435 VADSTKAELHQKKA
+2435 VADSTKAELHRKKA

-2496 IRNVSAAKSY
+2496 IRNVSEAKSY

-2517 TLREWTNEKKRTEY
+2517 TLRQWTDEKKRTEY

-2582 VERITGTLTKG
+2582 VQNITGTLTKE

-2599 RMQAFLAKDCAAWG
+2599 RMQKFLAKDCAAWG

-2739 NGKTFGGVPKAV
+2739 NGKTFGGAKDAVNKLV
-2751 SHVKAAAVGANLSV
+2751 SHGKAAAVGANLSV

-2779 ISPKYLTEG
+2779 ISPKYLREG
-2788 LTKKSDIELVKKWCP
+2788 LFQKSDPELVKKWCP

-2824 IVDQSNALERATEKS
+2824 IVDQSNALKRATEKS
-2839 MILAEKGDEWTWG
+2839 MILAEKADEWTWG
-2852 KLWNAVEAETR
+2852 KLWNAVAEETR
-2863 DLYAGELETGTD
+2863 DLYAGELEPGTD

-2908 GYSSIFT
+2908 GFSAIYT

-2931 IASFAENRKDPAA
+2931 IANFAENRKDPAA
-2944 KRRLMRTM
+2944 KRKLMRTM
-2952 SVYVVNALAGAMAKS
+2952 AVYVVNALAGAMAKS
-2967 LVTAARDTDEDKDY
+2967 IPAAARDDDKDKQY
-2981 WEKYLESLV
+2981 WEKYLEALG
-2990 ENGKENLLF
+2990 ENTMDNLLF
-2999 TNNIPM
+2999 TNNIPVISDYLDTLRGNEPSRM
-3005 IKDWLAILNGE
+3005 DI
-3016 ETKRLEY
+3016 
-3023 QSIERL
+3023 QSIDRL
-3029 ASLLAEAYKAVWTG
+3029 RQFAQEVPKIMTG
-3043 KGSKWSG
+3043 ESKWST
-3050 FKWFYRIAQ
+3050 FKGLYKFAQ
-3059 SASDITGVPAYAAI
+3059 IASDITGVPAYAAI
-3073 RDAKAIVQTVGDAIG
+3073 RDAKAIVQTVGSAIG

-3100 SFSYAAENL
+3100 SFGYAAENL

-3114 KGDGKR
+3114 KGDSTA
-3120 EERLRSKLGATKS
+3120 ETRLREKLGATKS

-3208 ANLWSKEEA
+3208 ANLWSREEA
-3217 VTALRTAA
+3217 VTAIRTAA

-3253 AKTVKSGIISEV
+3253 AKTVKTGIVSEV

-3282 TLLRVMQDTLGVTDA
+3282 GLLRVLQDTLGVTDA

-3367 IRFLTGLDLK
+3367 IRFLTGLELK

>member
-1 MAKKKKTTS
+1 MANKKNSQEKNRKTSGMSQGARQYQTERAYQKLTEDMKKMGGDMEAAGSGYKAQYTPKNAARESDAYDRLQADSRRIDEEKQQQQQRIAKSKKKEIEKLAEAALKLS
-10 QKNYSAQDYLNMA
+10 RYPRMDK
-23 RDAEKKTQRETELR
+23 EKKQKINQMTT
-37 ESRTAT
+37 
-43 DYLNMARQA
+43 
-52 QGEQPIPKRKKE
+52 
-64 DDQEKGNAG
+64 
-73 EKLNRAALLMSRI
+73 
-86 PGAGD
+86 
-91 LKRQELNRTA
+91 
-101 RALQQAAA
+101 ALQKAAA
-109 RSYKSDGKNWS
+109 RSYKSDGKNWG

-131 GTTAKRREFESGLDT
+131 GTTEKRRAFEAGLDQ
-146 ELLQSNLNRLTEQEK
+146 ELLRSHLERLDGERQRRRAKERAEDVQQYAEK
-161 REQSAQKDGNASSLH
+161 YFPEKLKSGEAFTDDDFFAAYDGAQTAEEADELARGWQLYKSRLQDRNTVAGIRLAQRKNKAVAQK
-176 QRTQPKEWMMPVKRE
+176 
-191 FGSRVGSGVET
+191 
-202 FGGGG
+202 
-207 GKIDAQKEPETARE
+207 PETARD
-221 ALFGESLTDRKA
+221 AMLGESPEERRQ

-261 RLKEIAG
+261 RLAEIAG
-268 LKQTDEQQREADYL
+268 LKETDEQQREADYL

-324 RSERYVYEEAM
+324 RSERYVYENAM
-335 NVGGSF
+335 NTDSSF

-367 ARAAAEAEK
+367 AKAAAEAEK

-394 TKGQQAAD
+394 TQGQEAAD
-402 AYLNALDADLN
+402 AYLDALDADLN

-425 QTVNSGAL
+425 KTVNSGAL

-461 RGQEID
+461 RGQDID

-482 RGQTTQNIEN
+482 RSQTTQNIEN

-542 SAAQSAMTDALDRGA
+542 SAAQNTLTDALDRGA
-557 TDEQATATSIFSGI
+557 TDEQAMATSIFSGI
-571 WETLFEEWSL
+571 WETLFEEMSL
-581 ENLLHLESPTS
+581 ERLLDLKSPKTV
-592 RRQWLTNVLL
+592 RQFLTNTLL

-678 HQGIEY
+678 HQGIAY
-684 HQNRRNERF
+684 GQNRRNERF
-693 QNAMK
+693 QNAIS
-698 AYENNRQQQAAPQ
+698 AYEKGRQQQTTPQ
-711 TVQEAASAAAQN
+711 TVEEAASAAAQN
-723 DRLNNSEQSITKT
+723 DRLNNSEQNITKT
-736 QQMNG
+736 QQMNE

-752 QDGSVPAAY
+752 RDGSVPAAY
-761 EGGGTNENVE
+761 EGGGTSENVE
-771 IDQQNPVSRVEKG
+771 IDQQSPVSRVEKG

-829 NYDGTK
+829 HYDGTK

-864 SVQTR
+864 SAQTR

-913 NEKFSKS
+913 NDKFSKS

-944 ETNTIYVSKNADDH
+944 ETNTIYVSKNADDD

-976 DSEFQD
+976 ASEFEE
-982 FSDWVVYYLNES
+982 FGDWVVYYLNES

-1037 EQYRQLNELAQEEL
+1037 EQYKQLNELAQEEL
-1051 ICNTVPSV
+1051 ICNTVPSI

-1093 TGRELGKTRAFQQME
+1093 TGKELGKTRAFQQME

-1113 QAALED
+1113 HAALED
-1119 IYNRMVQM
+1119 IYNRMVKM
-1127 AENAKEGSVTG
+1127 AENGEQQRQA
-1138 KKVQEKFSLKEDVEE
+1138 EE
-1153 TKDMIAVH
+1153 TKF
-1161 NISLDNLK
+1161 SQ
-1169 SMIDIGGLPSP
+1169 
-1180 SIAAVVSEKGHTEFG
+1180 
-1195 PISLMFGKE
+1195 KE
-1204 TIDPKADKRNKL
+1204 TD
-1216 YGNDAWTP
+1216 
-1224 MVKGVETSMNFQ
+1224 
-1236 KWDQV
+1236 
-1241 VGKLK
+1241 
-1246 NEIDMGTKS
+1246 
-1255 MLRRYIKNVDLA
+1255 
-1267 ESVYERG
+1267 
-1274 LDARK
+1274 
-1279 TGSTTADAAMLI
+1279 
-1291 DQLSNAVDT
+1291 
-1300 KLAYLEETG
+1300 
-1309 LPEDL
+1309 
-1314 FPSREDFEGD
+1314 
-1324 KEWAQEFERRLNE
+1324 
-1337 AASEDKVKDWVKEK
+1337 
-1351 TEGIFGDKVLADR
+1351 
-1364 KTGEVEAFTA
+1364 
-1374 ENVMKQLHK
+1374 
-1383 MDDYGNGWA
+1383 
-1392 LDNVWQNAAKKY
+1392 
-1404 KSIDQ
+1404 
-1409 MKADSGRLR
+1409 
-1418 ASAAEVEQKTLQLN
+1418 
-1432 ETIRNVNTHLAE
+1432 
-1444 DMKGRENAKIHSENG
+1444 
-1459 RNTAQAVIM
+1459 
-1468 EAAKLRHTPLRVKS
+1468 
-1482 YLLSHGVRL
+1482 
-1491 SNRTFNEVMTM
+1491 
-1502 FRQAAEI
+1502 
-1509 PADFFESKPDRVVG
+1509 
-1523 FGEVKAMVVP
+1523 
-1533 NSMQEEVQNLL
+1533 
-1544 TRSGITAEV
+1544 
-1553 VGYEDG
+1553 
-1559 SDRSRIDVMNSE
+1559 
-1571 ELSKYKFSMKEE
+1571 
-1583 RENETEHYD
+1583 HYD

-1598 QQVDDLMNGKIPER
+1598 QQVDDLLEGKIPER

-1617 GKTPEVLK
+1617 GGTPDVLK

-1633 MTINTEHIRNM
+1633 MTINTEHIKNM

-1668 AVIESKTN
+1668 AVIESKTSP
-1676 TESST
+1676 ESST
-1681 VLLLN
+1681 VMLLN

-1696 PVYVTSNSRQN
+1696 PVYVTSTSRQN
-1707 GVVIDSNN
+1707 GLKIDSNN

-1729 LTDAIKKENAG
+1729 LTDALEKENAG
-1740 ETGVY
+1740 KTGVY
-1745 YWKKNEAQNLYARAG
+1745 YWKKKEARDLFAQSG
-1760 VQFPGSAVQDGLIHS
+1760 VQFPGGAMQDGLIHS

-1799 FGKSKVVDEEGKPL
+1799 FGDSKVVDEDGKPL

-1928 FNPDIRYS
+1928 FNPDVRYS

-1960 YRLTQEDAE
+1960 YRLTQADAE

-1985 SELAADFARV
+1985 NELAADFARV

-2008 VDNELLSIADKMLA
+2008 VDNELLSIADKMIA

-2044 TAISLTDSQKAEA
+2044 MAISLTDSQKAEA

-2146 YMKLPGV
+2146 YTKLPGV

-2186 SAWVKTWMQKEKA
+2186 SAWVKTWMQKEKT

-2264 QTDTETRRNREA
+2264 QTDTETRKNREA

-2310 DVQKVLTGLD
+2310 DVQKVLAGLD

-2331 LGSRIEAMTQRIGEL
+2331 LGSRIEAMIQRIGEL

-2385 VYELSAAELRD
+2385 VYELSAEELRD
-2396 LNKWMNAVKHVITD
+2396 LNKWMSAVKHVITD

-2435 VADSTKAELHQKKA
+2435 VADSTKAELHRKKA

-2473 FFDKMGSA
+2473 FFDKMGTA
-2481 GGEVFG
+2481 GQEVFG

-2517 TLREWTNEKKRTEY
+2517 TLRQWTDEKKRTEY

-2582 VERITGTLTKG
+2582 VERITGTLTKE

-2599 RMQAFLAKDCAAWG
+2599 RMQKFLARDCAAWG

-2739 NGKTFGGVPKAV
+2739 NGKTFGGAKDAVNKLV
-2751 SHVKAAAVGANLSV
+2751 SHGKAAAVGANLSV

-2779 ISPKYLTEG
+2779 ISPKYLREG
-2788 LTKKSDIELVKKWCP
+2788 LTKKNDIGLVKKWCP
-2803 IAEWKS
+2803 IAMWKS

-2839 MILAEKGDEWTWG
+2839 MILAEKADEWTWG

-2863 DLYAGELETGTD
+2863 DLYAGELEPGTD

-2884 LSEIIDKTQVVDSVF
+2884 LGEIIDKTQVVDSVF

-2908 GYSSIFT
+2908 GFSAIYT
-2915 SFMAEPIKTY
+2915 SFMTEPIKTY

-2931 IASFAENRKDPAA
+2931 IANFAENRKDPAA

-2952 SVYVVNALAGAMAKS
+2952 AVYVVNALAGAMAKS
-2967 LVTAARDTDEDKDY
+2967 IPAAARDDDKEKNY
-2981 WEKYLESLV
+2981 WEKYLEALG
-2990 ENGKENLLF
+2990 ENTMDNLLF
-2999 TNNIPM
+2999 TNNIPVISDYLDTLRGNEPSRM
-3005 IKDWLAILNGE
+3005 DI
-3016 ETKRLEY
+3016 
-3023 QSIERL
+3023 QSIDRL
-3029 ASLLAEAYKAVWTG
+3029 RQFAQEVPKIMTG
-3043 KGSKWSG
+3043 ESKWST
-3050 FKWFYRIAQ
+3050 FKGLYKFAQ
-3059 SASDITGVPAYAAI
+3059 IASDITGVPAYAAI
-3073 RDAKAIVQTVGDAIG
+3073 RDAKAIVQTVGSAIG

-3100 SFSYAAENL
+3100 SFGYAAENL

-3114 KGDGKR
+3114 KGDSTA
-3120 EERLRSKLGATKS
+3120 ETRLREKLGATKS

-3208 ANLWSKEEA
+3208 ANLWSREEA
-3217 VTALRTAA
+3217 VTAIRTAA

-3253 AKTVKSGIISEV
+3253 AKTVKSGIVSEV

-3282 TLLRVMQDTLGVTDA
+3282 GLLRVLQDTLGVTDA

-3383 YFTREKIQAWGE
+3383 YFTRKKIQAWGE

>member
-23 RDAEKKTQRETELR
+23 QDEEKKTQRETELR

-161 REQSAQKDGNASSLH
+161 REQSAQKEQNAKKNASSLH

-255 RKGAQE
+255 RKRAQE
-261 RLKEIAG
+261 RLAEIAG

-314 EERALNRGLN
+314 EERALTRGLN
-324 RSERYVYEEAM
+324 RSERYVYENAM
-335 NVGGSF
+335 NTDSSF
-341 DRLAEEGRAMDT
+341 DQLAEEGRAMDT

-394 TKGQQAAD
+394 TQGQEAAD
-402 AYLNALDADLN
+402 AYLDALDTDLN

-461 RGQEID
+461 RGQDID

-482 RGQTTQNIEN
+482 RSQTTQNIEN

-542 SAAQSAMTDALDRGA
+542 SAAQSALTDALDRGA

-571 WETLFEEWSL
+571 WETLFEEVSL
-581 ENLLHLESPTS
+581 ERLLDLKTPKTV
-592 RRQWLTNVLL
+592 RQFLTNTLL

-620 TDELIMKDLSNY
+620 TDEMIMKDLSNY

-678 HQGIEY
+678 HQGIAY
-684 HQNRRNERF
+684 GQNRRNERF
-693 QNAMK
+693 QNAIN
-698 AYENNRQQQAAPQ
+698 AYENNRQQQTAPQ
-711 TVQEAASAAAQN
+711 TVEEAASAAAQN
-723 DRLNNSEQSITKT
+723 DRLNNSEQNITKT
-736 QQMNG
+736 QQMNE

-752 QDGSVPAAY
+752 RDGSVPAAY

-771 IDQQNPVSRVEKG
+771 IDQQSPVSRVEKG

-864 SVQTR
+864 SAQTR

-913 NEKFSKS
+913 NAKFSKS

-976 DSEFQD
+976 DSEFQE
-982 FSDWVVYYLNES
+982 FGDWVVYYLNES

-1037 EQYRQLNELAQEEL
+1037 EQYRHLNELAQEEL

-1093 TGRELGKTRAFQQME
+1093 TGKELGKTRAFQQME

-1127 AENAKEGSVTG
+1127 AENGT
-1138 KKVQEKFSLKEDVEE
+1138 QEKQREDGLIRYSPKSEESMSIKEQIRKHLQEINERGIIKEVQVDTTKAANKREMRQEMMDYFSQFGYKVERAKFGTVE
-1153 TKDMIAVH
+1153 IDKKQFNKGMNYVKTTEEYAAMKAIPYV
-1161 NISLDNLK
+1161 IK
-1169 SMIDIGGLPSP
+1169 QGIDISGHEDHKGRGFST
-1180 SIAAVVSEKGHTEFG
+1180 ITFAAQVKLNGIVGDMGVVVKKTGSYKYKAHRILMPDGSAFSFDQTEN
-1195 PISLMFGKE
+1195 
-1204 TIDPKADKRNKL
+1204 ADN
-1216 YGNDAWTP
+1216 WT
-1224 MVKGVETSMNFQ
+1224 
-1236 KWDQV
+1236 D
-1241 VGKLK
+1241 VGKLP
-1246 NEIDMGTKS
+1246 NGNGMT
-1255 MLRRYIKNVDLA
+1255 
-1267 ESVYERG
+1267 
-1274 LDARK
+1274 
-1279 TGSTTADAAMLI
+1279 STA
-1291 DQLSNAVDT
+1291 S
-1300 KLAYLEETG
+1300 
-1309 LPEDL
+1309 
-1314 FPSREDFEGD
+1314 
-1324 KEWAQEFERRLNE
+1324 
-1337 AASEDKVKDWVKEK
+1337 ASENNISD
-1351 TEGIFGDKVLADR
+1351 L
-1364 KTGEVEAFTA
+1364 
-1374 ENVMKQLHK
+1374 KQ
-1383 MDDYGNGWA
+1383 
-1392 LDNVWQNAAKKY
+1392 
-1404 KSIDQ
+1404 
-1409 MKADSGRLR
+1409 
-1418 ASAAEVEQKTLQLN
+1418 
-1432 ETIRNVNTHLAE
+1432 NVNE
-1444 DMKGRENAKIHSENG
+1444 
-1459 RNTAQAVIM
+1459 
-1468 EAAKLRHTPLRVKS
+1468 
-1482 YLLSHGVRL
+1482 
-1491 SNRTFNEVMTM
+1491 
-1502 FRQAAEI
+1502 
-1509 PADFFESKPDRVVG
+1509 
-1523 FGEVKAMVVP
+1523 
-1533 NSMQEEVQNLL
+1533 
-1544 TRSGITAEV
+1544 
-1553 VGYEDG
+1553 
-1559 SDRSRIDVMNSE
+1559 
-1571 ELSKYKFSMKEE
+1571 KFSMKEDSDFE
-1583 RENETEHYD
+1583 YDEDSNLTRE
-1592 YSTPFI
+1592 
-1598 QQVDDLMNGKIPER
+1598 QQRQV
-1612 DALVI
+1612 A
-1617 GKTPEVLK
+1617 TPEFK
-1625 NIGFSNLP
+1625 
-1633 MTINTEHIRNM
+1633 
-1644 NRDTEHVLSR
+1644 
-1654 AFMEQLPELIKDPL
+1654 
-1668 AVIESKTN
+1668 
-1676 TESST
+1676 
-1681 VLLLN
+1681 
-1686 AVVNGKPYIA
+1686 
-1696 PVYVTSNSRQN
+1696 
-1707 GVVIDSNN
+1707 
-1715 IATVFRKGNAITKL
+1715 
-1729 LTDAIKKENAG
+1729 
-1740 ETGVY
+1740 
-1745 YWKKNEAQNLYARAG
+1745 
-1760 VQFPGSAVQDGLIHS
+1760 
-1775 ILKNDSPVNRKFMDQ
+1775 
-1790 TETRQFQRW
+1790 RW
-1799 FGKSKVVDEEGKPL
+1799 FGKSKVVDEDGKPL
-1813 VVYHGTDAEFNVF
+1813 VVYHATDAEFTVF
-1826 DMSKGRANMDIQG
+1826 DRERLGEYTSGNTSDEAAIESAKVG
-1839 AFFSPYELDAQGYG
+1839 FWFSENDLREKTGNEKTMEVYLSLENPMETDLYTMLDAL
-1853 ENVKAYYLS
+1853 ENMTAEEYRAELE
-1862 IQNPADE
+1862 DE
-1869 GTAYKALN
+1869 
-1877 RFKGQNNAGIKA
+1877 
-1889 REYLQKQGYDGVYNG
+1889 GYDGLIVEDQEFGGKSYV
-1904 YDEYIA
+1904 A
-1910 FEPTQ
+1910 FKPNQ
-1915 IKSAKNNV
+1915 IKSATDNV
-1923 GTFDP
+1923 GTFDY

-1936 LKETDED
+1936 LKENSDGERLTEQQQEYFKDSKVRDEEGRLMVMYHGTPNGNYDKFRSGTYFTPMADYAENYQNPSASSISVKRNADNPTTFKAYLNMVKPFDTRNEAERQIFMEEYYRKFGTGAPLMESGLPDWTDGMDLQEFLQDEMGYDYDGLILDEGGVPDDNGGVKSRGLSYVIFDPAQAKTTDNLTPTSDARYRYSLKETDEN

-1960 YRLTQEDAE
+1960 YRLTQADAE

-2008 VDNELLSIADKMLA
+2008 VDNELLSIADKMIA

-2088 WSELSDLSPTLFPA
+2088 WNELSDLSPTLFPA

-2146 YMKLPGV
+2146 YTKLPGV

-2264 QTDTETRRNREA
+2264 QTDTETRKNREA

-2310 DVQKVLTGLD
+2310 DVQKVLAGLD

-2331 LGSRIEAMTQRIGEL
+2331 LGSRIEAMTNRIANL

-2396 LNKWMNAVKHVITD
+2396 LNKWMSAVKHVITD

-2435 VADSTKAELHQKKA
+2435 VADSTKAELHRKKA

-2481 GGEVFG
+2481 GEEVFG

-2517 TLREWTNEKKRTEY
+2517 TLRQWTDEKKRTEY

-2552 SQREQAQSHLY
+2552 NKREQAQSHLY

-2582 VERITGTLTKG
+2582 VERITGTLTKE

-2599 RMQAFLAKDCAAWG
+2599 RMQKFLAKDCAAWG

-2671 AIMVESIFGTYT
+2671 AIMVENIFGTYT

-2739 NGKTFGGVPKAV
+2739 NGKAFGGAKDAVNKLV
-2751 SHVKAAAVGANLSV
+2751 SHGKAAAVGANLSV

-2839 MILAEKGDEWTWG
+2839 MILAEKADEWTWG
-2852 KLWNAVEAETR
+2852 KLWNAVAAETR
-2863 DLYAGELETGTD
+2863 DLYAGELEPGTD

-2908 GYSSIFT
+2908 GFSAIYT

-2931 IASFAENRKDPAA
+2931 IANFAENRKDPAA
-2944 KRRLMRTM
+2944 KRKLMRTM
-2952 SVYVVNALAGAMAKS
+2952 AVYVVNALAGAMAKS
-2967 LVTAARDTDEDKDY
+2967 IPAAARDDDKEKQY
-2981 WEKYLESLV
+2981 WEKYLEALG
-2990 ENGKENLLF
+2990 ENTMDNLLF
-2999 TNNIPM
+2999 TNNIPVISDYLDTLRGNEPSRM
-3005 IKDWLAILNGE
+3005 DI
-3016 ETKRLEY
+3016 
-3023 QSIERL
+3023 QSIDRL
-3029 ASLLAEAYKAVWTG
+3029 RQFAQEVPKIMTG
-3043 KGSKWSG
+3043 ESKWST
-3050 FKWFYRIAQ
+3050 FKGLYKFAQ
-3059 SASDITGVPAYAAI
+3059 IASDITGVPAYAAI
-3073 RDAKAIVQTVGDAIG
+3073 RDAKAIVQTVGSAIG

-3100 SFSYAAENL
+3100 SFGYAAENL

-3114 KGDGKR
+3114 KGDSTA
-3120 EERLRSKLGATKS
+3120 ETRLREKLGETKS

-3208 ANLWSKEEA
+3208 ANLWSKDEA

-3225 GLTEGSATADD
+3225 GLMEGSATADD

-3253 AKTVKSGIISEV
+3253 AKTVKSGIVSEV

-3282 TLLRVMQDTLGVTDA
+3282 GLLRVLQDTLGVTDA

>member
-1 MAKKKKTTS
+1 MANKKNSQEKNRTTSGMSQGARQYQTERAYQKLTEDMKKMGGDMEAAGSGYKAQYTPKNAARESDAYDRLQADSRRIDEEKQQQQQRIAKSKKKEIEKLAEAALKLS
-10 QKNYSAQDYLNMA
+10 RYPRMDK
-23 RDAEKKTQRETELR
+23 EKKQKINQMTT
-37 ESRTAT
+37 
-43 DYLNMARQA
+43 
-52 QGEQPIPKRKKE
+52 
-64 DDQEKGNAG
+64 
-73 EKLNRAALLMSRI
+73 
-86 PGAGD
+86 
-91 LKRQELNRTA
+91 
-101 RALQQAAA
+101 ALQKAAA
-109 RSYKSDGKNWS
+109 RSYKSDGKNWG

-131 GTTAKRREFESGLDT
+131 GTTEKRRAFEAGLDQ
-146 ELLQSNLNRLTEQEK
+146 ELLRSHLERLDGERQRRRAKERAEDVQQYAEK
-161 REQSAQKDGNASSLH
+161 YFPEKLKSGEAFTDDDFFAAYDGAQTAEEADELARGWQLYKSRLQDRNTVAGIRLAQRKNKAVAQK
-176 QRTQPKEWMMPVKRE
+176 
-191 FGSRVGSGVET
+191 
-202 FGGGG
+202 
-207 GKIDAQKEPETARE
+207 PETARD
-221 ALFGESLTDRKA
+221 AMLGESPEERRQ

-261 RLKEIAG
+261 RLAEIAG
-268 LKQTDEQQREADYL
+268 LKETDEQQREADYL

-324 RSERYVYEEAM
+324 RSERYVYENAM
-335 NVGGSF
+335 NTDSSF

-367 ARAAAEAEK
+367 AKAAAEAEK

-394 TKGQQAAD
+394 TQGQEAAD
-402 AYLNALDADLN
+402 AYLDALDADLN

-425 QTVNSGAL
+425 KTVNSGAL

-461 RGQEID
+461 RGQDID

-482 RGQTTQNIEN
+482 RSQTTQNIEN

-542 SAAQSAMTDALDRGA
+542 SAAQNTLTDALDRGA
-557 TDEQATATSIFSGI
+557 TDEQAMATSIFSGI
-571 WETLFEEWSL
+571 WETLFEEMSL
-581 ENLLHLESPTS
+581 ERLLDLKSPKTV
-592 RRQWLTNVLL
+592 RQFLTNTLL

-678 HQGIEY
+678 HQGIAY
-684 HQNRRNERF
+684 GQNRRNERF
-693 QNAMK
+693 QNAIS
-698 AYENNRQQQAAPQ
+698 AYEKGRQQQTTPQ
-711 TVQEAASAAAQN
+711 TVEEAASAAAQN
-723 DRLNNSEQSITKT
+723 DRLNNSEQNITKT
-736 QQMNG
+736 QQMNE

-752 QDGSVPAAY
+752 RDGSVPAAY
-761 EGGGTNENVE
+761 EGGGTSENVE
-771 IDQQNPVSRVEKG
+771 IDQQSPVSRVEKG

-829 NYDGTK
+829 HYDGTK

-864 SVQTR
+864 SAQTR

-913 NEKFSKS
+913 NDKFSKS

-944 ETNTIYVSKNADDH
+944 ETNTIYVSKNADDD

-976 DSEFQD
+976 ASEFEE
-982 FSDWVVYYLNES
+982 FGDWVVYYLNES

-1037 EQYRQLNELAQEEL
+1037 EQYKQLNELAQEEL
-1051 ICNTVPSV
+1051 ICNTVPSI

-1093 TGRELGKTRAFQQME
+1093 TGKELGKTRAFQQME

-1113 QAALED
+1113 HAALED
-1119 IYNRMVQM
+1119 IYNRMVKM
-1127 AENAKEGSVTG
+1127 AENGEQQRQA
-1138 KKVQEKFSLKEDVEE
+1138 EE
-1153 TKDMIAVH
+1153 TKF
-1161 NISLDNLK
+1161 SQ
-1169 SMIDIGGLPSP
+1169 
-1180 SIAAVVSEKGHTEFG
+1180 
-1195 PISLMFGKE
+1195 KE
-1204 TIDPKADKRNKL
+1204 TD
-1216 YGNDAWTP
+1216 
-1224 MVKGVETSMNFQ
+1224 
-1236 KWDQV
+1236 
-1241 VGKLK
+1241 
-1246 NEIDMGTKS
+1246 
-1255 MLRRYIKNVDLA
+1255 
-1267 ESVYERG
+1267 
-1274 LDARK
+1274 
-1279 TGSTTADAAMLI
+1279 
-1291 DQLSNAVDT
+1291 
-1300 KLAYLEETG
+1300 
-1309 LPEDL
+1309 
-1314 FPSREDFEGD
+1314 
-1324 KEWAQEFERRLNE
+1324 
-1337 AASEDKVKDWVKEK
+1337 
-1351 TEGIFGDKVLADR
+1351 
-1364 KTGEVEAFTA
+1364 
-1374 ENVMKQLHK
+1374 
-1383 MDDYGNGWA
+1383 
-1392 LDNVWQNAAKKY
+1392 
-1404 KSIDQ
+1404 
-1409 MKADSGRLR
+1409 
-1418 ASAAEVEQKTLQLN
+1418 
-1432 ETIRNVNTHLAE
+1432 
-1444 DMKGRENAKIHSENG
+1444 
-1459 RNTAQAVIM
+1459 
-1468 EAAKLRHTPLRVKS
+1468 
-1482 YLLSHGVRL
+1482 
-1491 SNRTFNEVMTM
+1491 
-1502 FRQAAEI
+1502 
-1509 PADFFESKPDRVVG
+1509 
-1523 FGEVKAMVVP
+1523 
-1533 NSMQEEVQNLL
+1533 
-1544 TRSGITAEV
+1544 
-1553 VGYEDG
+1553 
-1559 SDRSRIDVMNSE
+1559 
-1571 ELSKYKFSMKEE
+1571 
-1583 RENETEHYD
+1583 HYD

-1598 QQVDDLMNGKIPER
+1598 QQVDDLLEGKIPER

-1617 GKTPEVLK
+1617 GGTPDVLK

-1633 MTINTEHIRNM
+1633 MTINTEHIKNM

-1668 AVIESKTN
+1668 AVIESKTSP
-1676 TESST
+1676 ESST
-1681 VLLLN
+1681 VMLLN

-1696 PVYVTSNSRQN
+1696 PVYVTSTSRQN
-1707 GVVIDSNN
+1707 GLKIDSNN

-1729 LTDAIKKENAG
+1729 LTDALEKENAG
-1740 ETGVY
+1740 KTGVY
-1745 YWKKNEAQNLYARAG
+1745 YWKKKEARDLFAQSG
-1760 VQFPGSAVQDGLIHS
+1760 VQFPGGAMQDGLIHS

-1799 FGKSKVVDEEGKPL
+1799 FGDSKVVDEDGKPL

-1928 FNPDIRYS
+1928 FNPDVRYS

-1960 YRLTQEDAE
+1960 YRLTQADAE

-1985 SELAADFARV
+1985 NELAADFARV

-2008 VDNELLSIADKMLA
+2008 VDNELLSIADKMIA

-2044 TAISLTDSQKAEA
+2044 MAISLTDSQKAEA

-2063 LGAYRKALFGQV
+2063 LRAYRKALFGQV

-2146 YMKLPGV
+2146 YTKLPGV

-2186 SAWVKTWMQKEKA
+2186 SAWVKTWMQKEKT

-2264 QTDTETRRNREA
+2264 QTDTETRKNREA

-2310 DVQKVLTGLD
+2310 DVQKVLAGLD

-2385 VYELSAAELRD
+2385 VYELSAEELRD
-2396 LNKWMNAVKHVITD
+2396 LNKWMSAVKHVITD

-2435 VADSTKAELHQKKA
+2435 VADSTKAELHRKKA

-2473 FFDKMGSA
+2473 FFDKMGTA
-2481 GGEVFG
+2481 GQEVFG

-2517 TLREWTNEKKRTEY
+2517 TLRQWTDEKKRTEY

-2582 VERITGTLTKG
+2582 VERITGTLTKE

-2599 RMQAFLAKDCAAWG
+2599 RMQKFLARDCAAWG

-2739 NGKTFGGVPKAV
+2739 NGKTFGGAKDAVNKLV
-2751 SHVKAAAVGANLSV
+2751 SHGKAAAVGANLSV

-2779 ISPKYLTEG
+2779 ISPKYLREG
-2788 LTKKSDIELVKKWCP
+2788 LTKKNDIGLVKKWCP
-2803 IAEWKS
+2803 IAMWKS

-2839 MILAEKGDEWTWG
+2839 MILAEKADEWTWG

-2863 DLYAGELETGTD
+2863 DLYAGELEPGTD

-2884 LSEIIDKTQVVDSVF
+2884 LGEIIDKTQVVDSVF

-2908 GYSSIFT
+2908 GFSAIYT
-2915 SFMAEPIKTY
+2915 SFMTEPIKTY

-2931 IASFAENRKDPAA
+2931 IANFAENRKDPAA

-2952 SVYVVNALAGAMAKS
+2952 AVYVVNALAGAMAKS
-2967 LVTAARDTDEDKDY
+2967 IPAAARDDDKEKNY
-2981 WEKYLESLV
+2981 WEKYLEALG
-2990 ENGKENLLF
+2990 ENTMDNLLF
-2999 TNNIPM
+2999 TNNIPVISDYLDTLRGNEPSRM
-3005 IKDWLAILNGE
+3005 DI
-3016 ETKRLEY
+3016 
-3023 QSIERL
+3023 QSIDRL
-3029 ASLLAEAYKAVWTG
+3029 RQFAQEVPKIMTG
-3043 KGSKWSG
+3043 ESKWST
-3050 FKWFYRIAQ
+3050 FKGLYKFAQ
-3059 SASDITGVPAYAAI
+3059 IASDITGVPAYAAI
-3073 RDAKAIVQTVGDAIG
+3073 RDAKAIVQTVGSAIG

-3100 SFSYAAENL
+3100 SFGYAAENL

-3114 KGDGKR
+3114 KGDSTA
-3120 EERLRSKLGATKS
+3120 ETRLREKLGATKS

-3208 ANLWSKEEA
+3208 ANLWSREEA
-3217 VTALRTAA
+3217 VTAIRTAA

-3253 AKTVKSGIISEV
+3253 AKTVKSGIVSEV

-3282 TLLRVMQDTLGVTDA
+3282 GLLRVLQDTLGVTDA

-3383 YFTREKIQAWGE
+3383 YFTRKKIQAWGE

>member
-37 ESRTAT
+37 ENRTAT

-131 GTTAKRREFESGLDT
+131 GTTAKRREFESRLDT

-161 REQSAQKDGNASSLH
+161 REQSAQKEQNAKKNASSLH

-207 GKIDAQKEPETARE
+207 GKIDVQKEPETARE

-261 RLKEIAG
+261 RLAEIAG

-293 SPAEMQELKEKN
+293 SQAEMQTLKEKN

-324 RSERYVYEEAM
+324 RSERYVYENAM
-335 NVGGSF
+335 NTDSSF

-367 ARAAAEAEK
+367 AKAAAEAEK

-394 TKGQQAAD
+394 TKGQEAAD
-402 AYLNALDADLN
+402 AYLDALDADLN

-461 RGQEID
+461 RGQDID

-482 RGQTTQNIEN
+482 RSQTTQNIEN
-492 GAPGFL
+492 AVPGFG

-530 IGKWTSSALMGT
+530 IGKWTSSALMGV
-542 SAAQSAMTDALDRGA
+542 SSAQSTLTDALDRGA
-557 TDEQATATSIFSGI
+557 TDEQAIAASIASGI
-571 WETLFEEWSL
+571 WETLFEEVSL
-581 ENLLHLESPTS
+581 ERLLDLKSPKTV
-592 RRQWLTNVLL
+592 RQFLTNTLL

-620 TDELIMKDLSNY
+620 TDEMIMKDLSNY

-684 HQNRRNERF
+684 RQNRRNERF

-698 AYENNRQQQAAPQ
+698 AYEKGRQQQTAPQ
-711 TVQEAASAAAQN
+711 TVEEAASAAAQN
-723 DRLNNSEQSITKT
+723 DRLNNSEQNITKT
-736 QQMNG
+736 QQMNE

-752 QDGSVPAAY
+752 RDGSVPAAY
-761 EGGGTNENVE
+761 EGGGTSENVE
-771 IDQQNPVSRVEKG
+771 IDQQSPVSRVEKG

-864 SVQTR
+864 SAQTR

-976 DSEFQD
+976 ASEFEE
-982 FSDWVVYYLNES
+982 FSNWVVYYLNES

-1037 EQYRQLNELAQEEL
+1037 EQYKQLNELAQEEL

-1108 AMGKN
+1108 GMGKN

-1127 AENAKEGSVTG
+1127 AENGEQQRQA
-1138 KKVQEKFSLKEDVEE
+1138 EE
-1153 TKDMIAVH
+1153 TKF
-1161 NISLDNLK
+1161 S
-1169 SMIDIGGLPSP
+1169 
-1180 SIAAVVSEKGHTEFG
+1180 
-1195 PISLMFGKE
+1195 
-1204 TIDPKADKRNKL
+1204 
-1216 YGNDAWTP
+1216 
-1224 MVKGVETSMNFQ
+1224 Q
-1236 KWDQV
+1236 K
-1241 VGKLK
+1241 
-1246 NEIDMGTKS
+1246 
-1255 MLRRYIKNVDLA
+1255 
-1267 ESVYERG
+1267 
-1274 LDARK
+1274 
-1279 TGSTTADAAMLI
+1279 
-1291 DQLSNAVDT
+1291 
-1300 KLAYLEETG
+1300 
-1309 LPEDL
+1309 
-1314 FPSREDFEGD
+1314 
-1324 KEWAQEFERRLNE
+1324 
-1337 AASEDKVKDWVKEK
+1337 
-1351 TEGIFGDKVLADR
+1351 
-1364 KTGEVEAFTA
+1364 
-1374 ENVMKQLHK
+1374 
-1383 MDDYGNGWA
+1383 
-1392 LDNVWQNAAKKY
+1392 
-1404 KSIDQ
+1404 
-1409 MKADSGRLR
+1409 
-1418 ASAAEVEQKTLQLN
+1418 
-1432 ETIRNVNTHLAE
+1432 
-1444 DMKGRENAKIHSENG
+1444 
-1459 RNTAQAVIM
+1459 
-1468 EAAKLRHTPLRVKS
+1468 
-1482 YLLSHGVRL
+1482 
-1491 SNRTFNEVMTM
+1491 
-1502 FRQAAEI
+1502 
-1509 PADFFESKPDRVVG
+1509 
-1523 FGEVKAMVVP
+1523 
-1533 NSMQEEVQNLL
+1533 
-1544 TRSGITAEV
+1544 
-1553 VGYEDG
+1553 
-1559 SDRSRIDVMNSE
+1559 
-1571 ELSKYKFSMKEE
+1571 
-1583 RENETEHYD
+1583 ETEHYD

-1598 QQVDDLMNGKIPER
+1598 QQVDDLMNGKIPKN

-1617 GKTPEVLK
+1617 GGTPDVLK

-1633 MTINTEHIRNM
+1633 MTINTEHIKNM

-1654 AFMEQLPELIKDPL
+1654 AFMEQLPELIKNPL
-1668 AVIESKTN
+1668 AVIESKTKP
-1676 TESST
+1676 EGST
-1681 VLLLN
+1681 VMLLN

-1696 PVYVTSNSRQN
+1696 PVYVTSTSRQN
-1707 GVVIDSNN
+1707 GVTIDSNN

-1729 LTDAIKKENAG
+1729 LTEAIQKENAG

-1745 YWKKNEAQNLYARAG
+1745 YWKKTEARDLFDMAG
-1760 VQFPGSAVQDGLIHS
+1760 VQFPGVTMQDGLIHS
-1775 ILKNDSPVNRKFMDQ
+1775 ILKNDSPVNRKFMEQ
-1790 TETRQFQRW
+1790 TETTQFKRW
-1799 FGKSKVVDEEGKPL
+1799 FGKSKVVDRDGEPL
-1813 VVYHGTDAEFNVF
+1813 VVYHATDAEFTVF
-1826 DMSKGRANMDIQG
+1826 DRDKLGERTKQRDIEDFNRDMEDSVGLLRSAELGFWFSEKNLAEDEYGGRDVLKLEDGKRIGM
-1839 AFFSPYELDAQGYG
+1839 P
-1853 ENVKAYYLS
+1853 VYLS
-1862 IQNPADE
+1862 IENPNYVDTYDLME
-1869 GTAYKALN
+1869 TLDN
-1877 RFKGQNNAGIKA
+1877 MTVE
-1889 REYLQKQGYDGVYNG
+1889 EYLQEMEDYGYDGLIVTDQEFDNATSYVVFKPN
-1904 YDEYIA
+1904 
-1910 FEPTQ
+1910 Q
-1915 IKSAKNNV
+1915 IKSATDNV
-1923 GTFDP
+1923 GTFDY

-1943 VRKQVDLTREL
+1943 VRKQVDLTRAL

-2008 VDNELLSIADKMLA
+2008 VDNELLSIADKMIA

-2057 ASMTGS
+2057 ASLTGS

-2075 RLSQQSG
+2075 KLSQQSG

-2209 AKYQEWKRKQIQR
+2209 TKYQEWKRKQIQR

-2229 ELQSAKNWKQEKR
+2229 ELQSAKDWKQEKR

-2264 QTDTETRRNREA
+2264 QTDTETRKNREA

-2331 LGSRIEAMTQRIGEL
+2331 LGSRIEAMAQRIGEL

-2385 VYELSAAELRD
+2385 VYELSAEELRD
-2396 LNKWMNAVKHVITD
+2396 LNKWMNAVRHVITD

-2496 IRNVSAAKSY
+2496 IRNVSAAKGY

-2582 VERITGTLTKG
+2582 VQNITGTLTKE

-2599 RMQAFLAKDCAAWG
+2599 RMQRFLARDCAAWG

-2660 FTKELTEKAQN
+2660 FTKELTQKAQN

-2739 NGKTFGGVPKAV
+2739 NGKTFGGAKDAVNKLV
-2751 SHVKAAAVGANLSV
+2751 SHGKAAAVGANLSV

-2779 ISPKYLTEG
+2779 ISPKYLREG
-2788 LTKKSDIELVKKWCP
+2788 LFQKSDIELVKKWCP

-2839 MILAEKGDEWTWG
+2839 MILAEKADEWTWG
-2852 KLWNAVEAETR
+2852 KLWNAVAEETR
-2863 DLYAGELETGTD
+2863 DLYAGELEPGTD

-2908 GYSSIFT
+2908 GFSAIYT

-2931 IASFAENRKDPAA
+2931 IANFAENRKDPAA

-2952 SVYVVNALAGAMAKS
+2952 AVYVVNALAGAMAKS
-2967 LVTAARDTDEDKDY
+2967 IPAAARDDDKEKNY
-2981 WEKYLESLV
+2981 WEKYLEALG
-2990 ENGKENLLF
+2990 ENTMDNLLF
-2999 TNNIPM
+2999 TNNIPVISDYLDTLRGNEPSRM
-3005 IKDWLAILNGE
+3005 DI
-3016 ETKRLEY
+3016 
-3023 QSIERL
+3023 QSIDRL
-3029 ASLLAEAYKAVWTG
+3029 RQFAQEVPKIMTG
-3043 KGSKWSG
+3043 ESKWST
-3050 FKWFYRIAQ
+3050 FKGLYKFAQ
-3059 SASDITGVPAYAAI
+3059 IASDITGVPAYAAI
-3073 RDAKAIVQTVGDAIG
+3073 RDAKAIVQTVGSAIG

-3114 KGDGKR
+3114 KGDSKA
-3120 EERLRSKLGATKS
+3120 ETRLREKLGATKS

-3225 GLTEGSATADD
+3225 GLMEGSATADD

-3253 AKTVKSGIISEV
+3253 AKTVKSGIVSEV

-3282 TLLRVMQDTLGVTDA
+3282 GLLRVLQDTLGVTDA

>member
-161 REQSAQKDGNASSLH
+161 REQSAQKEQNAKKNASSLH

-261 RLKEIAG
+261 RLAEIAG

-324 RSERYVYEEAM
+324 RSERYVYENAM
-335 NVGGSF
+335 NTDSSF
-341 DRLAEEGRAMDT
+341 DQLAEEGRAMDT

-367 ARAAAEAEK
+367 AKAAAEAEK

-394 TKGQQAAD
+394 TQGQEAAD
-402 AYLNALDADLN
+402 AYLDALDADLN

-461 RGQEID
+461 RGQDID

-482 RGQTTQNIEN
+482 RSQTTQNIEN

-518 MMLGLGMGGNSK
+518 MMLGLGMGGNTK

-542 SAAQSAMTDALDRGA
+542 SAAQSALTDALDRGA

-592 RRQWLTNVLL
+592 RRQWLTNALL

-678 HQGIEY
+678 HQGIAY
-684 HQNRRNERF
+684 GQNRRNERF
-693 QNAMK
+693 QNAIN
-698 AYENNRQQQAAPQ
+698 AYEKGRQQQTAPQ
-711 TVQEAASAAAQN
+711 TVEEAASAAAQN
-723 DRLNNSEQSITKT
+723 DRLNNSEQNITKT
-736 QQMNG
+736 QQMNE

-752 QDGSVPAAY
+752 RDGSVPAAY
-761 EGGGTNENVE
+761 EGGGTSENVE
-771 IDQQNPVSRVEKG
+771 IDQQSPVSRVEKG

-864 SVQTR
+864 SAQTR

-976 DSEFQD
+976 ASEFEE
-982 FSDWVVYYLNES
+982 FGDWVVYYLNEN

-1037 EQYRQLNELAQEEL
+1037 EQYKQLNELAQEEL

-1066 MDLYH
+1066 MDLYQ

-1127 AENAKEGSVTG
+1127 AENGA
-1138 KKVQEKFSLKEDVEE
+1138 QEKQREDGLIRYSPKSEESMSIKEQIRKHLQEINERGIIKEVQVDITKAANKREMRQEMMDYFSQFGYKVERAKFGTVE
-1153 TKDMIAVH
+1153 IDKKQFNKGMNYVKTTEEYAAMKAIPYV
-1161 NISLDNLK
+1161 IK
-1169 SMIDIGGLPSP
+1169 QGIDISGHEDHKGRGFST
-1180 SIAAVVSEKGHTEFG
+1180 ITFAAQVKLNGTVGDMGVVVKKTGSYKYKAHRILMPDGSAFSFDQTEN
-1195 PISLMFGKE
+1195 
-1204 TIDPKADKRNKL
+1204 ADN
-1216 YGNDAWTP
+1216 WT
-1224 MVKGVETSMNFQ
+1224 
-1236 KWDQV
+1236 D
-1241 VGKLK
+1241 VGKLP
-1246 NEIDMGTKS
+1246 NGNGMT
-1255 MLRRYIKNVDLA
+1255 
-1267 ESVYERG
+1267 
-1274 LDARK
+1274 
-1279 TGSTTADAAMLI
+1279 STA
-1291 DQLSNAVDT
+1291 S
-1300 KLAYLEETG
+1300 
-1309 LPEDL
+1309 
-1314 FPSREDFEGD
+1314 
-1324 KEWAQEFERRLNE
+1324 
-1337 AASEDKVKDWVKEK
+1337 ASENNISD
-1351 TEGIFGDKVLADR
+1351 L
-1364 KTGEVEAFTA
+1364 
-1374 ENVMKQLHK
+1374 
-1383 MDDYGNGWA
+1383 
-1392 LDNVWQNAAKKY
+1392 
-1404 KSIDQ
+1404 
-1409 MKADSGRLR
+1409 
-1418 ASAAEVEQKTLQLN
+1418 EQ
-1432 ETIRNVNTHLAE
+1432 NVNE
-1444 DMKGRENAKIHSENG
+1444 
-1459 RNTAQAVIM
+1459 
-1468 EAAKLRHTPLRVKS
+1468 
-1482 YLLSHGVRL
+1482 
-1491 SNRTFNEVMTM
+1491 
-1502 FRQAAEI
+1502 
-1509 PADFFESKPDRVVG
+1509 
-1523 FGEVKAMVVP
+1523 
-1533 NSMQEEVQNLL
+1533 
-1544 TRSGITAEV
+1544 
-1553 VGYEDG
+1553 
-1559 SDRSRIDVMNSE
+1559 
-1571 ELSKYKFSMKEE
+1571 KFSMKEDSDFE
-1583 RENETEHYD
+1583 YDEDSNLTRE
-1592 YSTPFI
+1592 
-1598 QQVDDLMNGKIPER
+1598 QQRQV
-1612 DALVI
+1612 A
-1617 GKTPEVLK
+1617 TPEFK
-1625 NIGFSNLP
+1625 
-1633 MTINTEHIRNM
+1633 H
-1644 NRDTEHVLSR
+1644 
-1654 AFMEQLPELIKDPL
+1654 
-1668 AVIESKTN
+1668 
-1676 TESST
+1676 
-1681 VLLLN
+1681 
-1686 AVVNGKPYIA
+1686 
-1696 PVYVTSNSRQN
+1696 
-1707 GVVIDSNN
+1707 
-1715 IATVFRKGNAITKL
+1715 
-1729 LTDAIKKENAG
+1729 
-1740 ETGVY
+1740 
-1745 YWKKNEAQNLYARAG
+1745 
-1760 VQFPGSAVQDGLIHS
+1760 
-1775 ILKNDSPVNRKFMDQ
+1775 
-1790 TETRQFQRW
+1790 W
-1799 FGKSKVVDEEGKPL
+1799 FGDSKVVDEDGKPL

-1862 IQNPADE
+1862 IRNPADE
-1869 GTAYKALN
+1869 STAYKALN
-1877 RFKGQNNAGIKA
+1877 KFKGQNNAGVKA
-1889 REYLQKQGYDGVYNG
+1889 REYLQSLGYDGVYNG

-1915 IKSAKNNV
+1915 IKSATDNV

-1928 FNPDIRYS
+1928 FNPDVRYS
-1936 LKETDED
+1936 LKETDEN

-1960 YRLTQEDAE
+1960 YRLTQADAE

-2008 VDNELLSIADKMLA
+2008 VDNELLSIADKMIA
-2022 NSQQLDEEHEEEV
+2022 GSQQLDEEHEEEV

-2146 YMKLPGV
+2146 YTKLPGV

-2161 RMGLTASQYR
+2161 RMGLTADQYR

-2199 IGAQKEQEAR
+2199 IGDQKEQEAR
-2209 AKYQEWKRKQIQR
+2209 TKYQEWKRKQIQR

-2264 QTDTETRRNREA
+2264 QTDTETRKNREA

-2310 DVQKVLTGLD
+2310 DVQKVLAGLD

-2331 LGSRIEAMTQRIGEL
+2331 LGSRIEAMTNQIAGL
-2346 QEKTDENGASS
+2346 QEKTDENGATN
-2357 QTFYLERDQQM
+2357 QIFYLERDQQM

-2517 TLREWTNEKKRTEY
+2517 TLRQWTDKKKRTEY
-2531 TTDRG
+2531 KTDRG

-2569 NEKVEPVMLTRGD
+2569 DEQVEPVMLTRGD
-2582 VERITGTLTKG
+2582 VQNITGTLTKE

-2599 RMQAFLAKDCAAWG
+2599 RMQKFLAKDCAAWG

-2739 NGKTFGGVPKAV
+2739 NGKTFGGVPKLV
-2751 SHVKAAAVGANLSV
+2751 SHAKAAAVGANLSV

-2779 ISPKYLTEG
+2779 ISPKYLRDG
-2788 LTKKSDIELVKKWCP
+2788 LFQKSDPELVKKWCP

-2824 IVDQSNALERATEKS
+2824 IVDQSNALQRATEKS

-2852 KLWNAVEAETR
+2852 KLWNAVAAETR
-2863 DLYAGELETGTD
+2863 DLYAGELEPGTD

-2884 LSEIIDKTQVVDSVF
+2884 LGEIIDKTQVVDSVF

-2915 SFMAEPIKTY
+2915 SFMSESIKTY

-2952 SVYVVNALAGAMAKS
+2952 AVYVVNALAGAMAKS
-2967 LVTAARDTDEDKDY
+2967 IPAAARDDDKEKNY
-2981 WEKYLESLV
+2981 WEKYLEALV

-3005 IKDWLAILNGE
+3005 IKDWLAVLNGE

-3029 ASLLAEAYKAVWTG
+3029 ASLLAEMDKVRTG

-3073 RDAKAIVQTVGDAIG
+3073 RDAKAIVQTVGSAIG

-3114 KGDGKR
+3114 KGDSTA
-3120 EERLRSKLGATKS
+3120 ETRLREKLGATKS

-3208 ANLWSKEEA
+3208 ANLWSREEA
-3217 VTALRTAA
+3217 VTAIRTAA

-3253 AKTVKSGIISEV
+3253 AKTVKSGIVSEV

-3282 TLLRVMQDTLGVTDA
+3282 GLLRVLQDTLGVTDA

-3383 YFTREKIQAWGE
+3383 YFTRKKIQAWGE

>member
-73 EKLNRAALLMSRI
+73 EKLNRAALLMSRM

-131 GTTAKRREFESGLDT
+131 GTTTKRREFESGLDT
-146 ELLQSNLNRLTEQEK
+146 ELLQSNLNRLTAQEK

-246 DRAQRSAFD
+246 DRAQRSAFN

-261 RLKEIAG
+261 RLAEIAG

-293 SPAEMQELKEKN
+293 SPAEMQTLKEKN

-324 RSERYVYEEAM
+324 RSERYVYEDAM
-335 NVGGSF
+335 NTDSSF
-341 DRLAEEGRAMDT
+341 DQLAEEGRAMDT

-367 ARAAAEAEK
+367 AKAAAEAEK

-394 TKGQQAAD
+394 TQGQQAAD
-402 AYLNALDADLN
+402 AYLDALDADLN

-492 GAPGFL
+492 AVPGFG

-542 SAAQSAMTDALDRGA
+542 SAAQSALTDALDRGA

-698 AYENNRQQQAAPQ
+698 AYENNRQQQTAPQ
-711 TVQEAASAAAQN
+711 TVEEAASAAAQN
-723 DRLNNSEQSITKT
+723 DRLNNSEQNITKT
-736 QQMNG
+736 QQMNE

-752 QDGSVPAAY
+752 RDGSVPAAY
-761 EGGGTNENVE
+761 EGGGTSENVE
-771 IDQQNPVSRVEKG
+771 IDQQSPVSRVEKG

-829 NYDGTK
+829 HYDGTK

-864 SVQTR
+864 SAQTR

-976 DSEFQD
+976 DSEFQE
-982 FSDWVVYYLNES
+982 FGDWVVYYLNES

-1013 GLMERQKANL
+1013 GLMERQKADL

-1078 RIKNFLKEFIDAVRG
+1078 RIKDFLKEFIDAVRG
-1093 TGRELGKTRAFQQME
+1093 TGKELGKTRAFQQME

-1246 NEIDMGTKS
+1246 NEIDMGTKA
-1255 MLRRYIKNVDLA
+1255 MLRKYIKNVDLA

-1418 ASAAEVEQKTLQLN
+1418 ASEAEVEQKTLQLN

-1544 TRSGITAEV
+1544 NRSGITAEV

-1583 RENETEHYD
+1583 GEKETEHYD

-1598 QQVDDLMNGKIPER
+1598 QQVDDLLEGKIPER

-1617 GKTPEVLK
+1617 GKTPDVLK

-1633 MTINTEHIRNM
+1633 MTINTEHIKNM

-1668 AVIESKTN
+1668 AVIESKTSP
-1676 TESST
+1676 ESST
-1681 VLLLN
+1681 VMLLN
-1686 AVVNGKPYIA
+1686 AVVNGKPYVA

-1729 LTDAIKKENAG
+1729 LTDAIQKENAG

-1775 ILKNDSPVNRKFMDQ
+1775 ILKKDSPVNRKFVEQ

-1799 FGKSKVVDEEGKPL
+1799 FGKSKVVDEDGKPL

-1928 FNPDIRYS
+1928 FNPDVRYS

-1960 YRLTQEDAE
+1960 YRLTQADAE

-2008 VDNELLSIADKMLA
+2008 VDNELLSIADKMIA

-2057 ASMTGS
+2057 ASLTGS

-2153 QTAAKNQK
+2153 QKTARDQK
-2161 RMGLTASQYR
+2161 RMGLTADQYR

-2209 AKYQEWKRKQIQR
+2209 TRYQEWKQQR
-2222 NQEWRKE
+2222 AQQTRE
-2229 ELQSAKNWKQEKR
+2229 WKQAQSK
-2242 QEMSLWRQE
+2242 
-2251 QRNAMQEKYRQWR
+2251 AMQEKYRQWR

-2310 DVQKVLTGLD
+2310 DVQKVLAGLD

-2435 VADSTKAELHQKKA
+2435 VADSTKAELHRKKA

-2506 TESLLKGVDQK
+2506 TESLLEGVDQK

-2582 VERITGTLTKG
+2582 VERITGTLTKE

-2599 RMQAFLAKDCAAWG
+2599 RMQRFLARDCAAWG

-2720 SNGVRYITDL
+2720 RNGVLYITDL

-2739 NGKTFGGVPKAV
+2739 NGKTFGGAKDAVNKLV
-2751 SHVKAAAVGANLSV
+2751 SHGKAAAVGANLSV

-2779 ISPKYLTEG
+2779 ISPKYLQKG
-2788 LTKKSDIELVKKWCP
+2788 LFQKSDIGLVKKWCP
-2803 IAEWKS
+2803 IAMWKS

-2852 KLWNAVEAETR
+2852 KLWNAVAAETR
-2863 DLYAGELETGTD
+2863 DLYAGELEPGTD

-2908 GYSSIFT
+2908 GFSAIYT

-2931 IASFAENRKDPAA
+2931 IANFAENRKDPAA

-2952 SVYVVNALAGAMAKS
+2952 AVYVVNALAGAMAKS
-2967 LVTAARDTDEDKDY
+2967 IPAAARDDDKEKQY
-2981 WEKYLESLV
+2981 WEKYLEALG
-2990 ENGKENLLF
+2990 ENTMDNLLF
-2999 TNNIPM
+2999 TNNIPVISDYLDTLRGNEPSRM
-3005 IKDWLAILNGE
+3005 DI
-3016 ETKRLEY
+3016 
-3023 QSIERL
+3023 QSIDRL
-3029 ASLLAEAYKAVWTG
+3029 RQFAQEVPKIMTG
-3043 KGSKWSG
+3043 ESKWST
-3050 FKWFYRIAQ
+3050 FKGLYKFAQ
-3059 SASDITGVPAYAAI
+3059 IASDITGVPAYAAI
-3073 RDAKAIVQTVGDAIG
+3073 RDAKAIVQTVGSAIG

-3114 KGDGKR
+3114 KGDSKA
-3120 EERLRSKLGATKS
+3120 ETRLREKLGATKS
-3133 PAQIDAAVANVLMQ
+3133 PAQIDAAVAGVLMQ

-3253 AKTVKSGIISEV
+3253 AKTVKSGIVSEV

-3282 TLLRVMQDTLGVTDA
+3282 GLLRVLQDTLGVTDA

>member
-1 MAKKKKTTS
+1 MANKKNSQEKNRKTSGMSQGARQYQTERAYQKLTEDMKKMGGDMEAAGSGYKAQYTPKNAARESDAYDRLQADSRRIDEEKQQQQQRIAKSKKKEIEKLAEAALKLS
-10 QKNYSAQDYLNMA
+10 RYPRMDK
-23 RDAEKKTQRETELR
+23 EKKQKINQMTT
-37 ESRTAT
+37 
-43 DYLNMARQA
+43 
-52 QGEQPIPKRKKE
+52 
-64 DDQEKGNAG
+64 
-73 EKLNRAALLMSRI
+73 
-86 PGAGD
+86 
-91 LKRQELNRTA
+91 
-101 RALQQAAA
+101 ALQKAAA
-109 RSYKSDGKNWS
+109 RSYKSDGKNWG

-131 GTTAKRREFESGLDT
+131 GTTEKRRAFEAGLDQ
-146 ELLQSNLNRLTEQEK
+146 ELLRSHLERLDGERQRRRAKERAEDVQQYAEK
-161 REQSAQKDGNASSLH
+161 YFPEKLKSGEAFTDDDFFAAYDGAQTAEEADELARGWQLYKSRLQDRNTVAGIRLAQRKNKAVAQK
-176 QRTQPKEWMMPVKRE
+176 
-191 FGSRVGSGVET
+191 
-202 FGGGG
+202 
-207 GKIDAQKEPETARE
+207 PETARD
-221 ALFGESLTDRKA
+221 AMLGESPEERRQ

-261 RLKEIAG
+261 RLAEIAG
-268 LKQTDEQQREADYL
+268 LKETDEQQREADYL

-324 RSERYVYEEAM
+324 RSERYVYENAM
-335 NVGGSF
+335 NTDSSF

-367 ARAAAEAEK
+367 AKAAAEAEK

-394 TKGQQAAD
+394 TQGQEAAD
-402 AYLNALDADLN
+402 AYLDALDADLN

-425 QTVNSGAL
+425 KTVNSGAL

-461 RGQEID
+461 RGQDID

-482 RGQTTQNIEN
+482 RSQTTQNIEN

-542 SAAQSAMTDALDRGA
+542 SAAQNTLTDALDRGA
-557 TDEQATATSIFSGI
+557 TDEQAMATSIFSGI
-571 WETLFEEWSL
+571 WETLFEEMSL
-581 ENLLHLESPTS
+581 ERLLDLKSPKTV
-592 RRQWLTNVLL
+592 RQFLTNTLL

-678 HQGIEY
+678 HQGIAY
-684 HQNRRNERF
+684 GQNRRNERF
-693 QNAMK
+693 QNAIS
-698 AYENNRQQQAAPQ
+698 AYEKGRQQQTTPQ
-711 TVQEAASAAAQN
+711 TVEEAASAAAQN
-723 DRLNNSEQSITKT
+723 DRLNNSEQNITKT
-736 QQMNG
+736 QQMNE

-752 QDGSVPAAY
+752 RDGSVPAAY
-761 EGGGTNENVE
+761 EGGGTSENVE
-771 IDQQNPVSRVEKG
+771 IDQQSPVSRVEKG

-829 NYDGTK
+829 HYDGTK

-864 SVQTR
+864 SAQTR

-913 NEKFSKS
+913 NDKFSKS

-944 ETNTIYVSKNADDH
+944 ETNTIYVSKNADDD

-976 DSEFQD
+976 ASEFEE
-982 FSDWVVYYLNES
+982 FGDWVVYYLNES

-1037 EQYRQLNELAQEEL
+1037 EQYKQLNELAQEEL
-1051 ICNTVPSV
+1051 ICNTVPSI

-1093 TGRELGKTRAFQQME
+1093 TGKELGKTRAFQQME

-1113 QAALED
+1113 HAALED
-1119 IYNRMVQM
+1119 IYNRMVKM
-1127 AENAKEGSVTG
+1127 AENGEQQRQA
-1138 KKVQEKFSLKEDVEE
+1138 EE
-1153 TKDMIAVH
+1153 TKF
-1161 NISLDNLK
+1161 SQ
-1169 SMIDIGGLPSP
+1169 
-1180 SIAAVVSEKGHTEFG
+1180 
-1195 PISLMFGKE
+1195 KE
-1204 TIDPKADKRNKL
+1204 TD
-1216 YGNDAWTP
+1216 
-1224 MVKGVETSMNFQ
+1224 
-1236 KWDQV
+1236 
-1241 VGKLK
+1241 
-1246 NEIDMGTKS
+1246 
-1255 MLRRYIKNVDLA
+1255 
-1267 ESVYERG
+1267 
-1274 LDARK
+1274 
-1279 TGSTTADAAMLI
+1279 
-1291 DQLSNAVDT
+1291 
-1300 KLAYLEETG
+1300 
-1309 LPEDL
+1309 
-1314 FPSREDFEGD
+1314 
-1324 KEWAQEFERRLNE
+1324 
-1337 AASEDKVKDWVKEK
+1337 
-1351 TEGIFGDKVLADR
+1351 
-1364 KTGEVEAFTA
+1364 
-1374 ENVMKQLHK
+1374 
-1383 MDDYGNGWA
+1383 
-1392 LDNVWQNAAKKY
+1392 
-1404 KSIDQ
+1404 
-1409 MKADSGRLR
+1409 
-1418 ASAAEVEQKTLQLN
+1418 
-1432 ETIRNVNTHLAE
+1432 
-1444 DMKGRENAKIHSENG
+1444 
-1459 RNTAQAVIM
+1459 
-1468 EAAKLRHTPLRVKS
+1468 
-1482 YLLSHGVRL
+1482 
-1491 SNRTFNEVMTM
+1491 
-1502 FRQAAEI
+1502 
-1509 PADFFESKPDRVVG
+1509 
-1523 FGEVKAMVVP
+1523 
-1533 NSMQEEVQNLL
+1533 
-1544 TRSGITAEV
+1544 
-1553 VGYEDG
+1553 
-1559 SDRSRIDVMNSE
+1559 
-1571 ELSKYKFSMKEE
+1571 
-1583 RENETEHYD
+1583 HYD

-1598 QQVDDLMNGKIPER
+1598 QQVDDLLEGKIPER

-1617 GKTPEVLK
+1617 GGTPDVLK

-1633 MTINTEHIRNM
+1633 MTINTEHIKNM

-1668 AVIESKTN
+1668 AVIESKTSP
-1676 TESST
+1676 ESST
-1681 VLLLN
+1681 VMLLN

-1696 PVYVTSNSRQN
+1696 PVYVTSTSRQN
-1707 GVVIDSNN
+1707 GLKIDSNN

-1729 LTDAIKKENAG
+1729 LTDALEKENAG
-1740 ETGVY
+1740 KTGVY
-1745 YWKKNEAQNLYARAG
+1745 YWKKKEARDLFAQSG
-1760 VQFPGSAVQDGLIHS
+1760 VQFPGGAMQDGLIHS

-1799 FGKSKVVDEEGKPL
+1799 FGDSKVVDEDGKPL

-1928 FNPDIRYS
+1928 FNPDVRYS

-1960 YRLTQEDAE
+1960 YRLTQADAE

-1985 SELAADFARV
+1985 NELAADFARV

-2008 VDNELLSIADKMLA
+2008 VDNELLSIADKMIA

-2044 TAISLTDSQKAEA
+2044 MAISLTDSQKAEA

-2146 YMKLPGV
+2146 YTKLPGV

-2264 QTDTETRRNREA
+2264 QTDTETRKNREA

-2310 DVQKVLTGLD
+2310 DVQKVLAGLD

-2385 VYELSAAELRD
+2385 VYELSAEELRD
-2396 LNKWMNAVKHVITD
+2396 LNKWMSAVKHVITD

-2424 QGESQYGTIEE
+2424 RGESQYGTIEE
-2435 VADSTKAELHQKKA
+2435 VADSTKAELHRKKA

-2517 TLREWTNEKKRTEY
+2517 TLRQWTDEKKRTEY

-2582 VERITGTLTKG
+2582 VERITGTLTKE

-2599 RMQAFLAKDCAAWG
+2599 RMQKFLARDCAAWG

-2739 NGKTFGGVPKAV
+2739 NGKTFGGVPKLV
-2751 SHVKAAAVGANLSV
+2751 SHAKAAAVGANLSV

-2779 ISPKYLTEG
+2779 ISPKYLRDG
-2788 LTKKSDIELVKKWCP
+2788 LFQKSDPELVKKWCP

-2839 MILAEKGDEWTWG
+2839 MILAEKGDKWTWG
-2852 KLWNAVEAETR
+2852 KLWNAVAAETR
-2863 DLYAGELETGTD
+2863 DLYAGELEPGTD

-2915 SFMAEPIKTY
+2915 SFMSESIKTY

-2931 IASFAENRKDPAA
+2931 IANFAENRKDPAA

-2952 SVYVVNALAGAMAKS
+2952 AVYVVNALAGAMAKS
-2967 LVTAARDTDEDKDY
+2967 IPAAARDDDKEKNY
-2981 WEKYLESLV
+2981 WEKYLEALV

-3005 IKDWLAILNGE
+3005 IKDWLAVLNGE

-3029 ASLLAEAYKAVWTG
+3029 ASLLAEMDKVRTG

-3073 RDAKAIVQTVGDAIG
+3073 RDAKAIVQTVGSAIG

-3120 EERLRSKLGATKS
+3120 EERLRSKLGETKS

-3253 AKTVKSGIISEV
+3253 AKTVKSGIVSEV

-3282 TLLRVMQDTLGVTDA
+3282 GLLRVLQDTLGVTDA